1 MKNNLS
7 KVEKDLRSIA
17 RKYKTV
23 RYSIGLAVLFLM
35 LGINAFSEETV
46 TREIIQNSVGNLQ
59 AKIETLKV
67 ENEKA
72 LEGLRLELVQLMEQ
86 GNQVVKSPWSSWQ
99 FGLNYMYS
107 RWGGAYKGRG
117 DKKEKYPY
125 EGIFARSNDL
135 FLRSISP
142 DSDFYEK
149 YTAASKERLK
159 NSATTSD
166 RKRQG
171 LRGSNYGLENTLN
184 QQEPIVQ
191 IELGASVRP
200 REIVKSPVNVTAPR
214 ITVNP
219 VTPFSKPSA
228 PSEPTAPTIDIK
240 GFDPAAPDVEAPDL
254 PVAPTFNIQLGS
266 YRNYMT
272 QNFLGDPDGGRFSGD
287 GKSYDTSE
295 NKTVNEADL
304 GTTPTVIYAWATPS
318 NYVNGAKFDSALLK
332 AYFDYTRR
340 SGNGGGTLTVKGNL
354 TIDSINPL
362 DDKQKQD
369 EVNAGR
375 PHNAQPFLV
384 GGSRIATLDNARG
397 GATIRNKAT
406 VNMVGPLVVGY
417 EVQNDNNL
425 GSGKREVINEGTLT
439 DDKEKDLE
447 EIGGLKKGQV
457 GGGKD
462 TPSDTIELRRSQNL
476 GNDKI
481 TVTRTRD
488 ILNNDGTMKEKGGY
502 TGYKIGMILT
512 QELDTPNP
520 GNDYYRLI
528 NDGKIS
534 FIGRN
539 SIGIQVYAKP
549 NSTPNTII
557 DVINKENS
565 NGTGE
570 ITLGGIES
578 YGLKLSSRILR
589 EANGRKSVFENR
601 GKINIKGGDGS
612 ENSLSSGMA
621 VLEDTTMMGNNFAI
635 RAYKGMV
642 VNKGTINVS
651 GGKGNTGMILKVDA
665 EDDITNDTNGI
676 INVSGTANIGMR
688 VDKGAVP
695 TGASGTP
702 EAINNGTINV
712 SGSATKAKD
721 GNIGM
726 VAHKQAK
733 AINNKHI
740 TFASG
745 TKYGTGLLAKGA
757 GAKIENKGGNAKI
770 TGSGLERTIG
780 MSALQGTTGL
790 NSGTIDLSGNRVTGV
805 YNEGTFNMTGGL
817 LKASGNQSISLYSKS
832 SSSTTNITG
841 GTIAAGDKAVGLYAD
856 GSTIGISNP
865 TKLEAHNGGLMFYNY
880 ASNDPTNPSGRFNL
894 TGNVEGDIK
903 SGGTAFYFK
912 GAASNTASFLNQMFN
927 KGQASSTGKLKLKL
941 EDGATLFVLD
951 SPGGAPIKLSTVRT
965 LGTALGD
972 KVDISRTTSNK
983 YKAYTVYKGSLEIDE
998 AVNLDNET
1006 DNFYKMDF
1014 TASNVT
1020 INENISVTGSKAG
1033 KVIIAQANYNGATN
1047 SSTIKVTNKGKID
1060 YSGNKSTALATD
1072 FGQVTNETS
1081 GTIRMS
1087 GDNSI
1092 GLYGAA
1098 NSIVTNKGTIEMGK
1112 AGVGIWGANNLS
1124 NKYANR
1130 NINIVNS
1137 GTIRGISGKE
1147 GVFGIYAK
1155 NSHAGATSNI
1165 SHSGNIDLSQAKK
1178 STGIFMTKGTLNSSG
1193 NISVNEGS
1201 VGVNAEDSTV
1211 NVNGGT
1217 HTIGANSIG
1226 FNLKGNSSLLANSG
1240 NISITGIGSAAYLFD
1255 NVNLTSGT
1263 NFKDNLA
1270 LTATNGYT
1278 YINIS
1283 NNSILNYKNMRT
1295 INNDESIFVNAKN
1308 STINLL
1314 SGTTVTSTKK
1324 KITGVYSENS
1334 AISNA
1339 GTLTLT
1345 GDGSSALYGKAGSD
1359 LINSGKITIG
1369 KNGSGIYSINS
1380 TGKNNGEITI
1390 GEGSV
1395 GMRAENAI
1403 IENETTGKITSTGT
1417 SVLGMSQSGG
1427 TQNIINKGA
1436 ITLTGDK
1443 SIALHSEGINSPN
1456 HKVINT
1462 GNITVGDSSNIL
1474 SPSIGIYSANATNST
1489 VENSGKVVAG
1499 TKSTA
1504 IYAGNVDLTGTS
1516 ETTAGDGG
1524 IGVYSK
1530 EGTVKISENSKIT
1543 VGATLGSG
1551 QEGVGVYLAG
1561 NNQTLNSD
1569 TDKLS
1574 IKKGSFGYVMTGQGN
1589 TVRTGKVGTTGIVS
1603 LSNDS
1608 VFMYSGDRTGTIRNY
1623 NNLKSTGNENYGIYA
1638 LGAVSNYGNIDF
1650 SQGVGNV
1657 GAYSYVEGATATPN
1671 AIKNYGIIQV
1681 SKSDLLTNPDDKK
1694 YGIGMAAGFS
1704 EEVPVGSGTYVTRG
1718 LGNIEN
1724 HGTIK
1729 VTDPDSIGMY
1739 ATGSGSKIL
1748 NAGRIELSGPKRN
1761 IGIFAE
1767 NGAEVINTGT
1777 ITTVGSGNVGQIGI
1791 AIRKGAILDNR
1802 GTINIDASKGYG
1814 LLIAGGIVK
1823 NYGEANITVGSGAT
1837 KIKEVS
1843 AADTSK
1849 EIEDLRGNKVKI
1861 HSPAGAANGVI
1872 TENGVVRKPKIVHVQ
1887 AIPNRK
1893 PNDIP
1898 TSSVG
1903 MYMDT
1908 SGINYTRP
1916 INNIGALRGLTQS
1929 DIIIGVE
1936 ATKYTTVKTI
1946 QLGQDIIE
1954 PYNEM
1959 IRKSGI
1965 EKFNIYSGSLTW
1977 MASITQLP
1985 DYTIRNA
1992 YLRKIPYTVWA
2003 GKMATPIDKNDT
2015 YNFTDGLEQRYGVEG
2030 IGTRENQ
2037 VFQKLN
2043 SIGNNEEILLYQA
2056 FDEMMG
2062 HQYANV
2068 QQRVQTTGVIL
2079 DKELDYLRDEWR
2091 TASKDSN
2098 KIKVFG
2104 TNGEYKTDTAGV
2116 IDYKNHAYGVAY
2128 VHENE
2133 DIKLGRGI
2141 GWYTGIV
2148 HNTFKFKDIGKSKEH
2163 MLQAKVGLLKSVPFD
2178 DNNSLNWTISGDI
2191 FVGRNRMH
2199 RKYLVVDEIFNAKAR
2214 YYTYGIGVKNE
2225 IGKEFRLSESFTLRP
2240 YAALKLEYGR
2250 VSKIREK
2257 SGEVKLEVKQNQ
2269 YFSVKPEIG
2278 AELGFKHYFG
2288 MKALKTT
2295 LGVAYENELGR
2306 VANGKNKARVVD
2318 TTADWFNIRGEK
2330 EDRRGNVK
2338 FDLNVGIDNTRVG
2351 VTANVGYDT
2360 KGENLRGGLGLRVI
2374 F

>member
-17 RKYKTV
+17 RRFKTV

-59 AKIETLKV
+59 SKIETLKV

-171 LRGSNYGLENTLN
+171 LRDSSYGLENTLN

-214 ITVNP
+214 ITVSP

-240 GFDPAAPDVEAPDL
+240 GFDPAAPDVTAPDL
-254 PVAPTFNIQLGS
+254 PIAPTFNIQLGS
-266 YRNYMT
+266 YRNYME
-272 QNFLGDPDGGRFSGD
+272 QNVDPQDGGKHSGN
-287 GKSYDTSE
+287 GKSYDSSYDTNVDGS
-295 NKTVNEADL
+295 TLSV
-304 GTTPTVIYAWATPS
+304 TTIYAWKSPS
-318 NYVNGAKFDSALLK
+318 RYVGGPGFDSALLK
-332 AYFDYTRR
+332 AYFDYTNKS
-340 SGNGGGTLTVKGNL
+340 SGNGGGTATVTGNI
-354 TIDSINPL
+354 TIDSVRGNITDP
-362 DDKQKQD
+362 
-369 EVNAGR
+369 NATTR
-375 PHNAQPFLV
+375 WWNNQRFLV
-384 GGSRIATLDNARG
+384 GGSRVATLDNASG
-397 GATIRNKAT
+397 GGTIRNKAT
-406 VNMVGPLVVGY
+406 INMVGPLVVGY
-417 EVQNDNNL
+417 EIQNDNA
-425 GSGKREVINEGTLT
+425 GSGKREIVNEGILT
-439 DDKEKDLE
+439 DDKEKDLD
-447 EIGGLKKGQV
+447 EIGGLKKGV
-457 GGGKD
+457 PYKLKRSPHLGGD
-462 TPSDTIELRRSQNL
+462 EID
-476 GNDKI
+476 
-481 TVTRTRD
+481 VTRTKD
-488 ILNNDGTMKEKGGY
+488 KVVNGQVIKGGY

-512 QELDTPNP
+512 QEFDDPNP
-520 GNDYYRLI
+520 GNNYYRLI
-528 NDGKIS
+528 NDGTIS
-534 FIGRN
+534 FMGRN

-549 NSTPNTII
+549 NNKASTII
-557 DVINKENS
+557 DVINKENK
-565 NGTGE
+565 NGAGE

-621 VLEDTTMMGNNFAI
+621 VLEDTTMMGNFAI

-642 VNKGTINVS
+642 VNKGTIDVS
-651 GGKGNTGMILKVDA
+651 GGKGNTGMILKVNA
-665 EDDITNDTNGI
+665 GDDITNDTNGI

-688 VDKGAVP
+688 VDKGAVNTDEP
-695 TGASGTP
+695 GDP

-712 SGSATKAKD
+712 SGSATEAKN

-726 VAHKQAK
+726 VAHNQAK
-733 AINNKHI
+733 ATNNKHI

-757 GAKIENKGGNAKI
+757 GAKIENNGANAKI

-780 MSALQGTTGL
+780 MSALQGTTGS

-817 LKASGNQSISLYSKS
+817 LKAAGNQSISLYSKG

-841 GTIAAGDKAVGLYAD
+841 GTIVAGNKAVGLYAD
-856 GSTIGISNP
+856 GSTIGIKNP
-865 TKLEAHNGGLMFYNY
+865 TKLEAHNEGLMFYNY
-880 ASNDPTNPSGRFNL
+880 ASNNPTNPSGRFNL
-894 TGNVEGDIK
+894 TGDVEGDIK

-1020 INENISVTGSKAG
+1020 INENINVTGSKAG

-1098 NSIVTNKGTIEMGK
+1098 NSIVTNKGIIEMGK
-1112 AGVGIWGANNLS
+1112 AGVGIWGANKLS
-1124 NKYANR
+1124 DKYANR

-1147 GVFGIYAK
+1147 GIFGIYAK

-1226 FNLKGNSSLLANSG
+1226 FNLKGNSSKLLANSG
-1240 NISITGIGSAAYLFD
+1240 NISITGKGSVAYLFEG
-1255 NVNLTSGT
+1255 VNLTSGT
-1263 NFKDNLA
+1263 NFKDNLT

-1278 YINIS
+1278 YINLT
-1283 NNSILNYKNMRT
+1283 NSVLNYKNQKT
-1295 INNDESIFVNAKN
+1295 INNDDTIFIN
-1308 STINLL
+1308 SKDSTVNLL
-1314 SGTTVTSTKK
+1314 EGNDISSTKNK
-1324 KITGVYSENS
+1324 VVGVYSEGG

-1339 GTLTLT
+1339 GKITLM
-1345 GDGSSALYGKAGSD
+1345 GNGSSALYSKGSGT
-1359 LINSGKITIG
+1359 INGAPGKITIG
-1369 KNGSGIYSINS
+1369 ANGSGIYVVNAGS
-1380 TGKNNGEITI
+1380 TGSNYGEITI
-1390 GEGSV
+1390 GAGSV
-1395 GMRAENAI
+1395 GMRAENGRI
-1403 IENETTGKITSTGT
+1403 KNYSTGKISSTAEKAT
-1417 SVLGMSQSGG
+1417 GMSQSGNENLENEG
-1427 TQNIINKGA
+1427 TITLTGNQSVGMHSEGVTAAGHQIINKG
-1436 ITLTGDK
+1436 I
-1443 SIALHSEGINSPN
+1443 
-1456 HKVINT
+1456 V
-1462 GNITVGDSSNIL
+1462 TVGHSATAT
-1474 SPSIGIYSANATNST
+1474 SPSIGMYAANTDKTTIIN
-1489 VENSGKVVAG
+1489 NGKVIAG
-1499 TKSTA
+1499 NKSTG
-1504 IYAGNVDLTGTS
+1504 IYGGNVTLNNNSETSAGN
-1516 ETTAGDGG
+1516 GG

-1530 EGTVKISENSKIT
+1530 GGTVDIKENAKIS
-1543 VGATLGSG
+1543 VGDTLGDK

-1569 TDKLS
+1569 TDNLT
-1574 IKKGSFGYVMTGQGN
+1574 IGKGSFGYVMTGQGN
-1589 TVRTGKVGTTGIVS
+1589 TVRTGKAGTTRMITLTHNS
-1603 LSNDS
+1603 I
-1608 VFMYSGDRTGTIRNY
+1608 FMYSADRTGTAVNY
-1623 NNLKSTGNENYGIYA
+1623 NNLRSTGDLNYGIYA
-1638 LGAVSNYGNIDF
+1638 SGRVDNRGTIDF
-1650 SQGVGNV
+1650 SQGIGNI
-1657 GAYSYVEGATATPN
+1657 GAYSYTKGATTTPN
-1671 AIKNYGIIQV
+1671 SIRNYGIINV
-1681 SKSDLLTNPDDKK
+1681 SKSDLQTNPDDRK
-1694 YGIGMAAGFS
+1694 YGIGMAAGYS
-1704 EEVPVGSGTYVTRG
+1704 EESPAGSGRKVTRG
-1718 LGNIEN
+1718 IGSIEN
-1724 HGTIK
+1724 HGLIR
-1729 VTDPDSIGMY
+1729 VTTPDSIGMY
-1739 ATGSGSKIL
+1739 ATGKGSRIY
-1748 NAGRIELSGPKRN
+1748 NGPTGRIELSGRKRN

-1767 NGAEVINTGT
+1767 NGAEVVNEGT

-1791 AIRKGAILDNR
+1791 GITSGATLINR
-1802 GTINIDASKGYG
+1802 GNIHVNAARGYG
-1814 LLIAGGIVK
+1814 LFVAGGIVK
-1823 NYGEANITVGSGAT
+1823 NYGNITVAGGAQKT
-1837 KIKEVS
+1837 KEVS

-1849 EIEDLRGNKVKI
+1849 ALGDEGLDRVGIK
-1861 HSPAGAANGVI
+1861 SPAGASKGTITSNGKVKRPTI
-1872 TENGVVRKPKIVHVQ
+1872 VR

-1893 PNDIP
+1893 PSEIP
-1898 TSSVG
+1898 KSSIG
-1903 MYMDT
+1903 MYLDT
-1908 SGINYTRP
+1908 SGINYTKP
-1916 INNIGALRGLTQS
+1916 INNVGALAGLKQGDLIVGT
-1929 DIIIGVE
+1929 E
-1936 ATKYTTVKTI
+1936 AADYTNSKYI
-1946 QLGQDIIE
+1946 QLGQDIIK

-1965 EKFNIYSGSLTW
+1965 EKWSIYSASLTW

-1992 YLRKIPYTVWA
+1992 YLVKIPYTVFA
-2003 GKMATPIDKNDT
+2003 GDKKTTRDT

-2030 IGTRENQ
+2030 LNSREKEL
-2037 VFQKLN
+2037 FKKLN
-2043 SIGNNEEILLYQA
+2043 KIGNNERILLQQA

-2068 QQRVQTTGVIL
+2068 QQRIYATGQIL
-2079 DKELDYLRDEWR
+2079 DKEFDYLRDEWK

-2098 KIKVFG
+2098 KMKIFG
-2104 TNGEYKTDTAGV
+2104 TKGEYKTDTAGV
-2116 IDYKNHAYGVAY
+2116 IDYKNEAYGMAY

-2133 DIKLGRGI
+2133 DIKLGKGI

-2148 HNTFKFKDIGKSKEH
+2148 DNTFKFKDIGRSKEEQI
-2163 MLQAKVGLLKSVPFD
+2163 QAKVGLLKSIPFD

-2191 FVGRNRMH
+2191 FVGYNKMH
-2199 RKYLVVDEIFNAKAR
+2199 RKYLVVNEIFNARSK
-2214 YYTYGIGVKNE
+2214 YYTYGIGIKNK
-2225 IGKEFRLSESFTLRP
+2225 ISKDFRLSEDFSLVP
-2240 YAALKLEYGR
+2240 YGSLNLEYGR
-2250 VSKIREK
+2250 VNKIKEK
-2257 SGEVKLEVKQNQ
+2257 VGEIRLEVKEN
-2269 YFSVKPEIG
+2269 YYVSVNPEIG
-2278 AELGFKHYFG
+2278 AELTYKHLL
-2288 MKALKTT
+2288 ASRKTFRMG
-2295 LGVAYENELGR
+2295 LGIAYENELGK
-2306 VANGKNKARVVD
+2306 VANGKNKARVAY
-2318 TTADWFNIRGEK
+2318 TNADWFNIRGEK
-2330 EDRRGNVK
+2330 EDRKGNIK
-2338 FDLNVGIDNTRVG
+2338 FDLNIGLDNQRVG
-2351 VTANVGYDT
+2351 VTANAGYDT
-2360 KGENLRGGLGLRVI
+2360 KGHNVRGGLGLRVI

>member
-17 RKYKTV
+17 RRFKTV

-59 AKIETLKV
+59 SKIETLKV

-72 LEGLRLELVQLMEQ
+72 LKGLRLELVQLMEQ

-214 ITVNP
+214 ITVSP

-228 PSEPTAPTIDIK
+228 PSEPTAPTIGINE
-240 GFDPAAPDVEAPDL
+240 FDPAAPDVTAPDL

-266 YRNYMT
+266 YRNYME
-272 QNFLGDPDGGRFSGD
+272 QNVDPQDGGKHSGN
-287 GKSYDTSE
+287 GKSYDSSYDTNVDGS
-295 NKTVNEADL
+295 TLSV
-304 GTTPTVIYAWATPS
+304 TTIYAWKSPS
-318 NYVNGAKFDSALLK
+318 RYVGGPGFDSALLK
-332 AYFDYTRR
+332 AYFDYTNKS
-340 SGNGGGTLTVKGNL
+340 SGNGGGTATVTGNI
-354 TIDSINPL
+354 TIDSVRGSITDP
-362 DDKQKQD
+362 
-369 EVNAGR
+369 NATTR
-375 PHNAQPFLV
+375 WWNNQRFLV
-384 GGSRIATLDNARG
+384 GGSRVATLDNASG
-397 GATIRNKAT
+397 GGTIRNKAT
-406 VNMVGPLVVGY
+406 INMVGPLVVGY
-417 EVQNDNNL
+417 EIQNDNA
-425 GSGKREVINEGTLT
+425 GSGKREIVNEGILT
-439 DDKEKDLE
+439 DDKEKDLD
-447 EIGGLKKGQV
+447 EIGGLKKGV
-457 GGGKD
+457 PYKLKRSPHLGGD
-462 TPSDTIELRRSQNL
+462 EID
-476 GNDKI
+476 
-481 TVTRTRD
+481 VTRTKD
-488 ILNNDGTMKEKGGY
+488 KVVNGQVIKGGY

-512 QELDTPNP
+512 QEFDDPDP
-520 GNDYYRLI
+520 GNNYYRLI
-528 NDGKIS
+528 NDGTIS
-534 FIGRN
+534 FMGRN

-549 NSTPNTII
+549 NNKASTII
-557 DVINKENS
+557 DVINKENK
-565 NGTGE
+565 NGAGE

-621 VLEDTTMMGNNFAI
+621 VLEDTTMMGNFAI

-642 VNKGTINVS
+642 VNKGTIDVS
-651 GGKGNTGMILKVDA
+651 GGKGNTGMILKVNA
-665 EDDITNDTNGI
+665 GDDITNDTSGT

-688 VDKGAVP
+688 VDKGAVNTDEP
-695 TGASGTP
+695 GDP

-712 SGSATKAKD
+712 SGSATEAKN

-726 VAHKQAK
+726 VAHNQAK

-757 GAKIENKGGNAKI
+757 GAKIENNGANAKI

-780 MSALQGTTGL
+780 MSTLKDTTGS
-790 NSGTIDLSGNRVTGV
+790 NSGTIDLNGNRVTGV
-805 YNEGTFNMTGGL
+805 YNEGTFNMTGGF
-817 LKASGNQSISLYSKS
+817 LKASGEQSISLYSKGS
-832 SSSTTNITG
+832 SSITNITG
-841 GTIAAGDKAVGLYAD
+841 GTIVAGNKAVGLYAD
-856 GSTIGISNP
+856 GSTIGIKNP
-865 TKLEAHNGGLMFYNY
+865 TKLEAHNEGLMFYNY
-880 ASNDPTNPSGRFNL
+880 ASNNPTNPSGRFNL
-894 TGNVEGDIK
+894 TGDVEGDIK

-927 KGQASSTGKLKLKL
+927 KGQASSPGKLKLKL

-1006 DNFYKMDF
+1006 DNFYKMNF

-1020 INENISVTGSKAG
+1020 INENISVTGSKAD
-1033 KVIIAQANYNGATN
+1033 KVIMAQANYNGATS

-1112 AGVGIWGANNLS
+1112 AGVGIWGANDLS

-1165 SHSGNIDLSQAKK
+1165 SHSGSIDLSQAKK

-1226 FNLKGNSSLLANSG
+1226 FNLKGNSSKLLANSG
-1240 NISITGIGSAAYLFD
+1240 NISITGKGSVAYLFEG
-1255 NVNLTSGT
+1255 VNLASGT
-1263 NFKDNLA
+1263 NFKDNLT

-1278 YINIS
+1278 YINLT
-1283 NNSILNYKNMRT
+1283 NSTLNYKNQKT
-1295 INNDESIFVNAKN
+1295 INNDETIFVNSKN
-1308 STINLL
+1308 STVNLL
-1314 SGTTVTSTKK
+1314 EGNDISSTKNK
-1324 KITGVYSENS
+1324 VVGVYSEGGAS
-1334 AISNA
+1334 SNA
-1339 GTLTLT
+1339 GKITLM
-1345 GDGSSALYGKAGSD
+1345 GDRSSALYSKSGATVNGAP
-1359 LINSGKITIG
+1359 GKITIG
-1369 KNGSGIYSINS
+1369 TNGSGIYVVNAGS
-1380 TGKNNGEITI
+1380 TGSNYGEITI
-1390 GEGSV
+1390 GAGSV
-1395 GMRAENAI
+1395 GMRAENGRI
-1403 IENETTGKITSTGT
+1403 KNNSTGKISSTAEKAT
-1417 SVLGMSQSGG
+1417 GMSQSGNENLENEG
-1427 TQNIINKGA
+1427 T
-1436 ITLTGDK
+1436 ITLTGNQ
-1443 SIALHSEGINSPN
+1443 SVGMHSEGVTAAGHQMIN
-1456 HKVINT
+1456 KGIV
-1462 GNITVGDSSNIL
+1462 TVGHSATVT
-1474 SPSIGIYSANATNST
+1474 SPSIGM
-1489 VENSGKVVAG
+1489 
-1499 TKSTA
+1499 
-1504 IYAGNVDLTGTS
+1504 YAGNTDKTTIVNNGKVIAGNKSTGIYGGNVTLNNNS
-1516 ETTAGDGG
+1516 ETSAGNGG

-1530 EGTVKISENSKIT
+1530 GGTVDIKENAKIS
-1543 VGATLGSG
+1543 VGDTLGDK

-1569 TDKLS
+1569 TDNLT
-1574 IKKGSFGYVMTGQGN
+1574 IGKGSFGYVMTGQGN
-1589 TVRTGKVGTTGIVS
+1589 TVRTGKAGTTRKITLTHNS
-1603 LSNDS
+1603 I
-1608 VFMYSGDRTGTIRNY
+1608 FMYSADRTGTAVNY
-1623 NNLKSTGNENYGIYA
+1623 NNLKSTGDLNYGIYA
-1638 LGAVSNYGNIDF
+1638 SGRVDNRGTIDF
-1650 SQGVGNV
+1650 SQGIGNI
-1657 GAYSYVEGATATPN
+1657 GAYSYTKGATTTPN
-1671 AIKNYGIIQV
+1671 SIRNYGTINV
-1681 SKSDLLTNPDDKK
+1681 SKSDLQTNPDDRK
-1694 YGIGMAAGFS
+1694 YGIGMAAGYS
-1704 EEVPVGSGTYVTRG
+1704 EESPAGSGRKVTRG
-1718 LGNIEN
+1718 IGSIEN
-1724 HGTIK
+1724 HGLIR
-1729 VTDPDSIGMY
+1729 VTTPDSIGMY
-1739 ATGSGSKIL
+1739 ATGKGSRIY
-1748 NAGRIELSGPKRN
+1748 NGPTGRIELSGRKRN

-1767 NGAEVINTGT
+1767 NGAEVVNEGT

-1791 AIRKGAILDNR
+1791 GITSGATLINR
-1802 GTINIDASKGYG
+1802 GNIHVNAARGYG
-1814 LLIAGGIVK
+1814 LFVAGGIVK
-1823 NYGEANITVGSGAT
+1823 NYGNITVAGGAQKT
-1837 KIKEVS
+1837 KEVS

-1849 EIEDLRGNKVKI
+1849 ALGDEGLDRVGIK
-1861 HSPAGAANGVI
+1861 SPAGASKGTITSNGKVKRPTI
-1872 TENGVVRKPKIVHVQ
+1872 VR

-1893 PNDIP
+1893 PSEIP
-1898 TSSVG
+1898 KSSIG
-1903 MYMDT
+1903 MYLDT
-1908 SGINYTRP
+1908 SGINYTKP
-1916 INNIGALRGLTQS
+1916 INNVGALAGLKQGDLIVGT
-1929 DIIIGVE
+1929 E
-1936 ATKYTTVKTI
+1936 AADYTNSKYI
-1946 QLGQDIIE
+1946 QLGQDIIK

-1965 EKFNIYSGSLTW
+1965 EKWSIYSASLTW

-1992 YLRKIPYTVWA
+1992 YLVKIPYTVFA
-2003 GKMATPIDKNDT
+2003 GDKKTTRDT

-2030 IGTRENQ
+2030 LKSREKEL
-2037 VFQKLN
+2037 FKKLN
-2043 SIGNNEEILLYQA
+2043 KIGNNERILLQQA

-2068 QQRVQTTGVIL
+2068 QQRIYATGQIL
-2079 DKELDYLRDEWR
+2079 DKEFDYLRDEWK

-2098 KIKVFG
+2098 KMKIFG
-2104 TNGEYKTDTAGV
+2104 TKGEYKTDTAGV
-2116 IDYKNHAYGVAY
+2116 IDYKNEAYGMAY

-2133 DIKLGRGI
+2133 DIKLGKGI

-2148 HNTFKFKDIGKSKEH
+2148 DNTFKFKDIGRSKEEQI
-2163 MLQAKVGLLKSVPFD
+2163 QAKVGLLKSIPFD

-2191 FVGRNRMH
+2191 FVGYNKMH
-2199 RKYLVVDEIFNAKAR
+2199 RKYLVVNEIFNARSK
-2214 YYTYGIGVKNE
+2214 YYTYGIGIKNK
-2225 IGKEFRLSESFTLRP
+2225 ISKDFRLSEDFSLVP
-2240 YAALKLEYGR
+2240 YGSLNLEYGR
-2250 VSKIREK
+2250 VNKIKEK
-2257 SGEVKLEVKQNQ
+2257 VGEIRLEVKEN
-2269 YFSVKPEIG
+2269 YYVSVNPEIG
-2278 AELGFKHYFG
+2278 AELTYKHLL
-2288 MKALKTT
+2288 ASRKTFRMG
-2295 LGVAYENELGR
+2295 LGIAYENELGK
-2306 VANGKNKARVVD
+2306 VANGKNKARVAY
-2318 TTADWFNIRGEK
+2318 TNADWFNIRGEK
-2330 EDRRGNVK
+2330 EDRKGNIK
-2338 FDLNVGIDNTRVG
+2338 FDLNIGLDNQRVG
-2351 VTANVGYDT
+2351 VTANAGYDT
-2360 KGENLRGGLGLRVI
+2360 KGHNVRGGLGLRVI

>member
-17 RKYKTV
+17 RRFKTV

-59 AKIETLKV
+59 SKIETLKV

-107 RWGGAYKGRG
+107 HWGGAYKGRG

-171 LRGSNYGLENTLN
+171 LRDSSYGLENTLN

-214 ITVNP
+214 IPVNP
-219 VTPFSKPSA
+219 VIPFSKPSA

-240 GFDPAAPDVEAPDL
+240 GFDPAAPDVTAPDL
-254 PVAPTFNIQLGS
+254 PIAPTFNIQLGS
-266 YRNYMT
+266 YRNYME
-272 QNFLGDPDGGRFSGD
+272 QNVDPQDGGKHSGN
-287 GKSYDTSE
+287 GKSYDSSYDTNVDGS
-295 NKTVNEADL
+295 TLSV
-304 GTTPTVIYAWATPS
+304 TTIYAWKSPS
-318 NYVNGAKFDSALLK
+318 RYVGGPGFDSALLK
-332 AYFDYTRR
+332 AYFDYTNKS
-340 SGNGGGTLTVKGNL
+340 SGNGGGTATVTGNI
-354 TIDSINPL
+354 TIDSVRGNITDP
-362 DDKQKQD
+362 
-369 EVNAGR
+369 NATTR
-375 PHNAQPFLV
+375 WWNNQRFLV
-384 GGSRIATLDNARG
+384 GGSRVATLDNASG
-397 GATIRNKAT
+397 GGTIRNKAT
-406 VNMVGPLVVGY
+406 INMVGPLVVGY
-417 EVQNDNNL
+417 EIQNDNA
-425 GSGKREVINEGTLT
+425 GSSKREIVNEGILT
-439 DDKEKDLE
+439 DDKEKDLD
-447 EIGGLKKGQV
+447 EIGGLKKGV
-457 GGGKD
+457 PYKLKRSPHLGGD
-462 TPSDTIELRRSQNL
+462 EID
-476 GNDKI
+476 
-481 TVTRTRD
+481 VTRTKD
-488 ILNNDGTMKEKGGY
+488 KVVNGQLIKGGY

-512 QELDTPNP
+512 QEFDDPNP
-520 GNDYYRLI
+520 GSNYYRLI

-534 FIGRN
+534 FMGRN

-549 NSTPNTII
+549 NNKASTII
-557 DVINKENS
+557 DVINKENK
-565 NGTGE
+565 NGAGE

-621 VLEDTTMMGNNFAI
+621 VLEDTTMMGNFAI

-642 VNKGTINVS
+642 VNKGTIDVS
-651 GGKGNTGMILKVDA
+651 GGKGNTGMILKVNA
-665 EDDITNDTNGI
+665 GDDITNDTNGI

-688 VDKGAVP
+688 VDKGAVNTDEP
-695 TGASGTP
+695 GDP

-712 SGSATKAKD
+712 SGSATEAKN

-726 VAHKQAK
+726 VAHNQAK
-733 AINNKHI
+733 ATNNKHI
-740 TFASG
+740 TFANS

-757 GAKIENKGGNAKI
+757 GAKIENNGANAKI
-770 TGSGLERTIG
+770 IGSGLERTIG
-780 MSALQGTTGL
+780 MSALQGTTGS

-817 LKASGNQSISLYSKS
+817 LKAAGNQSISLYSKG

-841 GTIAAGDKAVGLYAD
+841 GTIVAGDKAVGLYAD
-856 GSTIGISNP
+856 GSTIGIKNP
-865 TKLEAHNGGLMFYNY
+865 TKLEAHNEGLMFYNY
-880 ASNDPTNPSGRFNL
+880 ASNNPTNPSGRFNL
-894 TGNVEGDIK
+894 TGDVEGDIK

-1020 INENISVTGSKAG
+1020 INENINVTGSKAG
-1033 KVIIAQANYNGATN
+1033 KVIIAQANYNGATS

-1155 NSHAGATSNI
+1155 NSHTGATSNI

-1217 HTIGANSIG
+1217 HTIGAKSIG
-1226 FNLKGNSSLLANSG
+1226 FNLKGSSSKLLANSG
-1240 NISITGIGSAAYLFD
+1240 NISITGKGSVAYLFEG
-1255 NVNLTSGT
+1255 VNLTSGT
-1263 NFKDNLA
+1263 NFKDNLT
-1270 LTATNGYT
+1270 LTATNGYI
-1278 YINIS
+1278 YINLT
-1283 NNSILNYKNMRT
+1283 NSTLNYKNQKT
-1295 INNDESIFVNAKN
+1295 INNDETIFVNSKN
-1308 STINLL
+1308 STVNLL
-1314 SGTTVTSTKK
+1314 EGNDISSTKNK
-1324 KITGVYSENS
+1324 VVGVYSEGGAS
-1334 AISNA
+1334 SNA
-1339 GTLTLT
+1339 GKITLI
-1345 GDGSSALYGKAGSD
+1345 GDKSSALYSKSGATVNGAP
-1359 LINSGKITIG
+1359 GKITIG
-1369 KNGSGIYSINS
+1369 TNGSGIYVVNAGS
-1380 TGKNNGEITI
+1380 TGSNYGEITI
-1390 GEGSV
+1390 GAGSV
-1395 GMRAENAI
+1395 GMRAENGRI
-1403 IENETTGKITSTGT
+1403 KNYSTGKISSTAEKAI
-1417 SVLGMSQSGG
+1417 GMSQSGNENLENEG
-1427 TQNIINKGA
+1427 T
-1436 ITLTGDK
+1436 ITLTGNQ
-1443 SIALHSEGINSPN
+1443 SVGMHSEGVTAAGHQMIN
-1456 HKVINT
+1456 KGIV
-1462 GNITVGDSSNIL
+1462 TVGHSATAT
-1474 SPSIGIYSANATNST
+1474 SPSIGMYAANTDKTTIIN
-1489 VENSGKVVAG
+1489 NGKVIAG
-1499 TKSTA
+1499 NKSTG
-1504 IYAGNVDLTGTS
+1504 IYGGNVTLNNNSETSAGN
-1516 ETTAGDGG
+1516 GG

-1530 EGTVKISENSKIT
+1530 GGTVDIKENAKIS
-1543 VGATLGSG
+1543 VGDTLGDK

-1569 TDKLS
+1569 TDNLT
-1574 IKKGSFGYVMTGQGN
+1574 IGKGSFGYVMTGQGN
-1589 TVRTGKVGTTGIVS
+1589 TVRTGKAGTTRKITLTHNS
-1603 LSNDS
+1603 I
-1608 VFMYSGDRTGTIRNY
+1608 FMYSADRTGTAVNY
-1623 NNLKSTGNENYGIYA
+1623 NNLRSTGDLNYGIYA
-1638 LGAVSNYGNIDF
+1638 SGRVDNRGTIDF
-1650 SQGVGNV
+1650 SQGIGNI
-1657 GAYSYVEGATATPN
+1657 GAYSYTKGATTTPN
-1671 AIKNYGIIQV
+1671 SIRNYGTINV
-1681 SKSDLLTNPDDKK
+1681 SKSDLQTNPDDRK
-1694 YGIGMAAGFS
+1694 YGIGMAAGYS
-1704 EEVPVGSGTYVTRG
+1704 EESPAGSGRKVTRG
-1718 LGNIEN
+1718 IGSIEN
-1724 HGTIK
+1724 HGLIR
-1729 VTDPDSIGMY
+1729 VTTPDSIGMY
-1739 ATGSGSKIL
+1739 ATGKGSRIY
-1748 NAGRIELSGPKRN
+1748 NGPTGRIELSGRKRN

-1767 NGAEVINTGT
+1767 NGAEVVNEGT

-1791 AIRKGAILDNR
+1791 GITSGATLINR
-1802 GTINIDASKGYG
+1802 GNIHVNAARGYG
-1814 LLIAGGIVK
+1814 LFVAGGIVK
-1823 NYGEANITVGSGAT
+1823 NYGNITVAGGAQKT
-1837 KIKEVS
+1837 KEVS

-1849 EIEDLRGNKVKI
+1849 ALGDEGLDRVGIK
-1861 HSPAGAANGVI
+1861 SPAGASKGTITSNGKVKRPTI
-1872 TENGVVRKPKIVHVQ
+1872 VR

-1893 PNDIP
+1893 PSEIP
-1898 TSSVG
+1898 KSSIG
-1903 MYMDT
+1903 MYLDT
-1908 SGINYTRP
+1908 SGINYTKP
-1916 INNIGALRGLTQS
+1916 INNVGALAGLKQGDLIVGT
-1929 DIIIGVE
+1929 E
-1936 ATKYTTVKTI
+1936 AADYTNSKYI
-1946 QLGQDIIE
+1946 QLGQDIIK

-1965 EKFNIYSGSLTW
+1965 EKWSIYSASLTW

-1992 YLRKIPYTVWA
+1992 YLVKIPYTVFA
-2003 GKMATPIDKNDT
+2003 GDKKTTRDT

-2030 IGTRENQ
+2030 LNSREKEL
-2037 VFQKLN
+2037 FKKLN
-2043 SIGNNEEILLYQA
+2043 KIGNNERILLQQA

-2068 QQRVQTTGVIL
+2068 QQRIYATGQIL
-2079 DKELDYLRDEWR
+2079 DKEFDYLRDEWK

-2098 KIKVFG
+2098 KMKIFG
-2104 TNGEYKTDTAGV
+2104 TKGEYKTDTAGV
-2116 IDYKNHAYGVAY
+2116 IDYKNEAYGMAY

-2133 DIKLGRGI
+2133 DIKLGKGI

-2148 HNTFKFKDIGKSKEH
+2148 DNTFKFKDIGRSKEEQI
-2163 MLQAKVGLLKSVPFD
+2163 QAKVGLLKSIPFD

-2191 FVGRNRMH
+2191 FVGYNKMH
-2199 RKYLVVDEIFNAKAR
+2199 RKYLVVNEIFNARSK
-2214 YYTYGIGVKNE
+2214 YYTYGIGIKNK
-2225 IGKEFRLSESFTLRP
+2225 ISKDFRLSEDFSLVP
-2240 YAALKLEYGR
+2240 YGSLNLEYGR
-2250 VSKIREK
+2250 VNKIKEK
-2257 SGEVKLEVKQNQ
+2257 VGEIRLEVKEN
-2269 YFSVKPEIG
+2269 YYVSVNPEIG
-2278 AELGFKHYFG
+2278 AELTYKHLL
-2288 MKALKTT
+2288 ASRKTFRMG
-2295 LGVAYENELGR
+2295 LGIAYENELGK
-2306 VANGKNKARVVD
+2306 VANGKNKARVAY
-2318 TTADWFNIRGEK
+2318 TNADWFNIRGEK
-2330 EDRRGNVK
+2330 EDRKGNIK
-2338 FDLNVGIDNTRVG
+2338 FDLNIGLDNQRVG
-2351 VTANVGYDT
+2351 VTANAGYDT
-2360 KGENLRGGLGLRVI
+2360 KGHNVRGGLGLRVI

>member
-17 RKYKTV
+17 RRFKTV

-59 AKIETLKV
+59 SKIETLKV

-214 ITVNP
+214 ITVSP

-240 GFDPAAPDVEAPDL
+240 GFDPAAPDVTAPDL
-254 PVAPTFNIQLGS
+254 PIAPTFNIQLGS

-272 QNFLGDPDGGRFSGD
+272 QKTLGQTSGGRFSGD
-287 GKSYDTSE
+287 GISYSTSE
-295 NKTVNEADL
+295 DKTVSEADL
-304 GTTPTVIYAWATPS
+304 GTKPTVIYAWA
-318 NYVNGAKFDSALLK
+318 NGSGIGNFDSALLK
-332 AYFDYTRR
+332 AYFDYTNYLGG
-340 SGNGGGTLTVKGNL
+340 SGGRTLTVNGNL

-362 DDKQKQD
+362 TDRQK
-369 EVNAGR
+369 ENETNAGR

-384 GGSRIATLDNARG
+384 GGARIATLDNARG
-397 GATIRNKAT
+397 GATIRNRAT

-417 EVQNDNNL
+417 EIQNDD
-425 GSGKREVINEGTLT
+425 GSGTGKREVINEGTLT

-447 EIGGLKKGQV
+447 DIGGLKKGKI

-462 TPSDTIELRRSQNL
+462 TPSDSLELRRSQNL

-488 ILNNDGTMKEKGGY
+488 ILNNDGTIKEKGGY

-512 QELDTPNP
+512 QEFDTPNP
-520 GNDYYRLI
+520 GNNYYRLI

-534 FIGRN
+534 FMGRN

-549 NSTPNTII
+549 DNTPSTII
-557 DVINKENS
+557 DVINKENG
-565 NGTGE
+565 NGAGE

-817 LKASGNQSISLYSKS
+817 LKASGNQSISLYSKG

-894 TGNVEGDIK
+894 TDNVEGDIK

-1020 INENISVTGSKAG
+1020 INENINVTGSKAG
-1033 KVIIAQANYNGATN
+1033 KVIIAQANYNGATS

-1112 AGVGIWGANNLS
+1112 AGVGIWGANKLS
-1124 NKYANR
+1124 DKYANR

-1147 GVFGIYAK
+1147 GIFGIYAK

-1226 FNLKGNSSLLANSG
+1226 FNLKGNSSKLLANSG
-1240 NISITGIGSAAYLFD
+1240 NISITGKGSVAYLFEG
-1255 NVNLTSGT
+1255 VNLTSGT
-1263 NFKDNLA
+1263 NFKDNLT

-1278 YINIS
+1278 YINLT
-1283 NNSILNYKNMRT
+1283 NSVLNYKNQKT
-1295 INNDESIFVNAKN
+1295 INNDDTIFIN
-1308 STINLL
+1308 SKDSTVNLL
-1314 SGTTVTSTKK
+1314 EGNDISSTKNK
-1324 KITGVYSENS
+1324 VVGVYSEGG

-1339 GTLTLT
+1339 GKITLM
-1345 GDGSSALYGKAGSD
+1345 GNGSSALYSKGSGT
-1359 LINSGKITIG
+1359 INGAPGKITIG
-1369 KNGSGIYSINS
+1369 ANGSGIYVVNAGS
-1380 TGKNNGEITI
+1380 TGSNYGEITI
-1390 GEGSV
+1390 GAGSV
-1395 GMRAENAI
+1395 GMRAENGRI
-1403 IENETTGKITSTGT
+1403 KNNSTGKISSTAEKAT
-1417 SVLGMSQSGG
+1417 GMSQSGNENLENEG
-1427 TQNIINKGA
+1427 T
-1436 ITLTGDK
+1436 ITLTGNQ
-1443 SIALHSEGINSPN
+1443 SVGMHSEGVTAAGHQMINRGI
-1456 HKVINT
+1456 V
-1462 GNITVGDSSNIL
+1462 TVGHSATAT
-1474 SPSIGIYSANATNST
+1474 SPSIGMYAANTDKTTIIN
-1489 VENSGKVVAG
+1489 NGKVIAG
-1499 TKSTA
+1499 NKSTG
-1504 IYAGNVDLTGTS
+1504 IYGGNVTLNNNSETSAGN
-1516 ETTAGDGG
+1516 GG

-1530 EGTVKISENSKIT
+1530 GGTVDIKENAKIS
-1543 VGATLGSG
+1543 VGDTLGDK

-1569 TDKLS
+1569 TDNLT
-1574 IKKGSFGYVMTGQGN
+1574 IGKGSFGYVMTGQGN
-1589 TVRTGKVGTTGIVS
+1589 TVRTGKAGTTRKITLTHNS
-1603 LSNDS
+1603 I
-1608 VFMYSGDRTGTIRNY
+1608 FMYSADRTGTAVNY
-1623 NNLKSTGNENYGIYA
+1623 NNLRSTGDLNYGIYA
-1638 LGAVSNYGNIDF
+1638 SGRVDNRGTIDF
-1650 SQGVGNV
+1650 SQGIGNI
-1657 GAYSYVEGATATPN
+1657 GAYSYTKGATTTPN
-1671 AIKNYGIIQV
+1671 SIRNYGTINV
-1681 SKSDLLTNPDDKK
+1681 SKSDLQTNPDDRK
-1694 YGIGMAAGFS
+1694 YGIGMVAGYS
-1704 EEVPVGSGTYVTRG
+1704 EESPAGSGRKVTRG
-1718 LGNIEN
+1718 IGSIEN
-1724 HGTIK
+1724 HGLIR
-1729 VTDPDSIGMY
+1729 VTTPDSIGMY
-1739 ATGSGSKIL
+1739 ATGKGSRIY
-1748 NAGRIELSGPKRN
+1748 NGPTGRIELSGRKRN

-1767 NGAEVINTGT
+1767 NGAEVVNEGT

-1791 AIRKGAILDNR
+1791 GITSGATLINR
-1802 GTINIDASKGYG
+1802 GNIHVNAARGYG
-1814 LLIAGGIVK
+1814 LFVAGGIVK
-1823 NYGEANITVGSGAT
+1823 NYGNITVAGGAQKT
-1837 KIKEVS
+1837 KEVS

-1849 EIEDLRGNKVKI
+1849 ALGDEGLDRVGIK
-1861 HSPAGAANGVI
+1861 SPAGASKGTITSNGKVKRPTI
-1872 TENGVVRKPKIVHVQ
+1872 VR

-1893 PNDIP
+1893 PSEIP
-1898 TSSVG
+1898 KSSIG
-1903 MYMDT
+1903 MYLDT
-1908 SGINYTRP
+1908 SGINYTKP
-1916 INNIGALRGLTQS
+1916 INNVGALAGLKQGDLIVGT
-1929 DIIIGVE
+1929 E
-1936 ATKYTTVKTI
+1936 AADYTNSKYI
-1946 QLGQDIIE
+1946 QLGQDIIK

-1965 EKFNIYSGSLTW
+1965 EKWSIYSASLTW

-1992 YLRKIPYTVWA
+1992 YLVKIPYTVFA
-2003 GKMATPIDKNDT
+2003 GDKKTTRDT

-2030 IGTRENQ
+2030 LNSREKEL
-2037 VFQKLN
+2037 FKKLN
-2043 SIGNNEEILLYQA
+2043 KIGNNERILLQQA

-2068 QQRVQTTGVIL
+2068 QQRIYATGQIL
-2079 DKELDYLRDEWR
+2079 DKEFDYLRDEWK

-2098 KIKVFG
+2098 KMKIFG
-2104 TNGEYKTDTAGV
+2104 TKGEYKTDTAGV
-2116 IDYKNHAYGVAY
+2116 IDYKNEAYGMAY

-2133 DIKLGRGI
+2133 DIKLGKGI

-2148 HNTFKFKDIGKSKEH
+2148 DNTFKFKDIGRSKEEQI
-2163 MLQAKVGLLKSVPFD
+2163 QAKVGLLKSIPFD

-2191 FVGRNRMH
+2191 FVGYNKMH
-2199 RKYLVVDEIFNAKAR
+2199 RKYLVVNEIFNARSK
-2214 YYTYGIGVKNE
+2214 YYTYGIGIKNK
-2225 IGKEFRLSESFTLRP
+2225 ISKDFRLSEDFSLVP
-2240 YAALKLEYGR
+2240 YGSLNLEYGR
-2250 VSKIREK
+2250 VNKIKEK
-2257 SGEVKLEVKQNQ
+2257 VGEIRLEVKEN
-2269 YFSVKPEIG
+2269 YYVSVNPEIG
-2278 AELGFKHYFG
+2278 AELTYKHLL
-2288 MKALKTT
+2288 ASRKTFRMG
-2295 LGVAYENELGR
+2295 LGIAYENELGK
-2306 VANGKNKARVVD
+2306 VANGKNKARVAY
-2318 TTADWFNIRGEK
+2318 TSADWFNIRGEK
-2330 EDRRGNVK
+2330 EDRKGNIK
-2338 FDLNVGIDNTRVG
+2338 FDLNIGLDNQRVG
-2351 VTANVGYDT
+2351 VTANAGYDT
-2360 KGENLRGGLGLRVI
+2360 KGHNVRGGLGLRVI

>member
-17 RKYKTV
+17 RRFKTV

-59 AKIETLKV
+59 SKIETLKV

-72 LEGLRLELVQLMEQ
+72 LKGLRLELVQLMEQ

-214 ITVNP
+214 ITVSP

-228 PSEPTAPTIDIK
+228 PSEPTAPTIGINE
-240 GFDPAAPDVEAPDL
+240 FDPAAPDVTAPDL

-266 YRNYMT
+266 YRNYME
-272 QNFLGDPDGGRFSGD
+272 QNVDPQDGGKHSGN
-287 GKSYDTSE
+287 GKSYDSSYDTNVDGS
-295 NKTVNEADL
+295 TLSV
-304 GTTPTVIYAWATPS
+304 TTIYAWKSPS
-318 NYVNGAKFDSALLK
+318 RYVGGPGFDSALLK
-332 AYFDYTRR
+332 AYFDYTNKS
-340 SGNGGGTLTVKGNL
+340 SGNGGGTATVTGNI
-354 TIDSINPL
+354 TIDSVRGSITDP
-362 DDKQKQD
+362 
-369 EVNAGR
+369 NATTR
-375 PHNAQPFLV
+375 WWNNQRFLV
-384 GGSRIATLDNARG
+384 GGSRVATLDNASG
-397 GATIRNKAT
+397 GGTIRNKAT
-406 VNMVGPLVVGY
+406 INMVGPLVVGY
-417 EVQNDNNL
+417 EIQNDNA
-425 GSGKREVINEGTLT
+425 GSGKREIVNEGILT
-439 DDKEKDLE
+439 DDKEKDLD
-447 EIGGLKKGQV
+447 EIGGLKKGV
-457 GGGKD
+457 PYKLKRSPHLGGD
-462 TPSDTIELRRSQNL
+462 EID
-476 GNDKI
+476 
-481 TVTRTRD
+481 VTRTKD
-488 ILNNDGTMKEKGGY
+488 KVVNGQVIKGGY

-512 QELDTPNP
+512 QEFDDPDP
-520 GNDYYRLI
+520 GNNYYRLI
-528 NDGKIS
+528 NDGTIS
-534 FIGRN
+534 FMGRN

-549 NSTPNTII
+549 NNKASTII
-557 DVINKENS
+557 DVINKENK
-565 NGTGE
+565 NGAGE

-621 VLEDTTMMGNNFAI
+621 VLEDTTMMGNFAI

-642 VNKGTINVS
+642 VNKGTIDVS
-651 GGKGNTGMILKVDA
+651 GGKGNTGMILKVNA
-665 EDDITNDTNGI
+665 GDDITNDTSGT

-688 VDKGAVP
+688 VDKGAVNTDEP
-695 TGASGTP
+695 GDP

-712 SGSATKAKD
+712 SGSATEAKN

-726 VAHKQAK
+726 VAHNQAK

-757 GAKIENKGGNAKI
+757 GAKIENNGANAKI

-780 MSALQGTTGL
+780 MSTLKDTTGS
-790 NSGTIDLSGNRVTGV
+790 NSGTIDLNGNRVTGV
-805 YNEGTFNMTGGL
+805 YNEGTFNMTGGF
-817 LKASGNQSISLYSKS
+817 LKASGEQSISLYSKGS
-832 SSSTTNITG
+832 SSITNITG
-841 GTIAAGDKAVGLYAD
+841 GTIVAGNKAVGLYAD
-856 GSTIGISNP
+856 GSTIGIKNP
-865 TKLEAHNGGLMFYNY
+865 TKLEAHNEGLMFYNY
-880 ASNDPTNPSGRFNL
+880 ASNNPTNPSGRFNL
-894 TGNVEGDIK
+894 TGDVEGDIK

-927 KGQASSTGKLKLKL
+927 KGQASSPGKLKLKL

-1006 DNFYKMDF
+1006 DNFYKMNF

-1020 INENISVTGSKAG
+1020 INENISVTGSKAD
-1033 KVIIAQANYNGATN
+1033 KVIMAQANYNGATS

-1112 AGVGIWGANNLS
+1112 AGVGIWGANDLS

-1155 NSHAGATSNI
+1155 NSHVGATSNI
-1165 SHSGNIDLSQAKK
+1165 SHSGSIDLSQAKK

-1226 FNLKGNSSLLANSG
+1226 FNLKGNSSKLLANSG
-1240 NISITGIGSAAYLFD
+1240 NISITGKGSVAYLFEG
-1255 NVNLTSGT
+1255 VNLASGT
-1263 NFKDNLA
+1263 NFKDNLT

-1278 YINIS
+1278 YINLT
-1283 NNSILNYKNMRT
+1283 NSTLNYKNQKT
-1295 INNDESIFVNAKN
+1295 INNDETIFVNSKN
-1308 STINLL
+1308 STVNLL
-1314 SGTTVTSTKK
+1314 EGNDISSTKNK
-1324 KITGVYSENS
+1324 VVGVYSEGGAS
-1334 AISNA
+1334 SNA
-1339 GTLTLT
+1339 GKITLM
-1345 GDGSSALYGKAGSD
+1345 GDRSSALYSKSGATVNGAP
-1359 LINSGKITIG
+1359 GKITIG
-1369 KNGSGIYSINS
+1369 TNGSGIYVVNAGS
-1380 TGKNNGEITI
+1380 TGSNYGEITI
-1390 GEGSV
+1390 GAGSV
-1395 GMRAENAI
+1395 GMRAENGRI
-1403 IENETTGKITSTGT
+1403 KNNSTGKISSTAEKAT
-1417 SVLGMSQSGG
+1417 GMSQSGNENLENEG
-1427 TQNIINKGA
+1427 T
-1436 ITLTGDK
+1436 ITLTGNQ
-1443 SIALHSEGINSPN
+1443 SVGMHSEGVTAAGHQMIN
-1456 HKVINT
+1456 KGIV
-1462 GNITVGDSSNIL
+1462 TVGHSATAT
-1474 SPSIGIYSANATNST
+1474 SPSIGM
-1489 VENSGKVVAG
+1489 
-1499 TKSTA
+1499 
-1504 IYAGNVDLTGTS
+1504 YAGNTDKTTIVNNGKVIAGNKSTGIYGGNVTLNNNS
-1516 ETTAGDGG
+1516 ETSAGNGG

-1530 EGTVKISENSKIT
+1530 GGTVDIKENAKIS
-1543 VGATLGSG
+1543 VGDTLGDK

-1569 TDKLS
+1569 TDNLT
-1574 IKKGSFGYVMTGQGN
+1574 IGKGSFGYVMTGQGN
-1589 TVRTGKVGTTGIVS
+1589 TVRTGKAGTTRKITLTHNS
-1603 LSNDS
+1603 I
-1608 VFMYSGDRTGTIRNY
+1608 FMYSADRTGTAVNY
-1623 NNLKSTGNENYGIYA
+1623 NNLKSTGDLNYGIYA
-1638 LGAVSNYGNIDF
+1638 SGRVDNRGTIDF
-1650 SQGVGNV
+1650 SQGIGNI
-1657 GAYSYVEGATATPN
+1657 GAYSYTKGATTTPN
-1671 AIKNYGIIQV
+1671 SIRNYGTINV
-1681 SKSDLLTNPDDKK
+1681 SKSDLQTNPDDRK
-1694 YGIGMAAGFS
+1694 YGIGMAAGYS
-1704 EEVPVGSGTYVTRG
+1704 EESPAGSGRKVTRG
-1718 LGNIEN
+1718 IGSIEN
-1724 HGTIK
+1724 HGLIR
-1729 VTDPDSIGMY
+1729 VTTPDSIGMY
-1739 ATGSGSKIL
+1739 ATGKGSRIY
-1748 NAGRIELSGPKRN
+1748 NGPTGRIELSGRKRN

-1767 NGAEVINTGT
+1767 NGAEVVNEGT

-1791 AIRKGAILDNR
+1791 GITSGATLINR
-1802 GTINIDASKGYG
+1802 GNIHVNAARGYG
-1814 LLIAGGIVK
+1814 LFVAGGIVK
-1823 NYGEANITVGSGAT
+1823 NYGNITVAGGAQKT
-1837 KIKEVS
+1837 KEVS

-1849 EIEDLRGNKVKI
+1849 ALGDEGLDRVGIK
-1861 HSPAGAANGVI
+1861 SPAGASKGTITSNGKVKRPTI
-1872 TENGVVRKPKIVHVQ
+1872 VR

-1893 PNDIP
+1893 PSEIP
-1898 TSSVG
+1898 KSSIG
-1903 MYMDT
+1903 MYLDT
-1908 SGINYTRP
+1908 SGINYTKP
-1916 INNIGALRGLTQS
+1916 INNVGALAGLKQGDLIVGT
-1929 DIIIGVE
+1929 E
-1936 ATKYTTVKTI
+1936 AADYTNSKYI
-1946 QLGQDIIE
+1946 QLGQDIIK

-1965 EKFNIYSGSLTW
+1965 EKWSIYSASLTW

-1992 YLRKIPYTVWA
+1992 YLVKIPYTVFA
-2003 GKMATPIDKNDT
+2003 GDKKTTRDT

-2030 IGTRENQ
+2030 LNSREKEL
-2037 VFQKLN
+2037 FKKLN
-2043 SIGNNEEILLYQA
+2043 KIGNNERILLQQA

-2068 QQRVQTTGVIL
+2068 QQRIYATGQIL
-2079 DKELDYLRDEWR
+2079 DKEFDYLRDEWK

-2098 KIKVFG
+2098 KMKIFG
-2104 TNGEYKTDTAGV
+2104 TKGEYKTDTAGV
-2116 IDYKNHAYGVAY
+2116 IDYKNEAYGMAY

-2133 DIKLGRGI
+2133 DIKLGKGI

-2148 HNTFKFKDIGKSKEH
+2148 DNTFKFKDIGRSKEE
-2163 MLQAKVGLLKSVPFD
+2163 QIEAKVGLLKSIPFD

-2191 FVGRNRMH
+2191 FVGYNKMH
-2199 RKYLVVDEIFNAKAR
+2199 RKYLVVNEIFNARSK
-2214 YYTYGIGVKNE
+2214 YYTYGIGIKNK
-2225 IGKEFRLSESFTLRP
+2225 ISKDFRLSEDFSLVP
-2240 YAALKLEYGR
+2240 YGSLNLEYGR
-2250 VSKIREK
+2250 VNKIKEK
-2257 SGEVKLEVKQNQ
+2257 VGEIRLEVKEN
-2269 YFSVKPEIG
+2269 YYVSVNPEIG
-2278 AELGFKHYFG
+2278 AELTYKHLL
-2288 MKALKTT
+2288 ASRKTFRMG
-2295 LGVAYENELGR
+2295 LGIAYENELGK
-2306 VANGKNKARVVD
+2306 VANGKNKARVAY
-2318 TTADWFNIRGEK
+2318 TNADWFNIRGEK
-2330 EDRRGNVK
+2330 EDRKGNIK
-2338 FDLNVGIDNTRVG
+2338 FDLNIGLDNQRVG
-2351 VTANVGYDT
+2351 VTANAGYDT
-2360 KGENLRGGLGLRVI
+2360 KGHNVRGGLGLRVI

>member
-17 RKYKTV
+17 RRFKTV

-59 AKIETLKV
+59 SKIEALKV

-99 FGLNYMYS
+99 FGLNYRYS

-214 ITVNP
+214 ITVSP

-228 PSEPTAPTIDIK
+228 PSEPTAPTIGINE
-240 GFDPAAPDVEAPDL
+240 FDPAAPDVTAPDL

-266 YRNYMT
+266 YRNYME
-272 QNFLGDPDGGRFSGD
+272 QNVDPQDGGKHSGN
-287 GKSYDTSE
+287 GKSYDSSYDTNVDGS
-295 NKTVNEADL
+295 TLSV
-304 GTTPTVIYAWATPS
+304 TTIYAWKSPS
-318 NYVNGAKFDSALLK
+318 RYVGGPGFDSALLK
-332 AYFDYTRR
+332 AYFDYTNKS
-340 SGNGGGTLTVKGNL
+340 SGNGGGTATVTGNI
-354 TIDSINPL
+354 TIDSVRGSITDP
-362 DDKQKQD
+362 
-369 EVNAGR
+369 NATTR
-375 PHNAQPFLV
+375 WWNNQRFLV
-384 GGSRIATLDNARG
+384 GGSRVATLDNASG
-397 GATIRNKAT
+397 GGTIRNKAT
-406 VNMVGPLVVGY
+406 INMVGPLVVGY
-417 EVQNDNNL
+417 EIQNDNA
-425 GSGKREVINEGTLT
+425 GSGKREIVNEGILT
-439 DDKEKDLE
+439 DDKEKDLD
-447 EIGGLKKGQV
+447 EIGGLKKGV
-457 GGGKD
+457 PYKLKRSPHLGGD
-462 TPSDTIELRRSQNL
+462 EID
-476 GNDKI
+476 
-481 TVTRTRD
+481 VTRTKD
-488 ILNNDGTMKEKGGY
+488 KVVNGQVIKGGY

-512 QELDTPNP
+512 QEFDDPDP
-520 GNDYYRLI
+520 GNNYYRLI
-528 NDGKIS
+528 NDGTIS
-534 FIGRN
+534 FMGRN

-549 NSTPNTII
+549 NNKASTII
-557 DVINKENS
+557 DVINKENK
-565 NGTGE
+565 NGAGE

-621 VLEDTTMMGNNFAI
+621 VLEDTTMMGNFAI

-642 VNKGTINVS
+642 VNKGTIDVS
-651 GGKGNTGMILKVDA
+651 GGKGNTGMILKVNA
-665 EDDITNDTNGI
+665 GDDITNDTSGT

-688 VDKGAVP
+688 VDKGAVNTDEP
-695 TGASGTP
+695 GDP

-712 SGSATKAKD
+712 SGSATEAKN

-726 VAHKQAK
+726 VAHNQAK

-757 GAKIENKGGNAKI
+757 GAKIENNGANAKI

-780 MSALQGTTGL
+780 MSTLKDTTGS
-790 NSGTIDLSGNRVTGV
+790 NSGTIDLNGNRVTGV
-805 YNEGTFNMTGGL
+805 YNEGTFNMTGGF
-817 LKASGNQSISLYSKS
+817 LKASGEQSISLYSKGS
-832 SSSTTNITG
+832 SSITNITG
-841 GTIAAGDKAVGLYAD
+841 GTIVAGNKAVGLYAD
-856 GSTIGISNP
+856 GSTIGIKNP
-865 TKLEAHNGGLMFYNY
+865 TKLEAHNEGLMFYNY
-880 ASNDPTNPSGRFNL
+880 ASNNPTNPSGRFNL
-894 TGNVEGDIK
+894 TGDVEGDIK

-927 KGQASSTGKLKLKL
+927 KGQASSPGKLKLKL

-1006 DNFYKMDF
+1006 DNFYKMNF

-1020 INENISVTGSKAG
+1020 INENISVTGSKAD
-1033 KVIIAQANYNGATN
+1033 KVIMAQANYNGATS

-1112 AGVGIWGANNLS
+1112 AGVGIWGANDLS

-1155 NSHAGATSNI
+1155 NSHVGATSNI
-1165 SHSGNIDLSQAKK
+1165 SHSGSIDLSQAKK

-1226 FNLKGNSSLLANSG
+1226 FNLKGNSSKLLANSG
-1240 NISITGIGSAAYLFD
+1240 NISITGKGSVAYLFEG
-1255 NVNLTSGT
+1255 VNLASGT
-1263 NFKDNLA
+1263 NFKDNLT

-1278 YINIS
+1278 YINLT
-1283 NNSILNYKNMRT
+1283 NSTLNYKNQKT
-1295 INNDESIFVNAKN
+1295 INNDETIFVNSKN
-1308 STINLL
+1308 STVNLL
-1314 SGTTVTSTKK
+1314 EGNDISSTKNK
-1324 KITGVYSENS
+1324 VVGVYSEGGAS
-1334 AISNA
+1334 SNA
-1339 GTLTLT
+1339 GKITLM
-1345 GDGSSALYGKAGSD
+1345 GDRSSALYSKSGATVNGAP
-1359 LINSGKITIG
+1359 GKITIG
-1369 KNGSGIYSINS
+1369 TNGSGIYVVNAGS
-1380 TGKNNGEITI
+1380 TGSNYGEITI
-1390 GEGSV
+1390 GAGSV
-1395 GMRAENAI
+1395 GMRAENGRI
-1403 IENETTGKITSTGT
+1403 KNNSTGKISSTAEKAT
-1417 SVLGMSQSGG
+1417 GMSQSGNENLENEG
-1427 TQNIINKGA
+1427 T
-1436 ITLTGDK
+1436 ITLTGNQ
-1443 SIALHSEGINSPN
+1443 SVGMHSEGVTAAGHQMIN
-1456 HKVINT
+1456 KGIV
-1462 GNITVGDSSNIL
+1462 TVGHSATAT
-1474 SPSIGIYSANATNST
+1474 SPSIGMYAANTDKTTIVN
-1489 VENSGKVVAG
+1489 NGKVIAG
-1499 TKSTA
+1499 NKSTG
-1504 IYAGNVDLTGTS
+1504 IYGGNVTLNNNSETSAGN
-1516 ETTAGDGG
+1516 GG

-1530 EGTVKISENSKIT
+1530 GGTVDIKENAKIS
-1543 VGATLGSG
+1543 VGDTLGDK

-1569 TDKLS
+1569 TDNLT
-1574 IKKGSFGYVMTGQGN
+1574 IGKGSFGYVMTGQGN
-1589 TVRTGKVGTTGIVS
+1589 TVRTGKAGTTRKITLTHNS
-1603 LSNDS
+1603 I
-1608 VFMYSGDRTGTIRNY
+1608 FMYSADRTGTAVNY
-1623 NNLKSTGNENYGIYA
+1623 NNLKSTGDLNYGIYA
-1638 LGAVSNYGNIDF
+1638 SGRVDNRGTIDF
-1650 SQGVGNV
+1650 SQGIGNI
-1657 GAYSYVEGATATPN
+1657 GAYSYTKGATTTPN
-1671 AIKNYGIIQV
+1671 SIRNYGTINV
-1681 SKSDLLTNPDDKK
+1681 SKSDLQTNPDDRK
-1694 YGIGMAAGFS
+1694 YGIGMAAGYS
-1704 EEVPVGSGTYVTRG
+1704 EESPAGSGRKVTRG
-1718 LGNIEN
+1718 IGSIEN
-1724 HGTIK
+1724 HGLIR
-1729 VTDPDSIGMY
+1729 VTTPDSIGMY
-1739 ATGSGSKIL
+1739 ATGKGSRIY
-1748 NAGRIELSGPKRN
+1748 NGPTGRIELSGRKRN

-1767 NGAEVINTGT
+1767 NGAEVVNEGT

-1791 AIRKGAILDNR
+1791 GITSGATLINR
-1802 GTINIDASKGYG
+1802 GNIHVNAARGYG
-1814 LLIAGGIVK
+1814 LFVAGGIVK
-1823 NYGEANITVGSGAT
+1823 NYGNITVAGGAQKT
-1837 KIKEVS
+1837 KEVS

-1849 EIEDLRGNKVKI
+1849 ALGDEGLDRVGIK
-1861 HSPAGAANGVI
+1861 SPAGASKGTITSNGKVKRPTI
-1872 TENGVVRKPKIVHVQ
+1872 VR

-1893 PNDIP
+1893 PSEIP
-1898 TSSVG
+1898 KSSIG
-1903 MYMDT
+1903 MYLDT
-1908 SGINYTRP
+1908 SGINYTKP
-1916 INNIGALRGLTQS
+1916 INNVGALAGLKQGDLIVGT
-1929 DIIIGVE
+1929 E
-1936 ATKYTTVKTI
+1936 AADYTNSKYI
-1946 QLGQDIIE
+1946 QLGQDIIK

-1965 EKFNIYSGSLTW
+1965 EKWSIYSASLTW

-1992 YLRKIPYTVWA
+1992 YLVKIPYTVFA
-2003 GKMATPIDKNDT
+2003 GDKKTTRDT

-2030 IGTRENQ
+2030 LNSREKEL
-2037 VFQKLN
+2037 FKKLN
-2043 SIGNNEEILLYQA
+2043 KIGNNERILLQQA

-2068 QQRVQTTGVIL
+2068 QQRIYATGQIL
-2079 DKELDYLRDEWR
+2079 DKEFDYLRDEWK

-2098 KIKVFG
+2098 KMKIFG
-2104 TNGEYKTDTAGV
+2104 TKGEYKTDTAGV
-2116 IDYKNHAYGVAY
+2116 IDYKNEAYGMAY

-2133 DIKLGRGI
+2133 DIKLGKGI

-2148 HNTFKFKDIGKSKEH
+2148 DNTFKFKDIGRSKEEQI
-2163 MLQAKVGLLKSVPFD
+2163 QAKVGLLKSIPFD

-2191 FVGRNRMH
+2191 FVGYNKMH
-2199 RKYLVVDEIFNAKAR
+2199 RKYLVVNEIFNARSK
-2214 YYTYGIGVKNE
+2214 YYTYGIGIKNK
-2225 IGKEFRLSESFTLRP
+2225 ISKDFRLSEDFSLVP
-2240 YAALKLEYGR
+2240 YGSLNLEYGR
-2250 VSKIREK
+2250 VNKIKEK
-2257 SGEVKLEVKQNQ
+2257 VGEIRLEVKEN
-2269 YFSVKPEIG
+2269 YYVSVNPEIG
-2278 AELGFKHYFG
+2278 AELTYKHLL
-2288 MKALKTT
+2288 ASRKTFRMG
-2295 LGVAYENELGR
+2295 LGIAYENELGK
-2306 VANGKNKARVVD
+2306 VANGKNKARVAY
-2318 TTADWFNIRGEK
+2318 TNADWFNIRGEK
-2330 EDRRGNVK
+2330 EDRKGNIK
-2338 FDLNVGIDNTRVG
+2338 FDLNIGLDNQRVG
-2351 VTANVGYDT
+2351 VTANAGYDT
-2360 KGENLRGGLGLRVI
+2360 KGHNVRGGLGLRVI

>member
-17 RKYKTV
+17 RRFKTV

-59 AKIETLKV
+59 SKIETLKV

-72 LEGLRLELVQLMEQ
+72 LKGLRLELVQLIEQ

-214 ITVNP
+214 ITVSP

-240 GFDPAAPDVEAPDL
+240 GFDPAAPDVTAPDL
-254 PVAPTFNIQLGS
+254 PIAPTFNIQLGS
-266 YRNYMT
+266 YRNYME
-272 QNFLGDPDGGRFSGD
+272 QNVDPQDGGKHSGN
-287 GKSYDTSE
+287 GKSYDSSYDTNVDGS
-295 NKTVNEADL
+295 TLSV
-304 GTTPTVIYAWATPS
+304 TTIYAWKSPS
-318 NYVNGAKFDSALLK
+318 RYVGGPGFDSALLK
-332 AYFDYTRR
+332 AYFDYTNKS
-340 SGNGGGTLTVKGNL
+340 SGNGGGTATVTGNI
-354 TIDSINPL
+354 TIDSVRGNITDP
-362 DDKQKQD
+362 
-369 EVNAGR
+369 NATTR
-375 PHNAQPFLV
+375 WWNNQRFLV
-384 GGSRIATLDNARG
+384 GGSRVATLDNASG
-397 GATIRNKAT
+397 GGTIRNKAT
-406 VNMVGPLVVGY
+406 INMVGPLVVGY
-417 EVQNDNNL
+417 EIQNDNA
-425 GSGKREVINEGTLT
+425 GSGKREIVNEGILT
-439 DDKEKDLE
+439 DDKEKDLD
-447 EIGGLKKGQV
+447 EIGGLKKGV
-457 GGGKD
+457 PYKLKRSPHLGGD
-462 TPSDTIELRRSQNL
+462 EID
-476 GNDKI
+476 
-481 TVTRTRD
+481 VTRTKD
-488 ILNNDGTMKEKGGY
+488 KVVNGQLIKGGY

-512 QELDTPNP
+512 QEFDDPNP
-520 GNDYYRLI
+520 GSNYYRLI

-534 FIGRN
+534 FMGRN

-549 NSTPNTII
+549 NNKASTII
-557 DVINKENS
+557 DVINKENK
-565 NGTGE
+565 NGAGE

-621 VLEDTTMMGNNFAI
+621 VLEDTTMMGNFAI

-642 VNKGTINVS
+642 VNKGTIDVS
-651 GGKGNTGMILKVDA
+651 GGKGNTGMILKVNA
-665 EDDITNDTNGI
+665 GDDITNDTSGI

-688 VDKGAVP
+688 VDKGAVNTDEP
-695 TGASGTP
+695 GDP

-712 SGSATKAKD
+712 SGSATEAKN

-757 GAKIENKGGNAKI
+757 GAKIENKGNNAKI
-770 TGSGLERTIG
+770 IGSGLERTIG

-817 LKASGNQSISLYSKS
+817 LKASGNQSISLYSKG

-1020 INENISVTGSKAG
+1020 INENINVTGSKAG
-1033 KVIIAQANYNGATN
+1033 KVIIAQANYNGATS

-1112 AGVGIWGANNLS
+1112 AGVGIWGANKLS
-1124 NKYANR
+1124 DKYANR

-1147 GVFGIYAK
+1147 GIFGIYAK

-1226 FNLKGNSSLLANSG
+1226 FNLKGNSSKLLANSG
-1240 NISITGIGSAAYLFD
+1240 NISITGKGSVAYLFEG
-1255 NVNLTSGT
+1255 VNLTSGT
-1263 NFKDNLA
+1263 NFKDNLT

-1278 YINIS
+1278 YINLT
-1283 NNSILNYKNMRT
+1283 NSVLNYKNQKT
-1295 INNDESIFVNAKN
+1295 INNDDTIFIN
-1308 STINLL
+1308 SKDSTVNLL
-1314 SGTTVTSTKK
+1314 EGNDISSTKNK
-1324 KITGVYSENS
+1324 VVGVYSEGG

-1339 GTLTLT
+1339 GKITLM
-1345 GDGSSALYGKAGSD
+1345 GNGSSALYSKGSGT
-1359 LINSGKITIG
+1359 INGAPGKITIG
-1369 KNGSGIYSINS
+1369 ANGSGIYVVNAGS
-1380 TGKNNGEITI
+1380 TGSNYGEITI
-1390 GEGSV
+1390 GAGSV
-1395 GMRAENAI
+1395 GMRAENGRI
-1403 IENETTGKITSTGT
+1403 KNYSTGKISSTAEKAT
-1417 SVLGMSQSGG
+1417 GMSQSGNENLENEG
-1427 TQNIINKGA
+1427 T
-1436 ITLTGDK
+1436 ITLTGNQ
-1443 SIALHSEGINSPN
+1443 SVGMHSEGVTAAGHQMIN
-1456 HKVINT
+1456 KGIV
-1462 GNITVGDSSNIL
+1462 TVGHSATAT
-1474 SPSIGIYSANATNST
+1474 SPSIGMYAANTDKTTIIN
-1489 VENSGKVVAG
+1489 NGKVIAG
-1499 TKSTA
+1499 NKSTG
-1504 IYAGNVDLTGTS
+1504 IYGGNVTLNNNSETSAGN
-1516 ETTAGDGG
+1516 GG

-1530 EGTVKISENSKIT
+1530 GGTVDIKENAKIS
-1543 VGATLGSG
+1543 VGDTLGDK

-1569 TDKLS
+1569 TDNLT
-1574 IKKGSFGYVMTGQGN
+1574 IGKGSFGYVMTGQGN
-1589 TVRTGKVGTTGIVS
+1589 TVRTGKAGTTRMITLTHNS
-1603 LSNDS
+1603 I
-1608 VFMYSGDRTGTIRNY
+1608 FMYSADRTGTAVNY
-1623 NNLKSTGNENYGIYA
+1623 NNLRSTGDLNYGIYA
-1638 LGAVSNYGNIDF
+1638 SGRVDNRGTIDF
-1650 SQGVGNV
+1650 SQGIGNI
-1657 GAYSYVEGATATPN
+1657 GAYSYTKGATTTPN
-1671 AIKNYGIIQV
+1671 SIRNYGTINV
-1681 SKSDLLTNPDDKK
+1681 SKSDLQTNPDDRK
-1694 YGIGMAAGFS
+1694 YGIGMAAGYS
-1704 EEVPVGSGTYVTRG
+1704 EESPAGSGRKVTRG
-1718 LGNIEN
+1718 IGSIEN
-1724 HGTIK
+1724 HGLIR
-1729 VTDPDSIGMY
+1729 VTTPDSIGMY
-1739 ATGSGSKIL
+1739 ATGKGSRIY
-1748 NAGRIELSGPKRN
+1748 NGPTGRIELSGRKRN

-1767 NGAEVINTGT
+1767 NGAEVVNEGT

-1791 AIRKGAILDNR
+1791 GITSGATLINR
-1802 GTINIDASKGYG
+1802 GNIHVNAARGYG
-1814 LLIAGGIVK
+1814 LFVAGGIVK
-1823 NYGEANITVGSGAT
+1823 NYGNITVAGGAQKT
-1837 KIKEVS
+1837 KEVS

-1849 EIEDLRGNKVKI
+1849 ALGDEGLDKVGIK
-1861 HSPAGAANGVI
+1861 SPAGASKGTITSNGKVKRPTI
-1872 TENGVVRKPKIVHVQ
+1872 VR

-1893 PNDIP
+1893 PSEIP
-1898 TSSVG
+1898 KSSIG
-1903 MYMDT
+1903 MYLDT
-1908 SGINYTRP
+1908 SGINYTKP
-1916 INNIGALRGLTQS
+1916 INNVGALAGLKQGDLIVGT
-1929 DIIIGVE
+1929 E
-1936 ATKYTTVKTI
+1936 AADYTNSKYI
-1946 QLGQDIIE
+1946 QLGQDIIK

-1965 EKFNIYSGSLTW
+1965 EKWSIYSASLTW

-1992 YLRKIPYTVWA
+1992 YLVKIPYTVFA
-2003 GKMATPIDKNDT
+2003 GDKKTTRDT

-2030 IGTRENQ
+2030 LNSREKEL
-2037 VFQKLN
+2037 FKKLN
-2043 SIGNNEEILLYQA
+2043 KIGNNERILLQQA

-2068 QQRVQTTGVIL
+2068 QQRIYATGQIL
-2079 DKELDYLRDEWR
+2079 DKEFDYLRDEWK

-2098 KIKVFG
+2098 KMKIFG
-2104 TNGEYKTDTAGV
+2104 TKGEYKTDTAGV
-2116 IDYKNHAYGVAY
+2116 IDYKNEAYGMAY

-2133 DIKLGRGI
+2133 DIKLGKGI

-2148 HNTFKFKDIGKSKEH
+2148 DNTFKFKDIGRSKEEQI
-2163 MLQAKVGLLKSVPFD
+2163 QAKVGLLKSIPFD

-2191 FVGRNRMH
+2191 FVGYNKMH
-2199 RKYLVVDEIFNAKAR
+2199 RKYLVVNEIFNARSK
-2214 YYTYGIGVKNE
+2214 YYTYGIGIKNK
-2225 IGKEFRLSESFTLRP
+2225 ISKDFRLSEDFSLVP
-2240 YAALKLEYGR
+2240 YGSLNLEYGR
-2250 VSKIREK
+2250 VNKIKEK
-2257 SGEVKLEVKQNQ
+2257 VGEIRLEVKEN
-2269 YFSVKPEIG
+2269 YYVSVNPEIG
-2278 AELGFKHYFG
+2278 AELTYKHLL
-2288 MKALKTT
+2288 ASRKTFRMG
-2295 LGVAYENELGR
+2295 LGIAYENELGK
-2306 VANGKNKARVVD
+2306 VANGKNKARVAY
-2318 TTADWFNIRGEK
+2318 TSADWFNIRGEK
-2330 EDRRGNVK
+2330 EDRKGNIK
-2338 FDLNVGIDNTRVG
+2338 FDLNIGLDNQRVG
-2351 VTANVGYDT
+2351 VTANAGYDT
-2360 KGENLRGGLGLRVI
+2360 KGHNVRGGLGLRVI

>member
-17 RKYKTV
+17 RRFKTV

-59 AKIETLKV
+59 SKIETLKV

-214 ITVNP
+214 ITVSP

-240 GFDPAAPDVEAPDL
+240 GFDPAAPDVTAPDL
-254 PVAPTFNIQLGS
+254 PIAPTFNIQLGS
-266 YRNYMT
+266 YRNYME
-272 QNFLGDPDGGRFSGD
+272 QNVDPQDGGKHSGN
-287 GKSYDTSE
+287 GKSYDSSYDTNVDGS
-295 NKTVNEADL
+295 TLSV
-304 GTTPTVIYAWATPS
+304 TTIYAWKSPS
-318 NYVNGAKFDSALLK
+318 RYVGGPGFDSALLK
-332 AYFDYTRR
+332 AYFDYTNKS
-340 SGNGGGTLTVKGNL
+340 SGNGGGTATVTGNI
-354 TIDSINPL
+354 TIDSVRGSITDP
-362 DDKQKQD
+362 
-369 EVNAGR
+369 NAATR
-375 PHNAQPFLV
+375 WWNDQRFLV
-384 GGSRIATLDNARG
+384 GGSRVATLDNASG
-397 GATIRNKAT
+397 GGTIRNKAT
-406 VNMVGPLVVGY
+406 INMVGPLVVGY
-417 EVQNDNNL
+417 EIQNDNA
-425 GSGKREVINEGTLT
+425 GSGKREIVNEGILT
-439 DDKEKDLE
+439 DDKEKDLD
-447 EIGGLKKGQV
+447 EIGGLKKGV
-457 GGGKD
+457 PYKLKRSPHLGGD
-462 TPSDTIELRRSQNL
+462 EID
-476 GNDKI
+476 
-481 TVTRTRD
+481 VTRTKD
-488 ILNNDGTMKEKGGY
+488 KVVNGQVIKGGY

-512 QELDTPNP
+512 QEFDDPDP
-520 GNDYYRLI
+520 GNNYYRLI
-528 NDGKIS
+528 NDGTIS
-534 FIGRN
+534 FMGRN

-549 NSTPNTII
+549 NNKASTII
-557 DVINKENS
+557 DVINKENK
-565 NGTGE
+565 NGAGE

-621 VLEDTTMMGNNFAI
+621 VLEDTTMMGNFAI

-642 VNKGTINVS
+642 VNKGTIDVS
-651 GGKGNTGMILKVDA
+651 GGKGNTGMILKVNA
-665 EDDITNDTNGI
+665 GDDITNDTNGI

-688 VDKGAVP
+688 VDKGAVNTDEP
-695 TGASGTP
+695 GDP

-712 SGSATKAKD
+712 SGSATEAKN

-726 VAHKQAK
+726 VAHNQAK

-757 GAKIENKGGNAKI
+757 GAKIENKGNNAKI
-770 TGSGLERTIG
+770 IGSGLERTIG
-780 MSALQGTTGL
+780 MSALQGTTGS
-790 NSGTIDLSGNRVTGV
+790 NSGTIDLNGNRVTGV

-817 LKASGNQSISLYSKS
+817 LKAAGNQSISLYSKG

-841 GTIAAGDKAVGLYAD
+841 GTIVAGNKAVGLYAD
-856 GSTIGISNP
+856 GSTIGIKNP
-865 TKLEAHNGGLMFYNY
+865 TKLEAHNEGLMFYNY
-880 ASNDPTNPSGRFNL
+880 ASNNPTNPSGRFNL
-894 TGNVEGDIK
+894 TGDVEGDIK

-927 KGQASSTGKLKLKL
+927 KGQASSPGKLKLKL

-1020 INENISVTGSKAG
+1020 INENINVTGSKEG

-1112 AGVGIWGANNLS
+1112 AGVGIWGANKLS
-1124 NKYANR
+1124 DKYANR

-1147 GVFGIYAK
+1147 GIFGIYAK

-1226 FNLKGNSSLLANSG
+1226 FNLKGNSSKLLANSG
-1240 NISITGIGSAAYLFD
+1240 NISITGKGSVAYLFEG
-1255 NVNLTSGT
+1255 VNLTSGT
-1263 NFKDNLA
+1263 NFKDNLT

-1278 YINIS
+1278 YINLT
-1283 NNSILNYKNMRT
+1283 NSVLNYKNQKT
-1295 INNDESIFVNAKN
+1295 INNDDTIFIN
-1308 STINLL
+1308 SKDSTVNLL
-1314 SGTTVTSTKK
+1314 EGNDISSTKNK
-1324 KITGVYSENS
+1324 VVGVYSEGG

-1339 GTLTLT
+1339 GKITLM
-1345 GDGSSALYGKAGSD
+1345 GNGSSALYSKGSGT
-1359 LINSGKITIG
+1359 INGAPGKITIG
-1369 KNGSGIYSINS
+1369 ANGSGIYVVNAGS
-1380 TGKNNGEITI
+1380 TGSNYGEITI
-1390 GEGSV
+1390 GAGSV
-1395 GMRAENAI
+1395 GMRAENGRI
-1403 IENETTGKITSTGT
+1403 KNNSTGKISSTAEKAT
-1417 SVLGMSQSGG
+1417 GMSQSGNENLENEG
-1427 TQNIINKGA
+1427 T
-1436 ITLTGDK
+1436 ITLTGNQ
-1443 SIALHSEGINSPN
+1443 SVGMHSEGVTAAGHQMINRGI
-1456 HKVINT
+1456 V
-1462 GNITVGDSSNIL
+1462 TVGHSATAT
-1474 SPSIGIYSANATNST
+1474 SPSIGMYAANTDKTTIIN
-1489 VENSGKVVAG
+1489 NGKVIAG
-1499 TKSTA
+1499 NKSTG
-1504 IYAGNVDLTGTS
+1504 IYGGNVTLNNNSETSAGN
-1516 ETTAGDGG
+1516 GG

-1530 EGTVKISENSKIT
+1530 GGTVDIKENAKIS
-1543 VGATLGSG
+1543 VGDTLGDK

-1569 TDKLS
+1569 TDNLT
-1574 IKKGSFGYVMTGQGN
+1574 IGKGSFGYVMTGQGN
-1589 TVRTGKVGTTGIVS
+1589 TVRTGKAGTTRKITLTHNS
-1603 LSNDS
+1603 I
-1608 VFMYSGDRTGTIRNY
+1608 FMYSADRTGTAVNY
-1623 NNLKSTGNENYGIYA
+1623 NNLRSTGDLNYGIYA
-1638 LGAVSNYGNIDF
+1638 SGRVDNRGTIDF
-1650 SQGVGNV
+1650 SQGIGNI
-1657 GAYSYVEGATATPN
+1657 GAYSYTKGATTTPN
-1671 AIKNYGIIQV
+1671 SIRNYGTINV
-1681 SKSDLLTNPDDKK
+1681 SKSDLQTNPDDRK
-1694 YGIGMAAGFS
+1694 YGIGMAAGYS
-1704 EEVPVGSGTYVTRG
+1704 EESPAGSGRKVTRG
-1718 LGNIEN
+1718 IGSIEN
-1724 HGTIK
+1724 HGLIR
-1729 VTDPDSIGMY
+1729 VTTPDSIGMY
-1739 ATGSGSKIL
+1739 ATGKGSRIY
-1748 NAGRIELSGPKRN
+1748 NGPTGRIELSGRKRN

-1767 NGAEVINTGT
+1767 NGAEVVNEGT

-1791 AIRKGAILDNR
+1791 GITSGATLINR
-1802 GTINIDASKGYG
+1802 GNIHVNAARGYG
-1814 LLIAGGIVK
+1814 LFVAGGIVK
-1823 NYGEANITVGSGAT
+1823 NYGNITVAGGAQKT
-1837 KIKEVS
+1837 KEVS

-1849 EIEDLRGNKVKI
+1849 ALGDEGLDRVGIK
-1861 HSPAGAANGVI
+1861 SPAGASKGTITSNGKVKRPTI
-1872 TENGVVRKPKIVHVQ
+1872 VR

-1893 PNDIP
+1893 PSEIP
-1898 TSSVG
+1898 KSSIG
-1903 MYMDT
+1903 MYLDT
-1908 SGINYTRP
+1908 SGINYTKP
-1916 INNIGALRGLTQS
+1916 INNVGALAGLKQGDLIVGT
-1929 DIIIGVE
+1929 E
-1936 ATKYTTVKTI
+1936 AADYTNSKYI
-1946 QLGQDIIE
+1946 QLGQDIIK

-1965 EKFNIYSGSLTW
+1965 EKWSIYSASLTW

-1992 YLRKIPYTVWA
+1992 YLVKIPYTVFA
-2003 GKMATPIDKNDT
+2003 GDKKTTRDT

-2030 IGTRENQ
+2030 LNSREKEL
-2037 VFQKLN
+2037 FKKLN
-2043 SIGNNEEILLYQA
+2043 KIGNNERILLQQA

-2068 QQRVQTTGVIL
+2068 QQRIYATGQIL
-2079 DKELDYLRDEWR
+2079 DKEFDYLRDEWK

-2098 KIKVFG
+2098 KMKIFG
-2104 TNGEYKTDTAGV
+2104 TKGEYKTDTAGV
-2116 IDYKNHAYGVAY
+2116 IDYKNEAYGMAY

-2133 DIKLGRGI
+2133 DIKLGKGI

-2148 HNTFKFKDIGKSKEH
+2148 DNTFKFKDIGRSKEEQI
-2163 MLQAKVGLLKSVPFD
+2163 QAKVGLLKSIPFD

-2191 FVGRNRMH
+2191 FVGYNKMH
-2199 RKYLVVDEIFNAKAR
+2199 RKYLVVNEIFNARSK
-2214 YYTYGIGVKNE
+2214 YYTYGIGIKNK
-2225 IGKEFRLSESFTLRP
+2225 ISKDFRLSEDFSLVP
-2240 YAALKLEYGR
+2240 YGSLNLEYGR
-2250 VSKIREK
+2250 VNKIKEK
-2257 SGEVKLEVKQNQ
+2257 VGEIRLEVKEN
-2269 YFSVKPEIG
+2269 YYVSVNPEIG
-2278 AELGFKHYFG
+2278 AELTYKHLL
-2288 MKALKTT
+2288 ASRKTFRVG
-2295 LGVAYENELGR
+2295 LGIAYENELGK
-2306 VANGKNKARVVD
+2306 VANGKNKARVAY
-2318 TTADWFNIRGEK
+2318 TNADWFNIRGEK
-2330 EDRRGNVK
+2330 EDRKGNIK
-2338 FDLNVGIDNTRVG
+2338 FDLNIGLDNQRVG
-2351 VTANVGYDT
+2351 VTANAGYDT
-2360 KGENLRGGLGLRVI
+2360 KGHNVRGGLGLRVI

>member
-1 MKNNLS
+1 MDAANGDKQN
-7 KVEKDLRSIA
+7 
-17 RKYKTV
+17 
-23 RYSIGLAVLFLM
+23 SIGLF
-35 LGINAFSEETV
+35 
-46 TREIIQNSVGNLQ
+46 
-59 AKIETLKV
+59 
-67 ENEKA
+67 
-72 LEGLRLELVQLMEQ
+72 
-86 GNQVVKSPWSSWQ
+86 
-99 FGLNYMYS
+99 
-107 RWGGAYKGRG
+107 
-117 DKKEKYPY
+117 
-125 EGIFARSNDL
+125 
-135 FLRSISP
+135 
-142 DSDFYEK
+142 
-149 YTAASKERLK
+149 
-159 NSATTSD
+159 
-166 RKRQG
+166 
-171 LRGSNYGLENTLN
+171 
-184 QQEPIVQ
+184 
-191 IELGASVRP
+191 GAS
-200 REIVKSPVNVTAPR
+200 S
-214 ITVNP
+214 
-219 VTPFSKPSA
+219 
-228 PSEPTAPTIDIK
+228 
-240 GFDPAAPDVEAPDL
+240 
-254 PVAPTFNIQLGS
+254 
-266 YRNYMT
+266 
-272 QNFLGDPDGGRFSGD
+272 
-287 GKSYDTSE
+287 
-295 NKTVNEADL
+295 
-304 GTTPTVIYAWATPS
+304 
-318 NYVNGAKFDSALLK
+318 
-332 AYFDYTRR
+332 
-340 SGNGGGTLTVKGNL
+340 
-354 TIDSINPL
+354 SIL
-362 DDKQKQD
+362 
-369 EVNAGR
+369 
-375 PHNAQPFLV
+375 
-384 GGSRIATLDNARG
+384 
-397 GATIRNKAT
+397 
-406 VNMVGPLVVGY
+406 
-417 EVQNDNNL
+417 
-425 GSGKREVINEGTLT
+425 
-439 DDKEKDLE
+439 
-447 EIGGLKKGQV
+447 
-457 GGGKD
+457 
-462 TPSDTIELRRSQNL
+462 
-476 GNDKI
+476 
-481 TVTRTRD
+481 
-488 ILNNDGTMKEKGGY
+488 
-502 TGYKIGMILT
+502 
-512 QELDTPNP
+512 
-520 GNDYYRLI
+520 
-528 NDGKIS
+528 
-534 FIGRN
+534 
-539 SIGIQVYAKP
+539 
-549 NSTPNTII
+549 
-557 DVINKENS
+557 
-565 NGTGE
+565 
-570 ITLGGIES
+570 
-578 YGLKLSSRILR
+578 
-589 EANGRKSVFENR
+589 
-601 GKINIKGGDGS
+601 
-612 ENSLSSGMA
+612 
-621 VLEDTTMMGNNFAI
+621 
-635 RAYKGMV
+635 
-642 VNKGTINVS
+642 
-651 GGKGNTGMILKVDA
+651 
-665 EDDITNDTNGI
+665 
-676 INVSGTANIGMR
+676 
-688 VDKGAVP
+688 
-695 TGASGTP
+695 
-702 EAINNGTINV
+702 
-712 SGSATKAKD
+712 
-721 GNIGM
+721 
-726 VAHKQAK
+726 
-733 AINNKHI
+733 
-740 TFASG
+740 
-745 TKYGTGLLAKGA
+745 
-757 GAKIENKGGNAKI
+757 
-770 TGSGLERTIG
+770 
-780 MSALQGTTGL
+780 
-790 NSGTIDLSGNRVTGV
+790 
-805 YNEGTFNMTGGL
+805 
-817 LKASGNQSISLYSKS
+817 
-832 SSSTTNITG
+832 
-841 GTIAAGDKAVGLYAD
+841 
-856 GSTIGISNP
+856 
-865 TKLEAHNGGLMFYNY
+865 
-880 ASNDPTNPSGRFNL
+880 
-894 TGNVEGDIK
+894 
-903 SGGTAFYFK
+903 
-912 GAASNTASFLNQMFN
+912 
-927 KGQASSTGKLKLKL
+927 
-941 EDGATLFVLD
+941 
-951 SPGGAPIKLSTVRT
+951 
-965 LGTALGD
+965 
-972 KVDISRTTSNK
+972 
-983 YKAYTVYKGSLEIDE
+983 
-998 AVNLDNET
+998 
-1006 DNFYKMDF
+1006 
-1014 TASNVT
+1014 
-1020 INENISVTGSKAG
+1020 
-1033 KVIIAQANYNGATN
+1033 TN
-1047 SSTIKVTNKGKID
+1047 SSTGEIQ
-1060 YSGNKSTALATD
+1060 L
-1072 FGQVTNETS
+1072 
-1081 GTIRMS
+1081 GT
-1087 GDNSI
+1087 
-1092 GLYGAA
+1092 
-1098 NSIVTNKGTIEMGK
+1098 K
-1112 AGVGIWGANNLS
+1112 GVGIWGANKIDSSLAS
-1124 NKYANR
+1124 WSK
-1130 NINIVNS
+1130 NINIVNA
-1137 GTIRGISGKE
+1137 GKITGLAGKE
-1147 GVFGIYAK
+1147 GIFGIYAN
-1155 NSHAGATSNI
+1155 NSEAGAI
-1165 SHSGNIDLSQAKK
+1165 STITHSGTIDLSQVAK
-1178 STGIFMTKGTLNSSG
+1178 SIGILMTKGALTSSG
-1193 NISVNEGS
+1193 NVSVQDGS
-1201 VGVNAEDSTV
+1201 VGISAKDS
-1211 NVNGGT
+1211 NVTINGGT
-1217 HTIGANSIG
+1217 HTIGKKSAG
-1226 FNLKGNSSLLANSG
+1226 LKLTGNTSRLMANSG

-1283 NNSILNYKNMRT
+1283 NNSILNYKNTRT

-1443 SIALHSEGINSPN
+1443 SIALHSEGINFPN

-1530 EGTVKISENSKIT
+1530 EGTVKISENSKIN
-1543 VGATLGSG
+1543 VGATLGKG

-1638 LGAVSNYGNIDF
+1638 LGSVENRGNIDF

-1657 GAYSYVEGATATPN
+1657 GAYSYVEGATTTPN
-1671 AIKNYGIIQV
+1671 AIKNYGTIKV
-1681 SKSDLLTNPDDKK
+1681 SKSDINDPDNRK
-1694 YGIGMAAGFS
+1694 YGIGMAAGYS
-1704 EEVPVGSGTYVTRG
+1704 EETPKGSGNFVTRG
-1718 LGNIEN
+1718 LGHIEN

-1985 DYTIRNA
+1985 DYTIKNA

-2098 KIKVFG
+2098 KVKVFG

-2257 SGEVKLEVKQNQ
+2257 SGEIKLEVKQNQ

-2318 TTADWFNIRGEK
+2318 TTADWFNVRGEK

-2338 FDLNVGIDNTRVG
+2338 FDLNLGLDNQKYG

>member
-17 RKYKTV
+17 RRFKTV

-59 AKIETLKV
+59 SKIETLKV

-107 RWGGAYKGRG
+107 HWGGAYKGRG

-125 EGIFARSNDL
+125 EGIFARSNDI

-142 DSDFYEK
+142 DSDFYAK

-214 ITVNP
+214 ITVSP

-266 YRNYMT
+266 YRNYME
-272 QNFLGDPDGGRFSGD
+272 QNYEGDSDGGRHSGR
-287 GKSYDTSE
+287 GKSYNSSE
-295 NKTVNEADL
+295 SPTIDGGSL
-304 GTTPTVIYAWATPS
+304 TPTVIYAWATPS
-318 NYVNGAKFDSALLK
+318 GYVNGAKFDSALLK
-332 AYFDYTRR
+332 AYFDYTNR
-340 SGNGGGTLTVKGNL
+340 SFGSGGGTATVTGNI
-354 TIDSINPL
+354 TIDSVRGSITDP
-362 DDKQKQD
+362 
-369 EVNAGR
+369 NAATR
-375 PHNAQPFLV
+375 WWNNQRFLI
-384 GGSRIATLDNARG
+384 GGSRVATLDNASG
-397 GATIRNKAT
+397 GGRILNKAT

-417 EVQNDNNL
+417 EIQNDDNA
-425 GSGKREVINEGTLT
+425 GSGKREVVNEGILT

-447 EIGGLKKGQV
+447 EIGGLKKG
-457 GGGKD
+457 D
-462 TPSDTIELRRSQNL
+462 TYKLKRSPNL
-476 GNDKI
+476 GGDEINVARTKDKVVNGQLI
-481 TVTRTRD
+481 
-488 ILNNDGTMKEKGGY
+488 KGGY

-512 QELDTPNP
+512 HEWDTPDPEHN
-520 GNDYYRLI
+520 YYSLI
-528 NDGKIS
+528 NNGIIS
-534 FIGRN
+534 FMGRN
-539 SIGIQVYAKP
+539 SIGIQVYAP
-549 NSTPNTII
+549 PQGNPNTII
-557 DVINKENS
+557 HVINKEN
-565 NGTGE
+565 GK

-589 EANGRKSVFENR
+589 NAGSNNSEFENR
-601 GKINIKGGDGS
+601 GEININGGDGS
-612 ENSLSSGMA
+612 GNSLSSGMA
-621 VLEDTTMMGNNFAI
+621 VLEDANMNGNKAI

-642 VNKGTINVS
+642 VNKGKINVS
-651 GGKGNTGMILKVDA
+651 GGKGNTGMVLKVNAADN
-665 EDDITNDTNGI
+665 ITNDTNGI

-688 VDKGAVP
+688 VDKGAVNTDEP
-695 TGASGTP
+695 GDP

-712 SGSATKAKD
+712 SGSATEAKN

-726 VAHKQAK
+726 VAHNQAK

-740 TFASG
+740 TFANE
-745 TKYGTGLLAKGA
+745 TKYGTGLLAKGT
-757 GAKIENKGGNAKI
+757 GAKVENRGNNAKI
-770 TGSGLERTIG
+770 TGSKLERTIG

-790 NSGTIDLSGNRVTGV
+790 NSGTIDLSGKRVTGV
-805 YNEGTFNMTGGL
+805 YNEGTFNMTDGL
-817 LKASGNQSISLYSKS
+817 LKAAGEQSISLYSKGS
-832 SSSTTNITG
+832 SSITNITG
-841 GTIAAGDKAVGLYAD
+841 GKIVAGKKAVGLYAD
-856 GSTIGISNP
+856 SSTIGIQNP
-865 TKLEAHNGGLMFYNY
+865 TKLEAHDGGLMFYNY
-880 ASNDPTNPSGRFNL
+880 ASNAPTNPSGRFNL

-927 KGQASSTGKLKLKL
+927 NGQTSSPGKLKLKL

-965 LGTALGD
+965 LGTALGN

-1020 INENISVTGSKAG
+1020 INENISITGSKAG
-1033 KVIIAQANYNGATN
+1033 KVIIAQANYNGAPN
-1047 SSTIKVTNKGKID
+1047 SSTIKVTNKGKIN

-1137 GTIRGISGKE
+1137 GTIRGISEKE
-1147 GVFGIYAK
+1147 GIFGIYAK

-1165 SHSGNIDLSQAKK
+1165 SHSGNIDLSRAKK

-1201 VGVNAEDSTV
+1201 VGINAEDSTV

-1226 FNLKGNSSLLANSG
+1226 FNLKGNSSKLLANSG
-1240 NISITGIGSAAYLFD
+1240 NISITGKGSVAYLFEG
-1255 NVNLTSGT
+1255 VNLTSGV
-1263 NFKDNLA
+1263 NFKDNLT

-1278 YINIS
+1278 YINLT
-1283 NNSILNYKNMRT
+1283 NSILNYKNQKT
-1295 INNDESIFVNAKN
+1295 INNDDTIFIN
-1308 STINLL
+1308 SKDSTVNLL
-1314 SGTTVTSTKK
+1314 EGNDISSTKNK
-1324 KITGVYSENS
+1324 VVGVYSEGG

-1339 GTLTLT
+1339 GKITLM
-1345 GDGSSALYGKAGSD
+1345 GNGSSALYSKGSGT
-1359 LINSGKITIG
+1359 INGAPGKITIG
-1369 KNGSGIYSINS
+1369 ANGSGIYVVNAGS
-1380 TGKNNGEITI
+1380 TGSNYGEITI
-1390 GEGSV
+1390 GSGSV
-1395 GMRAENAI
+1395 GMRAENGRI
-1403 IENETTGKITSTGT
+1403 KNNSTGKISSTAEKAT
-1417 SVLGMSQSGG
+1417 GMSQSGNENLENEG
-1427 TQNIINKGA
+1427 T
-1436 ITLTGDK
+1436 ITLTGNQ
-1443 SIALHSEGINSPN
+1443 SVGMHSEGVTAAGHQMIN
-1456 HKVINT
+1456 KGIV
-1462 GNITVGDSSNIL
+1462 TVGHSATAT
-1474 SPSIGIYSANATNST
+1474 SPSIGMYAANTDKTTIIN
-1489 VENSGKVVAG
+1489 NGKVIAG
-1499 TKSTA
+1499 NKSTG
-1504 IYAGNVDLTGTS
+1504 IYGGNVTLNNNSETSAGN
-1516 ETTAGDGG
+1516 GG

-1530 EGTVKISENSKIT
+1530 GGTVDIKENAKIS
-1543 VGATLGSG
+1543 VGDTLGDK

-1569 TDKLS
+1569 TDNLT
-1574 IKKGSFGYVMTGQGN
+1574 IGKGSFGYVMTGQGN
-1589 TVRTGKVGTTGIVS
+1589 TVRTGKAGTTRKITLTHNS
-1603 LSNDS
+1603 I
-1608 VFMYSGDRTGTIRNY
+1608 FMYSADRTGTAVNY
-1623 NNLKSTGNENYGIYA
+1623 NNLRSTGDLNYGIYA
-1638 LGAVSNYGNIDF
+1638 SGRVDNRGTIDF
-1650 SQGVGNV
+1650 SQGIGNI
-1657 GAYSYVEGATATPN
+1657 GAYSYTKGATTTPN
-1671 AIKNYGIIQV
+1671 SIRNYGTINV
-1681 SKSDLLTNPDDKK
+1681 SKSDLQTNPDDRK
-1694 YGIGMAAGFS
+1694 YGIGMAAGYS
-1704 EEVPVGSGTYVTRG
+1704 EESPAGSGRKVTRG
-1718 LGNIEN
+1718 IGSIEN
-1724 HGTIK
+1724 HGLIR
-1729 VTDPDSIGMY
+1729 VTTPDSIGMY
-1739 ATGSGSKIL
+1739 ATGKGSRIY
-1748 NAGRIELSGPKRN
+1748 NGPTGRIELSGRKRN

-1767 NGAEVINTGT
+1767 NGAEVVNEGT

-1791 AIRKGAILDNR
+1791 GITSGATLINR
-1802 GTINIDASKGYG
+1802 GNIHVNAARGYG
-1814 LLIAGGIVK
+1814 LFVAGGIVK
-1823 NYGEANITVGSGAT
+1823 NYGNITVAGGAQKT
-1837 KIKEVS
+1837 KEVS

-1849 EIEDLRGNKVKI
+1849 ALGDEGLDRVGIK
-1861 HSPAGAANGVI
+1861 SPAGASKGTITSNGKVKRPTI
-1872 TENGVVRKPKIVHVQ
+1872 VR

-1893 PNDIP
+1893 PSEIP
-1898 TSSVG
+1898 KSSIG
-1903 MYMDT
+1903 MYLDT
-1908 SGINYTRP
+1908 SGINYTKP
-1916 INNIGALRGLTQS
+1916 INNVGALAGLKQGDLIVGT
-1929 DIIIGVE
+1929 E
-1936 ATKYTTVKTI
+1936 AADYTNSKYI
-1946 QLGQDIIE
+1946 QLGQDIIK

-1965 EKFNIYSGSLTW
+1965 EKWSIYSASLTW

-1992 YLRKIPYTVWA
+1992 YLVKIPYTVFA
-2003 GKMATPIDKNDT
+2003 GDKKTTRDT

-2030 IGTRENQ
+2030 LNSREKEL
-2037 VFQKLN
+2037 FKKLN
-2043 SIGNNEEILLYQA
+2043 KIGNNERILLQQA

-2068 QQRVQTTGVIL
+2068 QQRIYATGQIL
-2079 DKELDYLRDEWR
+2079 DKEFDYLRDEWK

-2098 KIKVFG
+2098 KMKIFG
-2104 TNGEYKTDTAGV
+2104 TKGEYKTDTAGV
-2116 IDYKNHAYGVAY
+2116 IDYKNEAYGMAY

-2133 DIKLGRGI
+2133 DIKLGKGI

-2148 HNTFKFKDIGKSKEH
+2148 DNTFKFKDIGRSKEEQI
-2163 MLQAKVGLLKSVPFD
+2163 QAKVGLLKSIPFD

-2191 FVGRNRMH
+2191 FVGYNKMH
-2199 RKYLVVDEIFNAKAR
+2199 RKYLVVNEIFNARSK
-2214 YYTYGIGVKNE
+2214 YYTYGIGIKNK
-2225 IGKEFRLSESFTLRP
+2225 ISKDFRLSEDFSLVP
-2240 YAALKLEYGR
+2240 YGSLNLEYGR
-2250 VSKIREK
+2250 VNKIKEK
-2257 SGEVKLEVKQNQ
+2257 VGEIRLEVKEN
-2269 YFSVKPEIG
+2269 YYVSVNPEIG
-2278 AELGFKHYFG
+2278 AELTYKHLL
-2288 MKALKTT
+2288 ASRKTFRMG
-2295 LGVAYENELGR
+2295 LGIAYENELGK
-2306 VANGKNKARVVD
+2306 VANGKNKARVAY
-2318 TTADWFNIRGEK
+2318 TNADWFNIRGEK
-2330 EDRRGNVK
+2330 EDRKGNIK
-2338 FDLNVGIDNTRVG
+2338 FDLNIGLDNQRVG
-2351 VTANVGYDT
+2351 VTANAGYDT
-2360 KGENLRGGLGLRVI
+2360 KGHNVRGGLGLRVI

>member
-17 RKYKTV
+17 RRFKTV

-59 AKIETLKV
+59 SKIETLKV

-214 ITVNP
+214 ITVSP

-240 GFDPAAPDVEAPDL
+240 GFDPAAPDVTAPDL
-254 PVAPTFNIQLGS
+254 PIAPTFNIQLGS
-266 YRNYMT
+266 YRNYME
-272 QNFLGDPDGGRFSGD
+272 QDINPQDGGKHSGS
-287 GKSYDTSE
+287 GKSYNTSD
-295 NKTVNEADL
+295 NPLIDGKTL
-304 GTTPTVIYAWATPS
+304 TPTVIYAWASPS
-318 NYVNGAKFDSALLK
+318 SAIDGPGFDSALLK

-340 SGNGGGTLTVKGNL
+340 SGGGGGTATVTGDI
-354 TIDSINPL
+354 TIDSVRGSITDP
-362 DDKQKQD
+362 
-369 EVNAGR
+369 NAVTR
-375 PHNAQPFLV
+375 WWNNQRFLV
-384 GGSRIATLDNARG
+384 GGSRVATLDNASG
-397 GATIRNKAT
+397 GGTIRNKAT
-406 VNMVGPLVVGY
+406 INMVGPLVVGY
-417 EVQNDNNL
+417 EIQNDNA
-425 GSGKREVINEGTLT
+425 GSGKREIVNEGILT
-439 DDKEKDLE
+439 DDKEKDLD
-447 EIGGLKKGQV
+447 EIGGLKKGATYKLKRSPHL
-457 GGGKD
+457 GGD
-462 TPSDTIELRRSQNL
+462 EID
-476 GNDKI
+476 
-481 TVTRTRD
+481 VTRTKD
-488 ILNNDGTMKEKGGY
+488 KVVNGQVIKGGY

-512 QELDTPNP
+512 QEFDDPDP
-520 GNDYYRLI
+520 GNNYYRLI
-528 NDGKIS
+528 NDGTIS
-534 FIGRN
+534 FMGRN

-549 NSTPNTII
+549 NNKASTII
-557 DVINKENS
+557 DVINKENK
-565 NGTGE
+565 NGAGE

-621 VLEDTTMMGNNFAI
+621 VLEDTTMMGNFAI

-642 VNKGTINVS
+642 VNKGTIDVS
-651 GGKGNTGMILKVDA
+651 GGKGNTGMILKVNA
-665 EDDITNDTNGI
+665 GDDITNDTNGI

-688 VDKGAVP
+688 VDKGAVNTDEP
-695 TGASGTP
+695 GDP

-712 SGSATKAKD
+712 SGSATEAKN

-726 VAHKQAK
+726 VAHNQAK

-757 GAKIENKGGNAKI
+757 GAKIENKGNNAKI
-770 TGSGLERTIG
+770 IGSGLERTIG
-780 MSALQGTTGL
+780 MSALQGTTGS
-790 NSGTIDLSGNRVTGV
+790 NSGTIDLNGNRVTGV

-817 LKASGNQSISLYSKS
+817 LKAAGNQSISLYSKG

-841 GTIAAGDKAVGLYAD
+841 GTIVAGNKAVGLYAD
-856 GSTIGISNP
+856 GSTIGIKNP
-865 TKLEAHNGGLMFYNY
+865 TKLEAHNEGLMFYNY
-880 ASNDPTNPSGRFNL
+880 ASNNPTNPSGRFNL
-894 TGNVEGDIK
+894 TGDVEGDIK

-927 KGQASSTGKLKLKL
+927 KGQASSPGKLKLKL

-1020 INENISVTGSKAG
+1020 INENINVTGSKEG

-1112 AGVGIWGANNLS
+1112 AGVGIWGANKLS
-1124 NKYANR
+1124 DKYANR

-1147 GVFGIYAK
+1147 GIFGIYAK

-1226 FNLKGNSSLLANSG
+1226 FNLKGNSSKLLANSG
-1240 NISITGIGSAAYLFD
+1240 NISITGKGSVAYLFEG
-1255 NVNLTSGT
+1255 VNLTSGT
-1263 NFKDNLA
+1263 NFKDNLT

-1278 YINIS
+1278 YINLT
-1283 NNSILNYKNMRT
+1283 NSVLNYKNQKT
-1295 INNDESIFVNAKN
+1295 INNDDTIFIN
-1308 STINLL
+1308 SKDSTVNLL
-1314 SGTTVTSTKK
+1314 EGNDISSTKNK
-1324 KITGVYSENS
+1324 VVGVYSEGG

-1339 GTLTLT
+1339 GKITLM
-1345 GDGSSALYGKAGSD
+1345 GNGSSALYSKGSGT
-1359 LINSGKITIG
+1359 INGAPGKITIG
-1369 KNGSGIYSINS
+1369 ANGSGIYVVNAGS
-1380 TGKNNGEITI
+1380 TGSNYGEITI
-1390 GEGSV
+1390 GAGSV
-1395 GMRAENAI
+1395 GMRAENGRI
-1403 IENETTGKITSTGT
+1403 KNNSTGKISSTAEKAT
-1417 SVLGMSQSGG
+1417 GMSQSGNENLENEG
-1427 TQNIINKGA
+1427 T
-1436 ITLTGDK
+1436 ITLTGNQ
-1443 SIALHSEGINSPN
+1443 SVGMHSEGVTAAGHQMINRGI
-1456 HKVINT
+1456 V
-1462 GNITVGDSSNIL
+1462 TVGHSATAT
-1474 SPSIGIYSANATNST
+1474 SPSIGMYAANTDKTTIIN
-1489 VENSGKVVAG
+1489 NGKVIAG
-1499 TKSTA
+1499 NKSTG
-1504 IYAGNVDLTGTS
+1504 IYGGNVTLNNNSETSAGN
-1516 ETTAGDGG
+1516 GG

-1530 EGTVKISENSKIT
+1530 GGTVDIKENAKIS
-1543 VGATLGSG
+1543 VGDTLGDK

-1569 TDKLS
+1569 TDNLT
-1574 IKKGSFGYVMTGQGN
+1574 IGKGSFGYVMTGQGN
-1589 TVRTGKVGTTGIVS
+1589 TVRTGKAGTTRKITLTHNS
-1603 LSNDS
+1603 I
-1608 VFMYSGDRTGTIRNY
+1608 FMYSADRTGTAVNY
-1623 NNLKSTGNENYGIYA
+1623 NNLRSTGDLNYGIYA
-1638 LGAVSNYGNIDF
+1638 SGRVDNRGTIDF
-1650 SQGVGNV
+1650 SQGIGNI
-1657 GAYSYVEGATATPN
+1657 GAYSYTKGATTTPN
-1671 AIKNYGIIQV
+1671 SIRNYGTINV
-1681 SKSDLLTNPDDKK
+1681 SKSDLQTNPDDRK
-1694 YGIGMAAGFS
+1694 YGIGMAAGYS
-1704 EEVPVGSGTYVTRG
+1704 EESPAGSGRKVTRG
-1718 LGNIEN
+1718 LGSIEN
-1724 HGTIK
+1724 HGLIR
-1729 VTDPDSIGMY
+1729 VTTPDSIGMY
-1739 ATGSGSKIL
+1739 ATGKGSRIY
-1748 NAGRIELSGPKRN
+1748 NGPTGRIELSGRKRN

-1767 NGAEVINTGT
+1767 NGAEVVNEGT

-1791 AIRKGAILDNR
+1791 GITSGATLINR
-1802 GTINIDASKGYG
+1802 GNIHVNAARGYG
-1814 LLIAGGIVK
+1814 LFVAGGIVK
-1823 NYGEANITVGSGAT
+1823 NYGNITVAGGAQKT
-1837 KIKEVS
+1837 KEVS

-1849 EIEDLRGNKVKI
+1849 ALGDEGLDRVGIK
-1861 HSPAGAANGVI
+1861 SPAGASKGTITSNGKVKRPTI
-1872 TENGVVRKPKIVHVQ
+1872 VR

-1893 PNDIP
+1893 PSEIP
-1898 TSSVG
+1898 KSSIG
-1903 MYMDT
+1903 MYLDT
-1908 SGINYTRP
+1908 SGINYTKP
-1916 INNIGALRGLTQS
+1916 INNVGALAGLKQGDLIVGT
-1929 DIIIGVE
+1929 E
-1936 ATKYTTVKTI
+1936 AADYTNSKYI
-1946 QLGQDIIE
+1946 QLGQDIIK

-1965 EKFNIYSGSLTW
+1965 EKWSIYSASLTW

-1992 YLRKIPYTVWA
+1992 YLVKIPYTVFA
-2003 GKMATPIDKNDT
+2003 GDKKTTRDT

-2030 IGTRENQ
+2030 LNSREKEL
-2037 VFQKLN
+2037 FKKLN
-2043 SIGNNEEILLYQA
+2043 KIGNNERILLQQA

-2068 QQRVQTTGVIL
+2068 QQRIYATGQIL
-2079 DKELDYLRDEWR
+2079 DKEFDYLRDEWK

-2098 KIKVFG
+2098 KMKIFG
-2104 TNGEYKTDTAGV
+2104 TKGEYKTDTAGV
-2116 IDYKNHAYGVAY
+2116 IDYKNEAYGMAY

-2133 DIKLGRGI
+2133 DIKLGKGI

-2148 HNTFKFKDIGKSKEH
+2148 DNTFKFKDIGRSKEEQI
-2163 MLQAKVGLLKSVPFD
+2163 QAKVGLLKSIPFD

-2191 FVGRNRMH
+2191 FVGYNKMH
-2199 RKYLVVDEIFNAKAR
+2199 RKYLVVNEIFNARSK
-2214 YYTYGIGVKNE
+2214 YYTYGIGIKNK
-2225 IGKEFRLSESFTLRP
+2225 ISKDFRLSEDFSLVP
-2240 YAALKLEYGR
+2240 YGSLNLEYGR
-2250 VSKIREK
+2250 VNKIKEK
-2257 SGEVKLEVKQNQ
+2257 VGEIRLEVKEN
-2269 YFSVKPEIG
+2269 YYVSVNPEIG
-2278 AELGFKHYFG
+2278 AELTYKHLL
-2288 MKALKTT
+2288 ASRKTFRMG
-2295 LGVAYENELGR
+2295 LGIAYENELGK
-2306 VANGKNKARVVD
+2306 VANGKNKARVAY
-2318 TTADWFNIRGEK
+2318 TNADWFNIRGEK
-2330 EDRRGNVK
+2330 EDRKGNIK
-2338 FDLNVGIDNTRVG
+2338 FDLNIGLDNQRVG
-2351 VTANVGYDT
+2351 VTANAGYDT
-2360 KGENLRGGLGLRVI
+2360 KGHNVRGGLGLRVI

>member
-17 RKYKTV
+17 RRFKTV

-59 AKIETLKV
+59 SKIETLKV

-72 LEGLRLELVQLMEQ
+72 LKGLRLELVQLMEQ

-214 ITVNP
+214 ITVSP

-228 PSEPTAPTIDIK
+228 PSEPTAPTIGINE
-240 GFDPAAPDVEAPDL
+240 FDPAAPDVTAPDL

-266 YRNYMT
+266 YRNYME
-272 QNFLGDPDGGRFSGD
+272 QNVDPQDGGKHSGN
-287 GKSYDTSE
+287 GKSYDSSYDTNVDGS
-295 NKTVNEADL
+295 TLSV
-304 GTTPTVIYAWATPS
+304 TTIYAWKSPS
-318 NYVNGAKFDSALLK
+318 RYVGGPGFDSALLK
-332 AYFDYTRR
+332 AYFDYTNKS
-340 SGNGGGTLTVKGNL
+340 SGNGGGTATVTGNI
-354 TIDSINPL
+354 TIDSVRGSITDP
-362 DDKQKQD
+362 
-369 EVNAGR
+369 NATTR
-375 PHNAQPFLV
+375 WWNNQRFLV
-384 GGSRIATLDNARG
+384 GGSRVATLDNASG
-397 GATIRNKAT
+397 GGTIRNKAT
-406 VNMVGPLVVGY
+406 INMVGPLVVGY
-417 EVQNDNNL
+417 EIQNDNA
-425 GSGKREVINEGTLT
+425 GSGKREIVNEGILT
-439 DDKEKDLE
+439 DDKEKDLD
-447 EIGGLKKGQV
+447 EIGGLKKGV
-457 GGGKD
+457 PYKLKRSPHLGGD
-462 TPSDTIELRRSQNL
+462 EID
-476 GNDKI
+476 
-481 TVTRTRD
+481 VTRTKD
-488 ILNNDGTMKEKGGY
+488 KVVNGQVIKGGY

-512 QELDTPNP
+512 QEFDDPDP
-520 GNDYYRLI
+520 GNNYYRLI
-528 NDGKIS
+528 NDGTIS
-534 FIGRN
+534 FMGRN

-549 NSTPNTII
+549 NNKASTII
-557 DVINKENS
+557 DVINKENK
-565 NGTGE
+565 NGAGE

-621 VLEDTTMMGNNFAI
+621 VLEDTTMMGNFAI

-642 VNKGTINVS
+642 VNKGTIDVS
-651 GGKGNTGMILKVDA
+651 GGKGNTGMILKVNA
-665 EDDITNDTNGI
+665 GDDITNDTSGT

-688 VDKGAVP
+688 VDKGAVNTDEP
-695 TGASGTP
+695 GDP

-712 SGSATKAKD
+712 SGSATEAKN

-726 VAHKQAK
+726 VAHNQAK

-757 GAKIENKGGNAKI
+757 GAKIENNGANAKI

-780 MSALQGTTGL
+780 MSTLKDTTGS
-790 NSGTIDLSGNRVTGV
+790 NSGTIDLNGNRVTGV
-805 YNEGTFNMTGGL
+805 YNEGTFNMTGGF
-817 LKASGNQSISLYSKS
+817 LKASGEQSISLYSKGS
-832 SSSTTNITG
+832 SSITNITG
-841 GTIAAGDKAVGLYAD
+841 GTIVAGNKAVGLYAD
-856 GSTIGISNP
+856 GSTIGIKNP
-865 TKLEAHNGGLMFYNY
+865 TKLEAHNEGLMFYNY
-880 ASNDPTNPSGRFNL
+880 ASNNPTNPSGRFNL
-894 TGNVEGDIK
+894 TGDVEGDIK

-927 KGQASSTGKLKLKL
+927 KGQASSPGKLKLKL

-1006 DNFYKMDF
+1006 DNFYKMNF

-1020 INENISVTGSKAG
+1020 INENISVTGSKAD
-1033 KVIIAQANYNGATN
+1033 KVIMAQANYNGATS

-1112 AGVGIWGANNLS
+1112 AGVGIWGANDLS

-1155 NSHAGATSNI
+1155 NSHVGATSNI
-1165 SHSGNIDLSQAKK
+1165 SHSGSIDLSQAKK

-1226 FNLKGNSSLLANSG
+1226 FNLKGNSSKLLANSG
-1240 NISITGIGSAAYLFD
+1240 NISITGKGSVAYLFEG
-1255 NVNLTSGT
+1255 VNLASGT
-1263 NFKDNLA
+1263 NFKDNLT

-1278 YINIS
+1278 YINLT
-1283 NNSILNYKNMRT
+1283 NSTLNYKNQKT
-1295 INNDESIFVNAKN
+1295 INNDETIFVNSKN
-1308 STINLL
+1308 STVNLL
-1314 SGTTVTSTKK
+1314 EGNDISSTKNK
-1324 KITGVYSENS
+1324 VVGVYSEGGAS
-1334 AISNA
+1334 SNA
-1339 GTLTLT
+1339 GKITLM
-1345 GDGSSALYGKAGSD
+1345 GDRSSALYSKSGATVNGAP
-1359 LINSGKITIG
+1359 GKITIG
-1369 KNGSGIYSINS
+1369 TNGSGIYVVNAGS
-1380 TGKNNGEITI
+1380 TGSNYGEITI
-1390 GEGSV
+1390 GAGSV
-1395 GMRAENAI
+1395 GMRAENGRI
-1403 IENETTGKITSTGT
+1403 KNNSTGKISSTAEKAT
-1417 SVLGMSQSGG
+1417 GMSQSGNENLENEG
-1427 TQNIINKGA
+1427 T
-1436 ITLTGDK
+1436 ITLTGNQ
-1443 SIALHSEGINSPN
+1443 SVGMHSEGVTAAGHQMIN
-1456 HKVINT
+1456 KGIV
-1462 GNITVGDSSNIL
+1462 TVGHSATVT
-1474 SPSIGIYSANATNST
+1474 SPSIGM
-1489 VENSGKVVAG
+1489 
-1499 TKSTA
+1499 
-1504 IYAGNVDLTGTS
+1504 YAGNTDKTTIVNNGKVIAGNKSTGIYGGNVTLNNNS
-1516 ETTAGDGG
+1516 ETSAGNGG

-1530 EGTVKISENSKIT
+1530 GGTVDIKENAKIS
-1543 VGATLGSG
+1543 VGDTLGDK

-1569 TDKLS
+1569 TDNLT
-1574 IKKGSFGYVMTGQGN
+1574 IGKGSFGYVMTGQGN
-1589 TVRTGKVGTTGIVS
+1589 TVRTGKAGTTRKITLTHNS
-1603 LSNDS
+1603 I
-1608 VFMYSGDRTGTIRNY
+1608 FMYSADRTGTAVNY
-1623 NNLKSTGNENYGIYA
+1623 NNLKSTGDLNYGIYA
-1638 LGAVSNYGNIDF
+1638 SGRVDNRGTIDF
-1650 SQGVGNV
+1650 SQGIGNI
-1657 GAYSYVEGATATPN
+1657 GAYSYTKGATTTPN
-1671 AIKNYGIIQV
+1671 SIRNYGTINV
-1681 SKSDLLTNPDDKK
+1681 SKSDLQTNPDDRK
-1694 YGIGMAAGFS
+1694 YGIGMAAGYS
-1704 EEVPVGSGTYVTRG
+1704 EESPAGSGRKVTRG
-1718 LGNIEN
+1718 IGSIEN
-1724 HGTIK
+1724 HGLIR
-1729 VTDPDSIGMY
+1729 VTTPDSIGMY
-1739 ATGSGSKIL
+1739 ATGKGSRIY
-1748 NAGRIELSGPKRN
+1748 NGPTGRIELSGRKRN

-1767 NGAEVINTGT
+1767 NGAEVVNEGT

-1791 AIRKGAILDNR
+1791 GITSGATLINR
-1802 GTINIDASKGYG
+1802 GNIHVNAARGYG
-1814 LLIAGGIVK
+1814 LFVAGGIVK
-1823 NYGEANITVGSGAT
+1823 NYGNITVAGGAQKT
-1837 KIKEVS
+1837 KEVS

-1849 EIEDLRGNKVKI
+1849 ALGDEGLDRVGIK
-1861 HSPAGAANGVI
+1861 SPAGASKGTITSNGKVKRPTI
-1872 TENGVVRKPKIVHVQ
+1872 VR

-1893 PNDIP
+1893 PSEIP
-1898 TSSVG
+1898 KSSIG
-1903 MYMDT
+1903 MYLDT
-1908 SGINYTRP
+1908 SGINYTKP
-1916 INNIGALRGLTQS
+1916 INNVGALAGLKQGDLIVGT
-1929 DIIIGVE
+1929 E
-1936 ATKYTTVKTI
+1936 AADYTNSKYI
-1946 QLGQDIIE
+1946 QLGQDIIK

-1965 EKFNIYSGSLTW
+1965 EKWSIYSASLTW

-1992 YLRKIPYTVWA
+1992 YLVKIPYTVFA
-2003 GKMATPIDKNDT
+2003 GDKKTTRDT

-2030 IGTRENQ
+2030 LNSREKEL
-2037 VFQKLN
+2037 FKKLN
-2043 SIGNNEEILLYQA
+2043 KIGNNERILLQQA

-2068 QQRVQTTGVIL
+2068 QQRIYATGQIL
-2079 DKELDYLRDEWR
+2079 DKEFDYLRDEWK

-2098 KIKVFG
+2098 KMKIFG
-2104 TNGEYKTDTAGV
+2104 TKGEYKTDTAGV
-2116 IDYKNHAYGVAY
+2116 IDYKNEAYGMAY

-2133 DIKLGRGI
+2133 DIKLGKGI

-2148 HNTFKFKDIGKSKEH
+2148 DNTFKFKDIGRSKEEQI
-2163 MLQAKVGLLKSVPFD
+2163 QAKVGLLKSIPFD

-2191 FVGRNRMH
+2191 FVGYNKMH
-2199 RKYLVVDEIFNAKAR
+2199 RKYLVVNEIFNARSK
-2214 YYTYGIGVKNE
+2214 YYTYGIGIKNK
-2225 IGKEFRLSESFTLRP
+2225 ISKDFRLSEDFSLVP
-2240 YAALKLEYGR
+2240 YGSLNLEYGR
-2250 VSKIREK
+2250 VNKIKEK
-2257 SGEVKLEVKQNQ
+2257 VGEIRLEVKEN
-2269 YFSVKPEIG
+2269 YYVSVNPEIG
-2278 AELGFKHYFG
+2278 AELTYKHLL
-2288 MKALKTT
+2288 ASRKTFRMG
-2295 LGVAYENELGR
+2295 LGIAYENELGK
-2306 VANGKNKARVVD
+2306 VANGKNKARVAY
-2318 TTADWFNIRGEK
+2318 TNADWFNIRGEK
-2330 EDRRGNVK
+2330 EDRKGNIK
-2338 FDLNVGIDNTRVG
+2338 FDLNIGLDNQRVG
-2351 VTANVGYDT
+2351 VTANAGYDT
-2360 KGENLRGGLGLRVI
+2360 KGHNVRGGLGLRVI

>member
-17 RKYKTV
+17 KRYKSI

-59 AKIETLKV
+59 SKIETLKV

-72 LEGLRLELVQLMEQ
+72 LEGLRLELVQLIEQ

-107 RWGGAYKGRG
+107 HWGGAYKGKG

-125 EGIFARSNDL
+125 EGIFARSNDI

-142 DSDFYEK
+142 DSDFYAK

-171 LRGSNYGLENTLN
+171 LRDSDYGLESTLN

-214 ITVNP
+214 ITVSP

-266 YRNYMT
+266 YRNYME
-272 QNFLGDPDGGRFSGD
+272 QDVDPQDGGRHSGS
-287 GKSYDTSE
+287 GKSYDSSYDTNVDGS
-295 NKTVNEADL
+295 TLSV
-304 GTTPTVIYAWATPS
+304 TTIYAWKSPS
-318 NYVNGAKFDSALLK
+318 SHVEGPGFDSALLK
-332 AYFDYTRR
+332 AYFDYTNKS
-340 SGNGGGTLTVKGNL
+340 SGSGGGTATVTGNI
-354 TIDSINPL
+354 TIDSIRGGITDP
-362 DDKQKQD
+362 
-369 EVNAGR
+369 NAAAR
-375 PHNAQPFLV
+375 WWNNQRFLV
-384 GGSRIATLDNARG
+384 GGSRVATLDNASG
-397 GATIRNKAT
+397 GGTIRNKAT
-406 VNMVGPLVVGY
+406 INMVGPLVVGY
-417 EVQNDNNL
+417 EIQNDNA
-425 GSGKREVINEGTLT
+425 GSGKREVVNEGILT
-439 DDKEKDLE
+439 DDKEKDLD
-447 EIGGLKKGQV
+447 EIGGLKKGDTYKLKRSPHL
-457 GGGKD
+457 GGDEIDVIRTKD
-462 TPSDTIELRRSQNL
+462 KVVNGQLI
-476 GNDKI
+476 
-481 TVTRTRD
+481 
-488 ILNNDGTMKEKGGY
+488 KGGY

-512 QELDTPNP
+512 QEFDDPSP
-520 GNDYYRLI
+520 GNNYYRLI
-528 NDGKIS
+528 NDGTIS
-534 FIGRN
+534 FMGRN

-549 NSTPNTII
+549 NNNASTII
-557 DVINKENS
+557 DVINKENK
-565 NGTGE
+565 NGAGE

-612 ENSLSSGMA
+612 GNSLSSGMA
-621 VLEDTTMMGNNFAI
+621 VLEDTTMMGNFAI

-651 GGKGNTGMILKVDA
+651 GGKGNTGMILKVNA
-665 EDDITNDTNGI
+665 GDDITNDTNGI

-688 VDKGAVP
+688 VDKGAVNTNEP
-695 TGASGTP
+695 GDP

-712 SGSATKAKD
+712 SGSATEAKN

-726 VAHKQAK
+726 VAHNQAK

-740 TFASG
+740 TFANE
-745 TKYGTGLLAKGA
+745 TKYGTGLLAKGT
-757 GAKIENKGGNAKI
+757 GAKVENRGNNAKI
-770 TGSGLERTIG
+770 TGSKLERTIG

-790 NSGTIDLSGNRVTGV
+790 NSGTIDLSGKRVTGV

-817 LKASGNQSISLYSKS
+817 LKAAGEQSISLYSKGS
-832 SSSTTNITG
+832 SSITDITG
-841 GTIAAGDKAVGLYAD
+841 GTIVAGNKAVGLYAD
-856 GSTIGISNP
+856 SSTIGIKNP
-865 TKLEAHNGGLMFYNY
+865 TKLEAHDGGLMFYNY
-880 ASNDPTNPSGRFNL
+880 ASNAPTNPSGRFNL
-894 TGNVEGDIK
+894 TGDVEGDIK

-927 KGQASSTGKLKLKL
+927 NGQASSTGKLKLKL

-965 LGTALGD
+965 LGTALGN

-1020 INENISVTGSKAG
+1020 INENISITGSKAG
-1033 KVIIAQANYNGATN
+1033 KVIIAQANYNGAPN

-1072 FGQVTNETS
+1072 FGQITNETS

-1098 NSIVTNKGTIEMGK
+1098 NSIVTNKGTVEMGK

-1124 NKYANR
+1124 SKYTNR

-1147 GVFGIYAK
+1147 GIFGIYAK

-1240 NISITGIGSAAYLFD
+1240 NISITGKGSVAYLFEG
-1255 NVNLTSGT
+1255 VNLTSGT
-1263 NFKDNLA
+1263 NFKDNLT

-1278 YINIS
+1278 YINLT
-1283 NNSILNYKNMRT
+1283 NSTLNYKNQKT
-1295 INNDESIFVNAKN
+1295 INNDDTIFVNSKN
-1308 STINLL
+1308 STVNLL
-1314 SGTTVTSTKK
+1314 EGNNISSTKNK
-1324 KITGVYSENS
+1324 VVGVYSEGGT
-1334 AISNA
+1334 ASNA
-1339 GTLTLT
+1339 GKITLM
-1345 GDGSSALYGKAGSD
+1345 GDGSSALYSKGAAT
-1359 LINSGKITIG
+1359 INRASGKITIG
-1369 KNGSGIYSINS
+1369 TNGSGIYVVNAGN
-1380 TGKNNGEITI
+1380 TGSNYGEITI
-1390 GEGSV
+1390 GAGSV
-1395 GMRAENAI
+1395 GMRAENGKI
-1403 IENETTGKITSTGT
+1403 KNYSTGKISSTAEKAT
-1417 SVLGMSQSGG
+1417 GMSQSGNENLENEG
-1427 TQNIINKGA
+1427 T
-1436 ITLTGDK
+1436 ITLTGNQ
-1443 SIALHSEGINSPN
+1443 SVGMHSEGVTAAGHQMIN
-1456 HKVINT
+1456 KGIV
-1462 GNITVGDSSNIL
+1462 TVGHSATATR
-1474 SPSIGIYSANATNST
+1474 PSIGMYAANTDKTTIVN
-1489 VENSGKVVAG
+1489 NGKVIAG
-1499 TKSTA
+1499 NKSTG
-1504 IYAGNVDLTGTS
+1504 IYGGNVTLNNNSETSAGN
-1516 ETTAGDGG
+1516 GG

-1530 EGTVKISENSKIT
+1530 GGTVDIKENAKIS
-1543 VGATLGSG
+1543 VGDTLGDK

-1569 TDKLS
+1569 TDNLT
-1574 IKKGSFGYVMTGQGN
+1574 IGKGSFGYVMTGQGN
-1589 TVRTGKVGTTGIVS
+1589 TVRTGKAGTTRKITLTHNS
-1603 LSNDS
+1603 I
-1608 VFMYSGDRTGTIRNY
+1608 FMYSADRTGTAVNY
-1623 NNLKSTGNENYGIYA
+1623 NNLRSTGDLNYGIYA
-1638 LGAVSNYGNIDF
+1638 SGRVDNRGTIDF
-1650 SQGVGNV
+1650 SQGIGNI
-1657 GAYSYVEGATATPN
+1657 GAYSYTKGATTTPN
-1671 AIKNYGIIQV
+1671 SIRNYGIINV
-1681 SKSDLLTNPDDKK
+1681 SKSDLQTNPDDRK
-1694 YGIGMAAGFS
+1694 YGIGMAAGYS
-1704 EEVPVGSGTYVTRG
+1704 EESPAGSGRKVTRG
-1718 LGNIEN
+1718 LGSIEN
-1724 HGTIK
+1724 HGLIR
-1729 VTDPDSIGMY
+1729 VTTPDSIGMY
-1739 ATGSGSKIL
+1739 ATGKGSRIY
-1748 NAGRIELSGPKRN
+1748 NGPTGRIELSGRKRN

-1767 NGAEVINTGT
+1767 NGAEVVNEGT

-1791 AIRKGAILDNR
+1791 GITSGATLVNR
-1802 GTINIDASKGYG
+1802 GNIHINAARGYG
-1814 LLIAGGIVK
+1814 LFVAGGIVK
-1823 NYGEANITVGSGAT
+1823 NYGNITVAGGAQKT
-1837 KIKEVS
+1837 KEVS

-1849 EIEDLRGNKVKI
+1849 ALGDEGLDKVGIK
-1861 HSPAGAANGVI
+1861 SPAGASKGTITSNGKVK
-1872 TENGVVRKPKIVHVQ
+1872 KPTIVK

-1893 PNDIP
+1893 PSEIP
-1898 TSSVG
+1898 KSSIG
-1903 MYMDT
+1903 MYLDT
-1908 SGINYTRP
+1908 SGINYTKP
-1916 INNIGALRGLTQS
+1916 INNIGALAGLKQGDLIVGT
-1929 DIIIGVE
+1929 E
-1936 ATKYTTVKTI
+1936 AADYTNSKYI
-1946 QLGQDIIE
+1946 QLGQDIIK

-1965 EKFNIYSGSLTW
+1965 EKWSIYSASLTW

-1992 YLRKIPYTVWA
+1992 YLVKIPYTVFA
-2003 GKMATPIDKNDT
+2003 GDKKTTRNT

-2030 IGTRENQ
+2030 LNSREKEL
-2037 VFQKLN
+2037 FKKLN
-2043 SIGNNEEILLYQA
+2043 KIGNNERILLQQA

-2068 QQRVQTTGVIL
+2068 QQRIYATGQIL
-2079 DKELDYLRDEWR
+2079 DKEFDYLRDEWK

-2098 KIKVFG
+2098 KMKIFG
-2104 TNGEYKTDTAGV
+2104 TKGEYKTDTAGV
-2116 IDYKNHAYGVAY
+2116 IDYKNEAYGMAY

-2133 DIKLGRGI
+2133 DIKLGKGI

-2148 HNTFKFKDIGKSKEH
+2148 DNTFKFKDIGRSKEEQI
-2163 MLQAKVGLLKSVPFD
+2163 QAKVGLLKSVPFD

-2191 FVGRNRMH
+2191 FVGYNKMH
-2199 RKYLVVDEIFNAKAR
+2199 RKYLVVNEIFNAKSK
-2214 YYTYGIGVKNE
+2214 YYTYGIGIKN
-2225 IGKEFRLSESFTLRP
+2225 KVSKDFRLSEDFSLAP
-2240 YAALKLEYGR
+2240 YGSLNLEYGR
-2250 VSKIREK
+2250 VNKIKEK
-2257 SGEVKLEVKQNQ
+2257 VGEIRLEVKEN
-2269 YFSVKPEIG
+2269 YYVSVNPEIG
-2278 AELGFKHYFG
+2278 AELTYKHLL
-2288 MKALKTT
+2288 ASRKTFRIG
-2295 LGVAYENELGR
+2295 LGIAYENELGK
-2306 VANGKNKARVVD
+2306 VANGKNKARVAY
-2318 TTADWFNIRGEK
+2318 TNADWFNIRGEK
-2330 EDRRGNVK
+2330 EDRKGNIK
-2338 FDLNVGIDNTRVG
+2338 FDLNIGLDNQRVG
-2351 VTANVGYDT
+2351 VTANAGYDT
-2360 KGENLRGGLGLRVI
+2360 KGHNVRGGLGLRVI

>member
-17 RKYKTV
+17 RRFKTV

-59 AKIETLKV
+59 SKIETLKV

-200 REIVKSPVNVTAPR
+200 REIVKSPVNVIAPR
-214 ITVNP
+214 ITVSP

-240 GFDPAAPDVEAPDL
+240 GFDPAAPDVTAPDL
-254 PVAPTFNIQLGS
+254 PIAPTFNIQLGS
-266 YRNYMT
+266 YRNYME
-272 QNFLGDPDGGRFSGD
+272 QNVDPQDGGKHSGN
-287 GKSYDTSE
+287 GKSYDSSYDTNVDGS
-295 NKTVNEADL
+295 TLSV
-304 GTTPTVIYAWATPS
+304 TTIYAWKSPS
-318 NYVNGAKFDSALLK
+318 RYVGGPGFDSALLK
-332 AYFDYTRR
+332 AYFDYTNKS
-340 SGNGGGTLTVKGNL
+340 SGNGGGTATVTGNI
-354 TIDSINPL
+354 TIDSVRGSITDP
-362 DDKQKQD
+362 
-369 EVNAGR
+369 NATTR
-375 PHNAQPFLV
+375 WWNNQRFLV
-384 GGSRIATLDNARG
+384 GGSRVATLDNASG
-397 GATIRNKAT
+397 GGTIRNKAT
-406 VNMVGPLVVGY
+406 INMVGPLVVGY
-417 EVQNDNNL
+417 EIQNDNA
-425 GSGKREVINEGTLT
+425 GSGKREIVNEGILT
-439 DDKEKDLE
+439 DDKEKDLD
-447 EIGGLKKGQV
+447 EIGGLKKGV
-457 GGGKD
+457 PYKLKRSPHLGGD
-462 TPSDTIELRRSQNL
+462 EID
-476 GNDKI
+476 
-481 TVTRTRD
+481 VTRTKD
-488 ILNNDGTMKEKGGY
+488 KVVNGQVIKGGY

-512 QELDTPNP
+512 QEFDDPNP
-520 GNDYYRLI
+520 GNNYYRLI
-528 NDGKIS
+528 NDGTIS
-534 FIGRN
+534 FMGRN

-549 NSTPNTII
+549 NNKASTII
-557 DVINKENS
+557 DVINKENK
-565 NGTGE
+565 NGAGE

-621 VLEDTTMMGNNFAI
+621 VLEDTTMMGNFAI

-642 VNKGTINVS
+642 VNKGTIDVS
-651 GGKGNTGMILKVDA
+651 GGKGNTGMILKVNA
-665 EDDITNDTNGI
+665 GDDITNDTNGI

-688 VDKGAVP
+688 VDKGAVNTDEP
-695 TGASGTP
+695 GDP

-726 VAHKQAK
+726 VAHNQAK
-733 AINNKHI
+733 ATNNKHI

-757 GAKIENKGGNAKI
+757 GAKIENNGANAKI

-780 MSALQGTTGL
+780 MSTLKDTTGS
-790 NSGTIDLSGNRVTGV
+790 NSGTIDLNGNRVTGV

-817 LKASGNQSISLYSKS
+817 LKAAGNQSISLYSKGS
-832 SSSTTNITG
+832 SSITNIMG
-841 GTIAAGDKAVGLYAD
+841 GKIVAGDKAVGLYAD
-856 GSTIGISNP
+856 GSTIGIKNP

-880 ASNDPTNPSGRFNL
+880 ASNNPTDPSGRFNL
-894 TGNVEGDIK
+894 TGDVEGDIK

-1020 INENISVTGSKAG
+1020 INENISVTGSKEG

-1098 NSIVTNKGTIEMGK
+1098 NSIVTNKGIIEMGK
-1112 AGVGIWGANNLS
+1112 AGVGIWGANKLS
-1124 NKYANR
+1124 DKYANR

-1147 GVFGIYAK
+1147 GIFGIYAK

-1226 FNLKGNSSLLANSG
+1226 FNLKGNSSKLLANSG
-1240 NISITGIGSAAYLFD
+1240 NISITGKGSVAYLFEG
-1255 NVNLTSGT
+1255 VNLTSGT
-1263 NFKDNLA
+1263 NFKDNLT

-1278 YINIS
+1278 YINLT
-1283 NNSILNYKNMRT
+1283 NSVLNYKNQKT
-1295 INNDESIFVNAKN
+1295 INNDDTIFIN
-1308 STINLL
+1308 SKDSTVNLL
-1314 SGTTVTSTKK
+1314 EGNDISSTKNK
-1324 KITGVYSENS
+1324 VVGVYSEGG

-1339 GTLTLT
+1339 GKITLM
-1345 GDGSSALYGKAGSD
+1345 GNGSSALYSKGSGT
-1359 LINSGKITIG
+1359 INGAPGKITIG
-1369 KNGSGIYSINS
+1369 ANGSGIYVVNAGS
-1380 TGKNNGEITI
+1380 TGSNYGEITI
-1390 GEGSV
+1390 GAGSV
-1395 GMRAENAI
+1395 GMRAENGRI
-1403 IENETTGKITSTGT
+1403 KNYSTGKISSTAEKAT
-1417 SVLGMSQSGG
+1417 GMSQSGNENLENEG
-1427 TQNIINKGA
+1427 T
-1436 ITLTGDK
+1436 ITLTGNQ
-1443 SIALHSEGINSPN
+1443 SVGMHSEGVTAAGHQMIN
-1456 HKVINT
+1456 KGIV
-1462 GNITVGDSSNIL
+1462 TVGHSATAT
-1474 SPSIGIYSANATNST
+1474 SPSIGMYAANTDKTTIIN
-1489 VENSGKVVAG
+1489 NGKVIAG
-1499 TKSTA
+1499 NKSTG
-1504 IYAGNVDLTGTS
+1504 IYGGNVTLNNNSETSAGN
-1516 ETTAGDGG
+1516 GG

-1530 EGTVKISENSKIT
+1530 GGTVDIKENAKIS
-1543 VGATLGSG
+1543 VGDTLGDK

-1569 TDKLS
+1569 TDNLT
-1574 IKKGSFGYVMTGQGN
+1574 IGKGSFGYVMTGQGN
-1589 TVRTGKVGTTGIVS
+1589 TVRTGKAGTTRMITLTHNS
-1603 LSNDS
+1603 I
-1608 VFMYSGDRTGTIRNY
+1608 FMYSADRTGTAVNY
-1623 NNLKSTGNENYGIYA
+1623 NNLRSTGDLNYGIYA
-1638 LGAVSNYGNIDF
+1638 SGRVDNRGTIDF
-1650 SQGVGNV
+1650 SQGIGNI
-1657 GAYSYVEGATATPN
+1657 GAYSYTKGATTTPN
-1671 AIKNYGIIQV
+1671 SIRNYGTINV
-1681 SKSDLLTNPDDKK
+1681 SKSDLQTNPDDRK
-1694 YGIGMAAGFS
+1694 YGIGMAAGYS
-1704 EEVPVGSGTYVTRG
+1704 EESPAGSGRKVTRG
-1718 LGNIEN
+1718 IGSIEN
-1724 HGTIK
+1724 HGLIR
-1729 VTDPDSIGMY
+1729 VTTPDSIGMY
-1739 ATGSGSKIL
+1739 ATGKGSRIY
-1748 NAGRIELSGPKRN
+1748 NGPTGRIELSGRKRN

-1767 NGAEVINTGT
+1767 NGAEVVNEGT

-1791 AIRKGAILDNR
+1791 GITSGATLINR
-1802 GTINIDASKGYG
+1802 GNIHVNAARGYG
-1814 LLIAGGIVK
+1814 LFVAGGIVK
-1823 NYGEANITVGSGAT
+1823 NYGNITVAGGAQKT
-1837 KIKEVS
+1837 KEVS

-1849 EIEDLRGNKVKI
+1849 ALGDEGLDRVGIK
-1861 HSPAGAANGVI
+1861 SPAGASKGTITSNGKVKRPTI
-1872 TENGVVRKPKIVHVQ
+1872 VR

-1893 PNDIP
+1893 PSEIP
-1898 TSSVG
+1898 KSSIG
-1903 MYMDT
+1903 MYLDT
-1908 SGINYTRP
+1908 SGINYTKP
-1916 INNIGALRGLTQS
+1916 INNVGALAGLKQGDLIVGT
-1929 DIIIGVE
+1929 E
-1936 ATKYTTVKTI
+1936 AADYTNSKYI
-1946 QLGQDIIE
+1946 QLGQDIIK

-1965 EKFNIYSGSLTW
+1965 EKWSIYSASLTW

-1992 YLRKIPYTVWA
+1992 YLVKIPYTVFA
-2003 GKMATPIDKNDT
+2003 GDKKTTRDT

-2030 IGTRENQ
+2030 LNSREKEL
-2037 VFQKLN
+2037 FKKLN
-2043 SIGNNEEILLYQA
+2043 KIGNNERILLQQA

-2068 QQRVQTTGVIL
+2068 QQRIYATGQIL
-2079 DKELDYLRDEWR
+2079 DKEFDYLRDEWK

-2098 KIKVFG
+2098 KMKIFG
-2104 TNGEYKTDTAGV
+2104 TKGEYKTDTAGV
-2116 IDYKNHAYGVAY
+2116 IDYKNEAYGMAY

-2133 DIKLGRGI
+2133 DIKLGKGI

-2148 HNTFKFKDIGKSKEH
+2148 DNTFKFKDIGRSKEEQI
-2163 MLQAKVGLLKSVPFD
+2163 QAKVGLLKSIPFD

-2191 FVGRNRMH
+2191 FVGYNKMH
-2199 RKYLVVDEIFNAKAR
+2199 RKYLVVNEIFNARSK
-2214 YYTYGIGVKNE
+2214 YYTYGIGIKNK
-2225 IGKEFRLSESFTLRP
+2225 ISKDFRLSEDFSLVP
-2240 YAALKLEYGR
+2240 YGSLNLEYGR
-2250 VSKIREK
+2250 VNKIKEK
-2257 SGEVKLEVKQNQ
+2257 VGEIRLEVKEN
-2269 YFSVKPEIG
+2269 YYVSVNPEIG
-2278 AELGFKHYFG
+2278 AELTYKHLL
-2288 MKALKTT
+2288 ASRKTFRMG
-2295 LGVAYENELGR
+2295 LGIAYENELGK
-2306 VANGKNKARVVD
+2306 VANGKNKARVAY
-2318 TTADWFNIRGEK
+2318 TNADWFNIRGEK
-2330 EDRRGNVK
+2330 EDRKGNIK
-2338 FDLNVGIDNTRVG
+2338 FDLNIGLDNQRVG
-2351 VTANVGYDT
+2351 VTANAGYDT
-2360 KGENLRGGLGLRVI
+2360 KGHNVRGGLGLRVI

>member
-17 RKYKTV
+17 RRFKTV

-59 AKIETLKV
+59 SKIETLKV

-72 LEGLRLELVQLMEQ
+72 LKGLRLELVQLMEQ

-214 ITVNP
+214 ITVSP

-228 PSEPTAPTIDIK
+228 PSEPTAPTIGINE
-240 GFDPAAPDVEAPDL
+240 FDPAAPDVTAPDL

-266 YRNYMT
+266 YRNYME
-272 QNFLGDPDGGRFSGD
+272 QNVDPQDGGKHSGN
-287 GKSYDTSE
+287 GKSYDSSYDTNVDGS
-295 NKTVNEADL
+295 TLSV
-304 GTTPTVIYAWATPS
+304 TTIYAWKSPS
-318 NYVNGAKFDSALLK
+318 RYVGGPGFDSALLK
-332 AYFDYTRR
+332 AYFDYTNKS
-340 SGNGGGTLTVKGNL
+340 SGNGGGTATVTGNI
-354 TIDSINPL
+354 TIDSVRGSITDP
-362 DDKQKQD
+362 
-369 EVNAGR
+369 NATTR
-375 PHNAQPFLV
+375 WWNNQRFLV
-384 GGSRIATLDNARG
+384 GGSRVATLDNASG
-397 GATIRNKAT
+397 GGTIRNKAT
-406 VNMVGPLVVGY
+406 INMVGPLVVGY
-417 EVQNDNNL
+417 EIQNDNA
-425 GSGKREVINEGTLT
+425 GSGKREIVNEGILT
-439 DDKEKDLE
+439 DDKEKDLD
-447 EIGGLKKGQV
+447 EIGGLKKGV
-457 GGGKD
+457 PYKLKRSPHLGGD
-462 TPSDTIELRRSQNL
+462 EID
-476 GNDKI
+476 
-481 TVTRTRD
+481 VTRTKD
-488 ILNNDGTMKEKGGY
+488 KVVNGQVIKGGY

-512 QELDTPNP
+512 QEFDDPDP
-520 GNDYYRLI
+520 GNNYYRLI
-528 NDGKIS
+528 NDGTIS
-534 FIGRN
+534 FMGRN

-549 NSTPNTII
+549 NNKASTII
-557 DVINKENS
+557 DVINKENK
-565 NGTGE
+565 NGAGE

-621 VLEDTTMMGNNFAI
+621 VLEDTTMMGNFAI

-642 VNKGTINVS
+642 VNKGTIDVS
-651 GGKGNTGMILKVDA
+651 GGKGNTGMILKVNA
-665 EDDITNDTNGI
+665 GDDITNDTSGT

-688 VDKGAVP
+688 VDKGAVNTDEP
-695 TGASGTP
+695 GDP

-712 SGSATKAKD
+712 SGSATEAKN

-726 VAHKQAK
+726 VAHNQAK

-757 GAKIENKGGNAKI
+757 GAKIENNGANAKI

-780 MSALQGTTGL
+780 MSTLKDTTGS
-790 NSGTIDLSGNRVTGV
+790 NSGTIDLNGNRVTGV
-805 YNEGTFNMTGGL
+805 YNEGTFNMTGGF
-817 LKASGNQSISLYSKS
+817 LKASGEQSISLYSKGS
-832 SSSTTNITG
+832 SSITNITG
-841 GTIAAGDKAVGLYAD
+841 GTIVAGNKAVGLYAD
-856 GSTIGISNP
+856 GSTIGIKNP
-865 TKLEAHNGGLMFYNY
+865 TKLEAHNEGLMFYNY
-880 ASNDPTNPSGRFNL
+880 ASNNPTNPSGRFNL
-894 TGNVEGDIK
+894 TGDVEGDIK

-927 KGQASSTGKLKLKL
+927 KGQASSPGKLKLKL

-1006 DNFYKMDF
+1006 DNFYKMNF

-1020 INENISVTGSKAG
+1020 INENISVTGSKAD
-1033 KVIIAQANYNGATN
+1033 KVIMAQANYNGATS

-1112 AGVGIWGANNLS
+1112 AGVGIWGANDLS

-1155 NSHAGATSNI
+1155 NSHVGATSNI
-1165 SHSGNIDLSQAKK
+1165 SHSGSIDLSQAKK

-1226 FNLKGNSSLLANSG
+1226 FNLKGNSSKLLANSG
-1240 NISITGIGSAAYLFD
+1240 NISITGKGSVAYLFEG
-1255 NVNLTSGT
+1255 VNLASGT
-1263 NFKDNLA
+1263 NFKDNLT

-1278 YINIS
+1278 YINLT
-1283 NNSILNYKNMRT
+1283 NSTLNYKNQKT
-1295 INNDESIFVNAKN
+1295 INNDETIFVNSKN
-1308 STINLL
+1308 STVNLL
-1314 SGTTVTSTKK
+1314 EGNDISSTKNK
-1324 KITGVYSENS
+1324 VVGVYSEGGAS
-1334 AISNA
+1334 SNA
-1339 GTLTLT
+1339 GKITLM
-1345 GDGSSALYGKAGSD
+1345 GDRSSALYSKSGATVNGAP
-1359 LINSGKITIG
+1359 GKITIG
-1369 KNGSGIYSINS
+1369 TNGSGIYVVNAGS
-1380 TGKNNGEITI
+1380 TGSNYGEITI
-1390 GEGSV
+1390 GAGSV
-1395 GMRAENAI
+1395 GMRAENGRI
-1403 IENETTGKITSTGT
+1403 KNNSTGKISSTAEKAT
-1417 SVLGMSQSGG
+1417 GMSQSGNENLENEG
-1427 TQNIINKGA
+1427 T
-1436 ITLTGDK
+1436 ITLTGNQ
-1443 SIALHSEGINSPN
+1443 SVGMHSEGVTAAGHQMIN
-1456 HKVINT
+1456 KGIV
-1462 GNITVGDSSNIL
+1462 TVGHSATAT
-1474 SPSIGIYSANATNST
+1474 SPSIGM
-1489 VENSGKVVAG
+1489 
-1499 TKSTA
+1499 
-1504 IYAGNVDLTGTS
+1504 YAGNTDKTTIVNNGKVIAGNKSTGIYGGNVTLNNNS
-1516 ETTAGDGG
+1516 ETSAGNGG

-1530 EGTVKISENSKIT
+1530 GGTVDIKENAKIS
-1543 VGATLGSG
+1543 VGDTLGDK

-1569 TDKLS
+1569 TDNLT
-1574 IKKGSFGYVMTGQGN
+1574 IGKGSFGYVMTGQGN
-1589 TVRTGKVGTTGIVS
+1589 TVRTGKAGTTRKITLTHNS
-1603 LSNDS
+1603 I
-1608 VFMYSGDRTGTIRNY
+1608 FMYSADRTGTAVNY
-1623 NNLKSTGNENYGIYA
+1623 NNLKSTGDLNYGIYA
-1638 LGAVSNYGNIDF
+1638 SGRVDNRGTIDF
-1650 SQGVGNV
+1650 SQGIGNI
-1657 GAYSYVEGATATPN
+1657 GAYSYTKGATTTPN
-1671 AIKNYGIIQV
+1671 SIRNYGTINV
-1681 SKSDLLTNPDDKK
+1681 SKSDLQTNPDDRK
-1694 YGIGMAAGFS
+1694 YGIGMAAGYS
-1704 EEVPVGSGTYVTRG
+1704 EESPAGSGRKVTRG
-1718 LGNIEN
+1718 IGSIEN
-1724 HGTIK
+1724 HGLIR
-1729 VTDPDSIGMY
+1729 VTTPDSIGMY
-1739 ATGSGSKIL
+1739 ATGKGSRIY
-1748 NAGRIELSGPKRN
+1748 NGPTGRIELSGRKRN

-1767 NGAEVINTGT
+1767 NGAEVVNEGT

-1791 AIRKGAILDNR
+1791 GITSGATLINR
-1802 GTINIDASKGYG
+1802 GNIHVNAARGYG
-1814 LLIAGGIVK
+1814 LFVAGGIVK
-1823 NYGEANITVGSGAT
+1823 NYGNITVAGGAQKT
-1837 KIKEVS
+1837 KEVS

-1849 EIEDLRGNKVKI
+1849 ALGDEGLDRVGIK
-1861 HSPAGAANGVI
+1861 SPAGASKGTITSNGKVKRPTI
-1872 TENGVVRKPKIVHVQ
+1872 VR

-1893 PNDIP
+1893 PSEIP
-1898 TSSVG
+1898 KSSIG
-1903 MYMDT
+1903 MYLDT
-1908 SGINYTRP
+1908 SGINYTKP
-1916 INNIGALRGLTQS
+1916 INNVGALAGLKQGDLIVGT
-1929 DIIIGVE
+1929 E
-1936 ATKYTTVKTI
+1936 AADYTNSKYI
-1946 QLGQDIIE
+1946 QLGQDIIK

-1965 EKFNIYSGSLTW
+1965 EKWSIYSASLTW

-1992 YLRKIPYTVWA
+1992 YLVKIPYTVFA
-2003 GKMATPIDKNDT
+2003 GDKKTTRDT

-2030 IGTRENQ
+2030 LNSREKEL
-2037 VFQKLN
+2037 FKKLN
-2043 SIGNNEEILLYQA
+2043 KIGNNERILLQQA

-2068 QQRVQTTGVIL
+2068 QQRIYATGQIL
-2079 DKELDYLRDEWR
+2079 DKEFDYLRDEWK

-2098 KIKVFG
+2098 KMKIFG
-2104 TNGEYKTDTAGV
+2104 TKGEYKTDTAGV
-2116 IDYKNHAYGVAY
+2116 IDYKNEAYGMAY

-2133 DIKLGRGI
+2133 DIKLGKGI

-2148 HNTFKFKDIGKSKEH
+2148 DNTFKFKDIGRSKEEQI
-2163 MLQAKVGLLKSVPFD
+2163 QAKVGLLKSIPFD

-2191 FVGRNRMH
+2191 FVGYNKMH
-2199 RKYLVVDEIFNAKAR
+2199 RKYLVVNEIFNARSK
-2214 YYTYGIGVKNE
+2214 YYTYGIGIKNK
-2225 IGKEFRLSESFTLRP
+2225 ISKDFRLSEDFSLVP
-2240 YAALKLEYGR
+2240 YGSLNLEYGR
-2250 VSKIREK
+2250 VNKIKEK
-2257 SGEVKLEVKQNQ
+2257 VGEIRLEVKEN
-2269 YFSVKPEIG
+2269 YYVSVNPEIG
-2278 AELGFKHYFG
+2278 AELTYKHLL
-2288 MKALKTT
+2288 ASRKTFRMG
-2295 LGVAYENELGR
+2295 LGIAYENELGK
-2306 VANGKNKARVVD
+2306 VANGKNKARVAY
-2318 TTADWFNIRGEK
+2318 TNADWFNIRGEK
-2330 EDRRGNVK
+2330 EDRKGNIK
-2338 FDLNVGIDNTRVG
+2338 FDLNIGLDNQRVG
-2351 VTANVGYDT
+2351 VTANAGYDT
-2360 KGENLRGGLGLRVI
+2360 KGHNVRGGLGLRVI

>member
-17 RKYKTV
+17 RRFKTV

-59 AKIETLKV
+59 SKIETLKV

-214 ITVNP
+214 ITVSP

-240 GFDPAAPDVEAPDL
+240 GFDPAAPDVTAPDL
-254 PVAPTFNIQLGS
+254 PIAPTFNIQLGS
-266 YRNYMT
+266 YRNYME
-272 QNFLGDPDGGRFSGD
+272 QNVDPQDGGKHSGN
-287 GKSYDTSE
+287 GKSYDSSYDTNVDGS
-295 NKTVNEADL
+295 TLSV
-304 GTTPTVIYAWATPS
+304 TTIYAWKSPS
-318 NYVNGAKFDSALLK
+318 RYVGGPGFDSALLK
-332 AYFDYTRR
+332 AYFDYTNKS
-340 SGNGGGTLTVKGNL
+340 SGNGGGTATVTGNI
-354 TIDSINPL
+354 TIDSVRGSITDP
-362 DDKQKQD
+362 
-369 EVNAGR
+369 NAATR
-375 PHNAQPFLV
+375 WWNDQRFLV
-384 GGSRIATLDNARG
+384 GGSRVATLDNASG
-397 GATIRNKAT
+397 GGTIRNKAT
-406 VNMVGPLVVGY
+406 INMVGPLVVGY
-417 EVQNDNNL
+417 EIQNDNA
-425 GSGKREVINEGTLT
+425 GSGKREIVNEGILT
-439 DDKEKDLE
+439 DDKEKDLD
-447 EIGGLKKGQV
+447 EIGGLKKGV
-457 GGGKD
+457 PYKLKRSPHLGGD
-462 TPSDTIELRRSQNL
+462 EID
-476 GNDKI
+476 
-481 TVTRTRD
+481 VTRTKD
-488 ILNNDGTMKEKGGY
+488 KVVNGQVIKGGY

-512 QELDTPNP
+512 QEFDDPDP
-520 GNDYYRLI
+520 GNNYYRLI
-528 NDGKIS
+528 NDGTIS
-534 FIGRN
+534 FMGRN

-549 NSTPNTII
+549 NNKASTII
-557 DVINKENS
+557 DVINKENK
-565 NGTGE
+565 NGAGE

-621 VLEDTTMMGNNFAI
+621 VLEDTTMMGNFAI

-642 VNKGTINVS
+642 VNKGTIDVS
-651 GGKGNTGMILKVDA
+651 GGKGNTGMILKVNA
-665 EDDITNDTNGI
+665 GDDITNDTNGI

-688 VDKGAVP
+688 VDKGAVNTDEP
-695 TGASGTP
+695 GDP

-712 SGSATKAKD
+712 SGSATEAKN

-726 VAHKQAK
+726 VAHNQAK

-757 GAKIENKGGNAKI
+757 GAKIENKGNNAKI
-770 TGSGLERTIG
+770 IGSGLERTIG
-780 MSALQGTTGL
+780 MSALQGTTGS
-790 NSGTIDLSGNRVTGV
+790 NSGTIDLNGNRVTGV

-817 LKASGNQSISLYSKS
+817 LKAAGNQSISLYSKG

-841 GTIAAGDKAVGLYAD
+841 GTIVAGNKAVGLYAD
-856 GSTIGISNP
+856 GSTIGIKNP
-865 TKLEAHNGGLMFYNY
+865 TKLEAHNEGLMFYNY
-880 ASNDPTNPSGRFNL
+880 ASNNPTNPSGRFNL
-894 TGNVEGDIK
+894 TGDVEGDIK

-927 KGQASSTGKLKLKL
+927 KGQASSPGKLKLKL

-1020 INENISVTGSKAG
+1020 INENINVTGSKEG

-1112 AGVGIWGANNLS
+1112 AGVGIWGANKLS
-1124 NKYANR
+1124 DKYANR

-1147 GVFGIYAK
+1147 GIFGIYAK

-1226 FNLKGNSSLLANSG
+1226 FNLKGNSSKLLANSG
-1240 NISITGIGSAAYLFD
+1240 NISITGKGSVAYLFEG
-1255 NVNLTSGT
+1255 VNLTSGT
-1263 NFKDNLA
+1263 NFKDNLT

-1278 YINIS
+1278 YINLT
-1283 NNSILNYKNMRT
+1283 NSVLNYKNQKT
-1295 INNDESIFVNAKN
+1295 INNDDTIFIN
-1308 STINLL
+1308 SKDSTVNLL
-1314 SGTTVTSTKK
+1314 EGNDISSTKNK
-1324 KITGVYSENS
+1324 VVGVYSEGG

-1339 GTLTLT
+1339 GKITLM
-1345 GDGSSALYGKAGSD
+1345 GNGSSALYSKGSGT
-1359 LINSGKITIG
+1359 INGAPGKITIG
-1369 KNGSGIYSINS
+1369 ANGSGIYVVNAGS
-1380 TGKNNGEITI
+1380 TGSNYGEITI
-1390 GEGSV
+1390 GAGSV
-1395 GMRAENAI
+1395 GMRAENGRI
-1403 IENETTGKITSTGT
+1403 KNNSTGKISSTAEKAT
-1417 SVLGMSQSGG
+1417 GMSQSGNENLENEG
-1427 TQNIINKGA
+1427 T
-1436 ITLTGDK
+1436 ITLTGNQ
-1443 SIALHSEGINSPN
+1443 SVGMHSEGVTAAGHQMINRGI
-1456 HKVINT
+1456 V
-1462 GNITVGDSSNIL
+1462 TVGHSATAT
-1474 SPSIGIYSANATNST
+1474 SPSIGMYAANTDKTTIIN
-1489 VENSGKVVAG
+1489 NGKVIAG
-1499 TKSTA
+1499 NKSTG
-1504 IYAGNVDLTGTS
+1504 IYGGNVTLNNNSETSAGN
-1516 ETTAGDGG
+1516 GG

-1530 EGTVKISENSKIT
+1530 GGTVDIKENAKIS
-1543 VGATLGSG
+1543 VGDTLGDK

-1569 TDKLS
+1569 TDNLT
-1574 IKKGSFGYVMTGQGN
+1574 IGKGSFGYVMTGQGN
-1589 TVRTGKVGTTGIVS
+1589 TVRTGKAGTTRKITLTHNS
-1603 LSNDS
+1603 I
-1608 VFMYSGDRTGTIRNY
+1608 FMYSADRTGTAVNY
-1623 NNLKSTGNENYGIYA
+1623 NNLRSTGDLNYGIYA
-1638 LGAVSNYGNIDF
+1638 SGRVDNRGTIDF
-1650 SQGVGNV
+1650 SQGIGNI
-1657 GAYSYVEGATATPN
+1657 GAYSYTKGATTTPN
-1671 AIKNYGIIQV
+1671 SIRNYGTINV
-1681 SKSDLLTNPDDKK
+1681 SKSDLQTNPDDRK
-1694 YGIGMAAGFS
+1694 YGIGMAAGYS
-1704 EEVPVGSGTYVTRG
+1704 EESPAGSGRKVTRG
-1718 LGNIEN
+1718 IGSIEN
-1724 HGTIK
+1724 HGLIR
-1729 VTDPDSIGMY
+1729 VTTPDSIGMY
-1739 ATGSGSKIL
+1739 ATGKGSRIY
-1748 NAGRIELSGPKRN
+1748 NGPTGRIELSGRKRN

-1767 NGAEVINTGT
+1767 NGAEVVNEGT

-1791 AIRKGAILDNR
+1791 GITSGATLINR
-1802 GTINIDASKGYG
+1802 GNIHVNAARGYG
-1814 LLIAGGIVK
+1814 LFVAGGIVK
-1823 NYGEANITVGSGAT
+1823 NYGNITVAGGAQKT
-1837 KIKEVS
+1837 KEVS

-1849 EIEDLRGNKVKI
+1849 ALGDEGLDRVGIK
-1861 HSPAGAANGVI
+1861 SPAGASKGTITSNGKVKRPTI
-1872 TENGVVRKPKIVHVQ
+1872 VR

-1893 PNDIP
+1893 PSEIP
-1898 TSSVG
+1898 KSSIG
-1903 MYMDT
+1903 MYLDT
-1908 SGINYTRP
+1908 SGINYTKP
-1916 INNIGALRGLTQS
+1916 INNVGALAGLKQGDLIVGT
-1929 DIIIGVE
+1929 E
-1936 ATKYTTVKTI
+1936 AADYTNSKYI
-1946 QLGQDIIE
+1946 QLGQDIIK

-1965 EKFNIYSGSLTW
+1965 EKWSIYSASLTW

-1992 YLRKIPYTVWA
+1992 YLVKIPYTVFA
-2003 GKMATPIDKNDT
+2003 GDKKTTRDT

-2030 IGTRENQ
+2030 LNSREKEL
-2037 VFQKLN
+2037 FKKLN
-2043 SIGNNEEILLYQA
+2043 KIGNNERILLQQA

-2068 QQRVQTTGVIL
+2068 QQRIYATGQIL
-2079 DKELDYLRDEWR
+2079 DKEFDYLRDEWK
-2091 TASKDSN
+2091 TVSKDSN
-2098 KIKVFG
+2098 KMKIFG
-2104 TNGEYKTDTAGV
+2104 TKGEYKTDTAGV
-2116 IDYKNHAYGVAY
+2116 VDYKNEAYGMAY

-2133 DIKLGRGI
+2133 DIKLGKGI

-2148 HNTFKFKDIGKSKEH
+2148 DNTFKFKDIGRSKEEQI
-2163 MLQAKVGLLKSVPFD
+2163 QAKVGLLKSIPFD

-2191 FVGRNRMH
+2191 FVGYNKMH
-2199 RKYLVVDEIFNAKAR
+2199 RKYLVVNEIFNARSK
-2214 YYTYGIGVKNE
+2214 YYTYGIGIKNK
-2225 IGKEFRLSESFTLRP
+2225 ISKDFRLSEDFSLVP
-2240 YAALKLEYGR
+2240 YGSLNLEYGR
-2250 VSKIREK
+2250 VNKIKEK
-2257 SGEVKLEVKQNQ
+2257 VGEIRLEVKEN
-2269 YFSVKPEIG
+2269 YYVSVNPEIG
-2278 AELGFKHYFG
+2278 AELTYKHLLASRKIFRMG
-2288 MKALKTT
+2288 
-2295 LGVAYENELGR
+2295 LGIAYENELGK
-2306 VANGKNKARVVD
+2306 VANGKNKARVAY
-2318 TTADWFNIRGEK
+2318 TSADWFNIRGEK
-2330 EDRRGNVK
+2330 EDRKGNIK
-2338 FDLNVGIDNTRVG
+2338 FDLNIGLDNQRVG
-2351 VTANVGYDT
+2351 VTANAGYDT
-2360 KGENLRGGLGLRVI
+2360 KGHNVRGGLGLRVI

>member
-17 RKYKTV
+17 RRFKTV

-59 AKIETLKV
+59 SKIETLKV

-214 ITVNP
+214 ITVSP

-240 GFDPAAPDVEAPDL
+240 GFDPAAPDVTAPDL
-254 PVAPTFNIQLGS
+254 PIAPTFNIQLGS
-266 YRNYMT
+266 YRNYME
-272 QNFLGDPDGGRFSGD
+272 QNYKGDSDGGRHSGS
-287 GKSYDTSE
+287 GKSYNSSE
-295 NKTVNEADL
+295 SPTIDGGSL
-304 GTTPTVIYAWATPS
+304 TPTVIYAWATPS

-332 AYFDYTRR
+332 AYFDYTNK
-340 SGNGGGTLTVKGNL
+340 SYGNGGGTATVTGDI
-354 TIDSINPL
+354 TIDSIRGNITDP
-362 DDKQKQD
+362 
-369 EVNAGR
+369 NATTR
-375 PHNAQPFLV
+375 WWNNQRFLV
-384 GGSRIATLDNARG
+384 GGSRVATLDNASG
-397 GATIRNKAT
+397 GGRILNKAT

-417 EVQNDNNL
+417 EIQNDNNA
-425 GSGKREVINEGTLT
+425 GSGKREVVNEGILT

-447 EIGGLKKGQV
+447 EIAGQKKGATY
-457 GGGKD
+457 K
-462 TPSDTIELRRSQNL
+462 LKRSPNL
-476 GNDKI
+476 GGDEI
-481 TVTRTRD
+481 DVTRTKD
-488 ILNNDGTMKEKGGY
+488 KIVNGKVIKGGY

-512 QELDTPNP
+512 HEWDTPNP
-520 GNDYYRLI
+520 EQNYYSLI
-528 NDGKIS
+528 NNGKIS
-534 FIGRN
+534 FMGRN
-539 SIGIQVYAKP
+539 SIGIQVYAP
-549 NSTPNTII
+549 PQGNPNTII
-557 DVINKENS
+557 HVVNKEN
-565 NGTGE
+565 GK

-589 EANGRKSVFENR
+589 GIGSNNSEFENR
-601 GKINIKGGDGS
+601 GEINISGGDGS

-621 VLEDTTMMGNNFAI
+621 VLEDTNMSGNKAI
-635 RAYKGMV
+635 RAYKGMA

-651 GGKGNTGMILKVDA
+651 GGKGNTGMVLKVNAADN
-665 EDDITNDTNGI
+665 ITNDTSGT

-688 VDKGAVP
+688 VDKGAVNTDEP
-695 TGASGTP
+695 GDP

-712 SGSATKAKD
+712 SGSATEAKN

-726 VAHKQAK
+726 VAHNQAK

-757 GAKIENKGGNAKI
+757 GAKIENKGNNAKI
-770 TGSGLERTIG
+770 IGSGLERTIG
-780 MSALQGTTGL
+780 MSTLKDTTGS
-790 NSGTIDLSGNRVTGV
+790 NSGTIDLNGNRVTGV

-817 LKASGNQSISLYSKS
+817 LKASGNQSISLYSKGS
-832 SSSTTNITG
+832 SSITNITG
-841 GTIAAGDKAVGLYAD
+841 GKIVAGDKAVGLYAD
-856 GSTIGISNP
+856 SSTIGIKNP

-880 ASNDPTNPSGRFNL
+880 ASNAPTNPSGRFNL
-894 TGNVEGDIK
+894 TGDVEGDIK

-927 KGQASSTGKLKLKL
+927 KGQASSPGKLKLKL

-1020 INENISVTGSKAG
+1020 INENISVTGSKEG

-1130 NINIVNS
+1130 DINIVNS

-1226 FNLKGNSSLLANSG
+1226 FNLKGNSSKLLANSG
-1240 NISITGIGSAAYLFD
+1240 NISITGKGSVAYLFEG
-1255 NVNLTSGT
+1255 VNLTSGT
-1263 NFKDNLA
+1263 NFKDNLT

-1278 YINIS
+1278 YINLT
-1283 NNSILNYKNMRT
+1283 NSVLNYKNQKT
-1295 INNDESIFVNAKN
+1295 INNDETIFVNSKN
-1308 STINLL
+1308 STVNLL
-1314 SGTTVTSTKK
+1314 EGNDISSTKNK
-1324 KITGVYSENS
+1324 VVGVYSEGGHV
-1334 AISNA
+1334 SNA
-1339 GTLTLT
+1339 GKMTLM
-1345 GDGSSALYGKAGSD
+1345 GDGSSALYSKGAATVNGA
-1359 LINSGKITIG
+1359 SGKITIG
-1369 KNGSGIYSINS
+1369 TNGSGIYVVNAGS
-1380 TGKNNGEITI
+1380 TGSNYGEITI
-1390 GEGSV
+1390 GAGSV
-1395 GMRAENAI
+1395 GMRAENGRI
-1403 IENETTGKITSTGT
+1403 KNYSTGKISSTAEKAT
-1417 SVLGMSQSGG
+1417 GMSQSGNENLENEG
-1427 TQNIINKGA
+1427 T
-1436 ITLTGDK
+1436 ITLTGNQ
-1443 SIALHSEGINSPN
+1443 SVGMHSEGVTAAGHQMIN
-1456 HKVINT
+1456 KGIV
-1462 GNITVGDSSNIL
+1462 TVGHSATAT
-1474 SPSIGIYSANATNST
+1474 SPSIGMYAANTDKTTIVN
-1489 VENSGKVVAG
+1489 NGKVIAG
-1499 TKSTA
+1499 NKSTG
-1504 IYAGNVDLTGTS
+1504 IYGGNVTLNNNSETSAGN
-1516 ETTAGDGG
+1516 GG

-1530 EGTVKISENSKIT
+1530 GGTVDIKENAKIS
-1543 VGATLGSG
+1543 VGDTLGDK

-1569 TDKLS
+1569 TDNLT
-1574 IKKGSFGYVMTGQGN
+1574 IGKGSFGYVMTGQGN
-1589 TVRTGKVGTTGIVS
+1589 TVRTGKAGTTRMINLTYS
-1603 LSNDS
+1603 SI
-1608 VFMYSGDRTGTIRNY
+1608 FMYSADRTGTAVNY
-1623 NNLKSTGNENYGIYA
+1623 NNLRSTGDLNYGIYA
-1638 LGAVSNYGNIDF
+1638 SGRVDNYGTIDF
-1650 SQGVGNV
+1650 SRGIGNI
-1657 GAYSYVEGATATPN
+1657 GAYSYTKGATTTPN
-1671 AIKNYGIIQV
+1671 SIRNYGTINV
-1681 SKSDLLTNPDDKK
+1681 SKSDLQTNPDDRK
-1694 YGIGMAAGFS
+1694 YGIGMAAGYS
-1704 EEVPVGSGTYVTRG
+1704 EESPAGSGRKVTRG
-1718 LGNIEN
+1718 IGSIEN
-1724 HGTIK
+1724 HGLIR
-1729 VTDPDSIGMY
+1729 VTTPDSIGMY
-1739 ATGSGSKIL
+1739 ATGKGSRIY
-1748 NAGRIELSGPKRN
+1748 NGPTGRIELSGRKRN

-1767 NGAEVINTGT
+1767 NGAEVVNEGT

-1791 AIRKGAILDNR
+1791 GITSGATLINR
-1802 GTINIDASKGYG
+1802 GNIHVNAARGYG
-1814 LLIAGGIVK
+1814 LFVAGGIVK
-1823 NYGEANITVGSGAT
+1823 NYGNITVAGGAQKT
-1837 KIKEVS
+1837 KEVS

-1849 EIEDLRGNKVKI
+1849 ALGDEGLDRVGIK
-1861 HSPAGAANGVI
+1861 SPAGASKGTITSNGKVK
-1872 TENGVVRKPKIVHVQ
+1872 KPTIVQ

-1893 PNDIP
+1893 PSEIP
-1898 TSSVG
+1898 KSSIG
-1903 MYMDT
+1903 MYLDT
-1908 SGINYTRP
+1908 SGINYTKP
-1916 INNIGALRGLTQS
+1916 INNVGALAGLKQGDLIVGT
-1929 DIIIGVE
+1929 E
-1936 ATKYTTVKTI
+1936 AADYTNSKYI
-1946 QLGQDIIE
+1946 QLGQDIIK

-1965 EKFNIYSGSLTW
+1965 EKWSIYSASLTW

-1992 YLRKIPYTVWA
+1992 YLVKIPYTVFA
-2003 GKMATPIDKNDT
+2003 GDKKTTRDT

-2030 IGTRENQ
+2030 LNSREKEL
-2037 VFQKLN
+2037 FKKLN
-2043 SIGNNEEILLYQA
+2043 KIGNNERILLQQA

-2068 QQRVQTTGVIL
+2068 QQRIYATGQIL
-2079 DKELDYLRDEWR
+2079 DKEFDYLRDEWK

-2098 KIKVFG
+2098 KMKIFG
-2104 TNGEYKTDTAGV
+2104 TKGEYKTDTAGV
-2116 IDYKNHAYGVAY
+2116 IDYKNEAYGMAY

-2133 DIKLGRGI
+2133 DIKLGKGI

-2148 HNTFKFKDIGKSKEH
+2148 DNTFKFKDIGRSKEEQI
-2163 MLQAKVGLLKSVPFD
+2163 QAKVGLLKSIPFD

-2191 FVGRNRMH
+2191 FVGYNKMH
-2199 RKYLVVDEIFNAKAR
+2199 RKYLVVNEIFNARSK
-2214 YYTYGIGVKNE
+2214 YYTYGIGIKNK
-2225 IGKEFRLSESFTLRP
+2225 ISKDFRLSEDFSLVP
-2240 YAALKLEYGR
+2240 YGALNLEYGR
-2250 VSKIREK
+2250 VNKIKEK
-2257 SGEVKLEVKQNQ
+2257 VGEIRLEVKEN
-2269 YFSVKPEIG
+2269 YYVSVNPEIG
-2278 AELGFKHYFG
+2278 AELTYKHLL
-2288 MKALKTT
+2288 ASRKTFRMG
-2295 LGVAYENELGR
+2295 LGIAYENELGK
-2306 VANGKNKARVVD
+2306 VANGKNKARVAY
-2318 TTADWFNIRGEK
+2318 TNADWFNIRGEK
-2330 EDRRGNVK
+2330 EDRKGNIK
-2338 FDLNVGIDNTRVG
+2338 FDLNIGLDNQRVG
-2351 VTANVGYDT
+2351 VTANAGYDT
-2360 KGENLRGGLGLRVI
+2360 KGHNVRGGLGLRVI

>member
-17 RKYKTV
+17 RRFKTV

-59 AKIETLKV
+59 SKIETLKV

-72 LEGLRLELVQLMEQ
+72 LKGLRLELVQLMEQ

-214 ITVNP
+214 ITVSP

-228 PSEPTAPTIDIK
+228 PSEPTAPTIGINE
-240 GFDPAAPDVEAPDL
+240 FDPAAPDVTAPDL

-266 YRNYMT
+266 YRNYME
-272 QNFLGDPDGGRFSGD
+272 QNVDPQDGGKHSGN
-287 GKSYDTSE
+287 GKSYDSSYDTNVDGS
-295 NKTVNEADL
+295 TLSV
-304 GTTPTVIYAWATPS
+304 TTIYAWKSPS
-318 NYVNGAKFDSALLK
+318 RYVGGPGFDSALLK
-332 AYFDYTRR
+332 AYFDYTNKS
-340 SGNGGGTLTVKGNL
+340 SGNGGGTATVTGNI
-354 TIDSINPL
+354 TIDSVRGSITDP
-362 DDKQKQD
+362 
-369 EVNAGR
+369 NATTR
-375 PHNAQPFLV
+375 WWNNQRFLV
-384 GGSRIATLDNARG
+384 GGSRVATLDNASG
-397 GATIRNKAT
+397 GGTIRNKAT
-406 VNMVGPLVVGY
+406 INMVGPLVVGY
-417 EVQNDNNL
+417 EIQNDNA
-425 GSGKREVINEGTLT
+425 GSGKREIVNEGILT
-439 DDKEKDLE
+439 DDKEKDLD
-447 EIGGLKKGQV
+447 EIGGLKKGV
-457 GGGKD
+457 PYKLKRSPHLGGD
-462 TPSDTIELRRSQNL
+462 EID
-476 GNDKI
+476 
-481 TVTRTRD
+481 VTRTKD
-488 ILNNDGTMKEKGGY
+488 KVVNGQVIKGGY

-512 QELDTPNP
+512 QEFDDPDP
-520 GNDYYRLI
+520 GNNYYRLI
-528 NDGKIS
+528 NDGTIS
-534 FIGRN
+534 FMGRN

-549 NSTPNTII
+549 NNKASTII
-557 DVINKENS
+557 DVINKENK
-565 NGTGE
+565 NGAGE

-621 VLEDTTMMGNNFAI
+621 VLEDTTMMGNFAI

-642 VNKGTINVS
+642 VNKGTIDVS
-651 GGKGNTGMILKVDA
+651 GGKGNTGMILKVNA
-665 EDDITNDTNGI
+665 GDDITNDTSGT

-688 VDKGAVP
+688 VDKGAVNTDEP
-695 TGASGTP
+695 GDP

-712 SGSATKAKD
+712 SGSATEAKN

-726 VAHKQAK
+726 VAHNQAK

-757 GAKIENKGGNAKI
+757 GAKIENNGANAKI

-780 MSALQGTTGL
+780 MSTLKDTTGS
-790 NSGTIDLSGNRVTGV
+790 NSGTIDLNGNRVTGV
-805 YNEGTFNMTGGL
+805 YNEGTFNMTGGF
-817 LKASGNQSISLYSKS
+817 LKASGEQSISLYSKGS
-832 SSSTTNITG
+832 SSITNITG
-841 GTIAAGDKAVGLYAD
+841 GTIVAGNKAVGLYAD
-856 GSTIGISNP
+856 GSTIGIKNP
-865 TKLEAHNGGLMFYNY
+865 TKLEAHNEGLMFYNY
-880 ASNDPTNPSGRFNL
+880 ASNNPTNPSGRFNL
-894 TGNVEGDIK
+894 TGDVEGDIK

-927 KGQASSTGKLKLKL
+927 KGQASSPGKLKLKL

-1006 DNFYKMDF
+1006 DNFYKMNF

-1020 INENISVTGSKAG
+1020 INENISVTGSKAD
-1033 KVIIAQANYNGATN
+1033 KVIMAQANYNGATS
-1047 SSTIKVTNKGKID
+1047 SSTIKETNKGKID

-1112 AGVGIWGANNLS
+1112 AGVGIWGANDLS

-1155 NSHAGATSNI
+1155 NSHVGATSNI
-1165 SHSGNIDLSQAKK
+1165 SHSGSIDLSQAKK

-1226 FNLKGNSSLLANSG
+1226 FNLKGNSSKLLANSG
-1240 NISITGIGSAAYLFD
+1240 NISITGKGSVAYLFEG
-1255 NVNLTSGT
+1255 VNLASGT
-1263 NFKDNLA
+1263 NFKDNLT

-1278 YINIS
+1278 YINLT
-1283 NNSILNYKNMRT
+1283 NSTLNYKNQKT
-1295 INNDESIFVNAKN
+1295 INNDETIFVNSKN
-1308 STINLL
+1308 STVNLL
-1314 SGTTVTSTKK
+1314 EGNDISSTKNK
-1324 KITGVYSENS
+1324 VVGVYSEGGAS
-1334 AISNA
+1334 SNA
-1339 GTLTLT
+1339 GKITLM
-1345 GDGSSALYGKAGSD
+1345 GDRSSALYSKSGATVNGAP
-1359 LINSGKITIG
+1359 GKITIG
-1369 KNGSGIYSINS
+1369 TNGSGIYVVNAGS
-1380 TGKNNGEITI
+1380 TGSNYGEITI
-1390 GEGSV
+1390 GAGSV
-1395 GMRAENAI
+1395 GMRAENGRI
-1403 IENETTGKITSTGT
+1403 KNNSTGKISSTAEKAT
-1417 SVLGMSQSGG
+1417 GMSQSGNENLENEG
-1427 TQNIINKGA
+1427 T
-1436 ITLTGDK
+1436 ITLTGNQ
-1443 SIALHSEGINSPN
+1443 SVGMHSEGVTAAGHQMIN
-1456 HKVINT
+1456 KGIV
-1462 GNITVGDSSNIL
+1462 TVGHSATAT
-1474 SPSIGIYSANATNST
+1474 SPSIGM
-1489 VENSGKVVAG
+1489 
-1499 TKSTA
+1499 
-1504 IYAGNVDLTGTS
+1504 YAGNTDKTTIVNNGKVIAGNKSTGIYGGNVTLNNNS
-1516 ETTAGDGG
+1516 ETSAGNGG

-1530 EGTVKISENSKIT
+1530 GGTVDIKENAKIS
-1543 VGATLGSG
+1543 VGDTLGDK

-1569 TDKLS
+1569 TDNLT
-1574 IKKGSFGYVMTGQGN
+1574 IGKGSFGYVMTGQGN
-1589 TVRTGKVGTTGIVS
+1589 TVRTGKAGTTRKITLTHNS
-1603 LSNDS
+1603 I
-1608 VFMYSGDRTGTIRNY
+1608 FMYSADRTGTAVNY
-1623 NNLKSTGNENYGIYA
+1623 NNLKSTGDLNYGIYA
-1638 LGAVSNYGNIDF
+1638 SGRVDNRGTIDF
-1650 SQGVGNV
+1650 SQGIGNI
-1657 GAYSYVEGATATPN
+1657 GAYSYTKGATTTPN
-1671 AIKNYGIIQV
+1671 SIRNYGTINV
-1681 SKSDLLTNPDDKK
+1681 SKSDLQTNPDDRK
-1694 YGIGMAAGFS
+1694 YGIGMAAGYS
-1704 EEVPVGSGTYVTRG
+1704 EESPAGSGRKVTRG
-1718 LGNIEN
+1718 IGSIEN
-1724 HGTIK
+1724 HGLIR
-1729 VTDPDSIGMY
+1729 VTTPDSIGMY
-1739 ATGSGSKIL
+1739 ATGKGARIY
-1748 NAGRIELSGPKRN
+1748 NGPTGRIELSGRKRN

-1767 NGAEVINTGT
+1767 NGAEVVNEGT

-1791 AIRKGAILDNR
+1791 GITSGATLINR
-1802 GTINIDASKGYG
+1802 GNIHVNAARGYG
-1814 LLIAGGIVK
+1814 LFVAGGIVK
-1823 NYGEANITVGSGAT
+1823 NYGNITVAGGAQKT
-1837 KIKEVS
+1837 KEVS

-1849 EIEDLRGNKVKI
+1849 ALGDEGLDRVGIK
-1861 HSPAGAANGVI
+1861 SPAGASKGTITSNGKVKRPTI
-1872 TENGVVRKPKIVHVQ
+1872 VR

-1893 PNDIP
+1893 PSEIP
-1898 TSSVG
+1898 KSSIG
-1903 MYMDT
+1903 MYLDT
-1908 SGINYTRP
+1908 SGINYTKP
-1916 INNIGALRGLTQS
+1916 INNVGALAGLKQGDLIVGT
-1929 DIIIGVE
+1929 E
-1936 ATKYTTVKTI
+1936 AADYTNSKYI
-1946 QLGQDIIE
+1946 QLGQDIIK

-1965 EKFNIYSGSLTW
+1965 EKWSIYSASLTW

-1992 YLRKIPYTVWA
+1992 YLVKIPYTVFA
-2003 GKMATPIDKNDT
+2003 GDKKTTRDT

-2030 IGTRENQ
+2030 LNSREKEL
-2037 VFQKLN
+2037 FKKLN
-2043 SIGNNEEILLYQA
+2043 KIGNNERILLQQA

-2068 QQRVQTTGVIL
+2068 QQRIYATGQIL
-2079 DKELDYLRDEWR
+2079 DKEFDYLRDEWK

-2098 KIKVFG
+2098 KMKIFG
-2104 TNGEYKTDTAGV
+2104 TKGEYKTDTAGV
-2116 IDYKNHAYGVAY
+2116 IDYKNEAYGMAY

-2133 DIKLGRGI
+2133 DIKLGKGI

-2148 HNTFKFKDIGKSKEH
+2148 DNTFKFKDIGRSKEEQI
-2163 MLQAKVGLLKSVPFD
+2163 QAKVGLLKSIPFD

-2191 FVGRNRMH
+2191 FVGYNKMH
-2199 RKYLVVDEIFNAKAR
+2199 RKYLVVNEIFNARSK
-2214 YYTYGIGVKNE
+2214 YYTYGIGIKNK
-2225 IGKEFRLSESFTLRP
+2225 ISKDFRLSEDFSLVP
-2240 YAALKLEYGR
+2240 YGSLNLEYGR
-2250 VSKIREK
+2250 VNKIKEK
-2257 SGEVKLEVKQNQ
+2257 VGEIRLEVKEN
-2269 YFSVKPEIG
+2269 YYVSVNPEIG
-2278 AELGFKHYFG
+2278 AELTYKHLL
-2288 MKALKTT
+2288 ASRKTFRMG
-2295 LGVAYENELGR
+2295 LGIAYENELGK
-2306 VANGKNKARVVD
+2306 VANGKNKARVAY
-2318 TTADWFNIRGEK
+2318 TNADWFNIRGEK
-2330 EDRRGNVK
+2330 EDRKGNIK
-2338 FDLNVGIDNTRVG
+2338 FDLNIGLDNQRVG
-2351 VTANVGYDT
+2351 VTANAGYDT
-2360 KGENLRGGLGLRVI
+2360 KGHNVRGGLGLRVI

>member
-17 RKYKTV
+17 RRFKTV

-59 AKIETLKV
+59 SKIETLKV

-214 ITVNP
+214 ITVSP

-240 GFDPAAPDVEAPDL
+240 GFDPAAPDVTAPDL
-254 PVAPTFNIQLGS
+254 PIAPTFNIQLGS
-266 YRNYMT
+266 YRNYME
-272 QNFLGDPDGGRFSGD
+272 QNVDPQDGGKHSGN
-287 GKSYDTSE
+287 GKSYDSSYDTNVDGS
-295 NKTVNEADL
+295 TLSV
-304 GTTPTVIYAWATPS
+304 TTIYAWKSPS
-318 NYVNGAKFDSALLK
+318 RYVGGPGFDSALLK
-332 AYFDYTRR
+332 AYFDYTNKS
-340 SGNGGGTLTVKGNL
+340 SGNGGGTATVTGNI
-354 TIDSINPL
+354 TIDSVRGSITDP
-362 DDKQKQD
+362 
-369 EVNAGR
+369 NAATR
-375 PHNAQPFLV
+375 WWNDQRFLV
-384 GGSRIATLDNARG
+384 GGSRVATLDNASG
-397 GATIRNKAT
+397 GGTIRNKAT
-406 VNMVGPLVVGY
+406 INMVGPLVVGY
-417 EVQNDNNL
+417 EIQNDNA
-425 GSGKREVINEGTLT
+425 GSGKREIVNEGILT
-439 DDKEKDLE
+439 DDKEKDLD
-447 EIGGLKKGQV
+447 EIGGLKKGV
-457 GGGKD
+457 PYKLKRSPHLGGD
-462 TPSDTIELRRSQNL
+462 EID
-476 GNDKI
+476 
-481 TVTRTRD
+481 VTRTKD
-488 ILNNDGTMKEKGGY
+488 KVVNGQVIKGGY

-512 QELDTPNP
+512 QEFDDPDP
-520 GNDYYRLI
+520 GNNYYRLI
-528 NDGKIS
+528 NDGTIS
-534 FIGRN
+534 FMGRN

-549 NSTPNTII
+549 NNKASTII
-557 DVINKENS
+557 DVINKENK
-565 NGTGE
+565 NGAGE

-621 VLEDTTMMGNNFAI
+621 VLEDTTMMGNFAI

-642 VNKGTINVS
+642 VNKGTIDVS
-651 GGKGNTGMILKVDA
+651 GGKGNTGMILKVNA
-665 EDDITNDTNGI
+665 GDDITNDTNGI

-688 VDKGAVP
+688 VDKGAVNTDEP
-695 TGASGTP
+695 GDP

-726 VAHKQAK
+726 VAHNQAK

-757 GAKIENKGGNAKI
+757 GAKIENNGANAKI

-780 MSALQGTTGL
+780 MSTLKDTTGS
-790 NSGTIDLSGNRVTGV
+790 NSGTIDLNGNRVTGV

-817 LKASGNQSISLYSKS
+817 LKAAGNQSISLYSKGS
-832 SSSTTNITG
+832 SSITNIMG
-841 GTIAAGDKAVGLYAD
+841 GKIVAGDKAVGLYAD
-856 GSTIGISNP
+856 GSTIGIKNP

-880 ASNDPTNPSGRFNL
+880 ASNNPTDPSGRFNL
-894 TGNVEGDIK
+894 TGDVEGDIK

-1020 INENISVTGSKAG
+1020 INENINVTGSKAG
-1033 KVIIAQANYNGATN
+1033 KVIIAQANYNGATS

-1130 NINIVNS
+1130 DINIVNS

-1147 GVFGIYAK
+1147 GIFGIYAK

-1226 FNLKGNSSLLANSG
+1226 FNLKGNSSKLLANSG
-1240 NISITGIGSAAYLFD
+1240 NISITGKGSVAYLFEG
-1255 NVNLTSGT
+1255 VNLTSGT
-1263 NFKDNLA
+1263 NFKDNLT

-1278 YINIS
+1278 YINLT
-1283 NNSILNYKNMRT
+1283 NSVLNYKNQKT
-1295 INNDESIFVNAKN
+1295 INNDDTIFIN
-1308 STINLL
+1308 SKDSTVNLL
-1314 SGTTVTSTKK
+1314 EGNDISSTKNK
-1324 KITGVYSENS
+1324 VVGVYSEGG

-1339 GTLTLT
+1339 GKITLM
-1345 GDGSSALYGKAGSD
+1345 GNGSSALYGKGSGT
-1359 LINSGKITIG
+1359 INGAPGKITIG
-1369 KNGSGIYSINS
+1369 ANGSGIYVVNAGS
-1380 TGKNNGEITI
+1380 TGSNYGEITI
-1390 GEGSV
+1390 GAGSV
-1395 GMRAENAI
+1395 GMRAENGRI
-1403 IENETTGKITSTGT
+1403 KNYSTGKISSTAEKAT
-1417 SVLGMSQSGG
+1417 GMSQSGNENLENEG
-1427 TQNIINKGA
+1427 T
-1436 ITLTGDK
+1436 ITLTGNQ
-1443 SIALHSEGINSPN
+1443 SVGMHSEGVTAAGHQMIN
-1456 HKVINT
+1456 KGIV
-1462 GNITVGDSSNIL
+1462 TVGHSATAT
-1474 SPSIGIYSANATNST
+1474 SPSIGMYAANTDKTTIIN
-1489 VENSGKVVAG
+1489 NGKVIAG
-1499 TKSTA
+1499 NKSTG
-1504 IYAGNVDLTGTS
+1504 IYGGNVTLNNNS
-1516 ETTAGDGG
+1516 ETSAGKGG

-1530 EGTVKISENSKIT
+1530 GGTVDIKENAKIS
-1543 VGATLGSG
+1543 VGDTLGDK

-1569 TDKLS
+1569 TDNLT
-1574 IKKGSFGYVMTGQGN
+1574 IGKGSFGYVMTGQGN
-1589 TVRTGKVGTTGIVS
+1589 TVRTGKAGTTRMITLTHNS
-1603 LSNDS
+1603 I
-1608 VFMYSGDRTGTIRNY
+1608 FMYSADRTGTAVNY
-1623 NNLKSTGNENYGIYA
+1623 NNLKSTGDLNYGIYA
-1638 LGAVSNYGNIDF
+1638 SGRVDNRGTIDF
-1650 SQGVGNV
+1650 SQGVGNI
-1657 GAYSYVEGATATPN
+1657 GAYSYTKGATTTPN
-1671 AIKNYGIIQV
+1671 SIRNYGTINV
-1681 SKSDLLTNPDDKK
+1681 SKSDLQTNPDDRK
-1694 YGIGMAAGFS
+1694 YGIGMAAGYS
-1704 EEVPVGSGTYVTRG
+1704 EESPAGSGRKVTRG
-1718 LGNIEN
+1718 IGSIEN
-1724 HGTIK
+1724 HGLIR
-1729 VTDPDSIGMY
+1729 VTTPDSIGMY
-1739 ATGSGSKIL
+1739 ATGKGSRIY
-1748 NAGRIELSGPKRN
+1748 NGPTGRIELSGRKRN

-1767 NGAEVINTGT
+1767 NGAEVVNEGT

-1791 AIRKGAILDNR
+1791 GITSGATLINR
-1802 GTINIDASKGYG
+1802 GNIHVNAARGYG
-1814 LLIAGGIVK
+1814 LFVAGGIVK
-1823 NYGEANITVGSGAT
+1823 NYGNITVAGGAQKT
-1837 KIKEVS
+1837 KEVS

-1849 EIEDLRGNKVKI
+1849 ALGDEGLDRVGIK
-1861 HSPAGAANGVI
+1861 SPAGASKGTITSNGKVKRPTI
-1872 TENGVVRKPKIVHVQ
+1872 VR

-1893 PNDIP
+1893 PSEIP
-1898 TSSVG
+1898 KSSIG
-1903 MYMDT
+1903 MYLDT
-1908 SGINYTRP
+1908 SGINYTKP
-1916 INNIGALRGLTQS
+1916 INNVGALAGLKQGDLIVGT
-1929 DIIIGVE
+1929 E
-1936 ATKYTTVKTI
+1936 AADYTNSKYI
-1946 QLGQDIIE
+1946 QLGQDIIK

-1965 EKFNIYSGSLTW
+1965 EKWSIYSASLTW

-1992 YLRKIPYTVWA
+1992 YLVKIPYTVFA
-2003 GKMATPIDKNDT
+2003 GDKKTTRDT

-2030 IGTRENQ
+2030 LNSREKEL
-2037 VFQKLN
+2037 FKKLN
-2043 SIGNNEEILLYQA
+2043 KIGNNERILLQQA

-2068 QQRVQTTGVIL
+2068 QQRIYATGQIL
-2079 DKELDYLRDEWR
+2079 DKEFDYLRDEWK

-2098 KIKVFG
+2098 KMKIFG
-2104 TNGEYKTDTAGV
+2104 TKGEYKTDTAGV
-2116 IDYKNHAYGVAY
+2116 IDYKNEAYGMAY

-2133 DIKLGRGI
+2133 DIKLGKGI

-2148 HNTFKFKDIGKSKEH
+2148 DNTFKFKDIGRSKEEQI
-2163 MLQAKVGLLKSVPFD
+2163 QAKVGLLKSIPFD

-2191 FVGRNRMH
+2191 FVGYNKMH
-2199 RKYLVVDEIFNAKAR
+2199 RKYLVVNEIFNARSK
-2214 YYTYGIGVKNE
+2214 YYTYGVGIKNK
-2225 IGKEFRLSESFTLRP
+2225 ISKDFRLSEDFSLVP
-2240 YAALKLEYGR
+2240 YGSLNLEYGR
-2250 VSKIREK
+2250 VNKIKEK
-2257 SGEVKLEVKQNQ
+2257 VGEIRLEVKEN
-2269 YFSVKPEIG
+2269 YYVSVNPEIG
-2278 AELGFKHYFG
+2278 AELTYKHLL
-2288 MKALKTT
+2288 ASRKTFRMG
-2295 LGVAYENELGR
+2295 LGIAYENELGK
-2306 VANGKNKARVVD
+2306 VANGKNKARVAY
-2318 TTADWFNIRGEK
+2318 TNADWFNIRGEK
-2330 EDRRGNVK
+2330 EDRKGNIK
-2338 FDLNVGIDNTRVG
+2338 FDLNIGLDNQRVG
-2351 VTANVGYDT
+2351 VTANAGYDT
-2360 KGENLRGGLGLRVI
+2360 KGHNVRGGLGPRVI

>member
-17 RKYKTV
+17 RRFKTV

-59 AKIETLKV
+59 SKIETLKV

-72 LEGLRLELVQLMEQ
+72 LKGLRLELVQLMEQ

-117 DKKEKYPY
+117 DKNEKYPY

-214 ITVNP
+214 ITVSP

-228 PSEPTAPTIDIK
+228 PSEPTAPTIGINE
-240 GFDPAAPDVEAPDL
+240 FDPAAPDVTAPDL

-266 YRNYMT
+266 YRNYME
-272 QNFLGDPDGGRFSGD
+272 QNVDPQDGGKHSGN
-287 GKSYDTSE
+287 GKSYDSSYDTNVDGS
-295 NKTVNEADL
+295 TLSV
-304 GTTPTVIYAWATPS
+304 TTIYAWKSPS
-318 NYVNGAKFDSALLK
+318 RYVGGSGFDSALLK
-332 AYFDYTRR
+332 AYFDYTNKS
-340 SGNGGGTLTVKGNL
+340 SGNGGGTATVTGNI
-354 TIDSINPL
+354 TIDSVRGSITDP
-362 DDKQKQD
+362 
-369 EVNAGR
+369 NATTR
-375 PHNAQPFLV
+375 WWNNQRFLV
-384 GGSRIATLDNARG
+384 GGSRVATLDNASG
-397 GATIRNKAT
+397 GGTIRNKAT
-406 VNMVGPLVVGY
+406 INMVGPLVVGY
-417 EVQNDNNL
+417 EIQNDNA
-425 GSGKREVINEGTLT
+425 GSGKREIVNEGILT
-439 DDKEKDLE
+439 DDKEKDLD
-447 EIGGLKKGQV
+447 EIGGLKKGV
-457 GGGKD
+457 PYKLKRSPHLGGD
-462 TPSDTIELRRSQNL
+462 EID
-476 GNDKI
+476 
-481 TVTRTRD
+481 VTRTKD
-488 ILNNDGTMKEKGGY
+488 KVVNGQVIKGGY

-512 QELDTPNP
+512 QEFDDPDP
-520 GNDYYRLI
+520 GNNYYRLI
-528 NDGKIS
+528 NDGTIS
-534 FIGRN
+534 FMGRN

-549 NSTPNTII
+549 NNKASTII
-557 DVINKENS
+557 DVINKENK
-565 NGTGE
+565 NGAGE

-621 VLEDTTMMGNNFAI
+621 VLEDTTMMGNFAI

-642 VNKGTINVS
+642 VNKGTIDVS
-651 GGKGNTGMILKVDA
+651 GGKGNTGMILKVNA
-665 EDDITNDTNGI
+665 GDDITNDTSGT

-688 VDKGAVP
+688 VDKGAVNTDEP
-695 TGASGTP
+695 GDP

-712 SGSATKAKD
+712 SGSATEAKN

-726 VAHKQAK
+726 VAHNQAK

-757 GAKIENKGGNAKI
+757 GAKIENNGANAKI

-780 MSALQGTTGL
+780 MSTLKDTTSS
-790 NSGTIDLSGNRVTGV
+790 NSGTIDLNGNRVTGV
-805 YNEGTFNMTGGL
+805 YNEGTFNMTGGF
-817 LKASGNQSISLYSKS
+817 LKASGEQSISLYSKGS
-832 SSSTTNITG
+832 SSITNITG
-841 GTIAAGDKAVGLYAD
+841 GTIVAGNKAVGLYAD
-856 GSTIGISNP
+856 GSTIGIKNP
-865 TKLEAHNGGLMFYNY
+865 TKLEAHNEGLMFYNY
-880 ASNDPTNPSGRFNL
+880 ASNNPTNPSGRFNL
-894 TGNVEGDIK
+894 TGDVEGDIK

-927 KGQASSTGKLKLKL
+927 KGQASSPGKLKLKL

-1006 DNFYKMDF
+1006 DNFYKMNF

-1020 INENISVTGSKAG
+1020 INENISVTGSKAD
-1033 KVIIAQANYNGATN
+1033 KVIMAQANYNGATS

-1112 AGVGIWGANNLS
+1112 AGVGIWGANDLS

-1155 NSHAGATSNI
+1155 NSHVGATSNI
-1165 SHSGNIDLSQAKK
+1165 SHSGSIDLSQAKK

-1226 FNLKGNSSLLANSG
+1226 FNLKGNSSKLLANSG
-1240 NISITGIGSAAYLFD
+1240 NISITGKGSVAYLFEG
-1255 NVNLTSGT
+1255 VNLASGT
-1263 NFKDNLA
+1263 NFKDNLT

-1278 YINIS
+1278 YINLT
-1283 NNSILNYKNMRT
+1283 NSTLNYKNQKT
-1295 INNDESIFVNAKN
+1295 INNDETIFVNSKN
-1308 STINLL
+1308 STVNLL
-1314 SGTTVTSTKK
+1314 EGNDISSTKNK
-1324 KITGVYSENS
+1324 VVGVYSEGGAS
-1334 AISNA
+1334 SNA
-1339 GTLTLT
+1339 GKITLM
-1345 GDGSSALYGKAGSD
+1345 GDRSSALYSKSGATVNGAP
-1359 LINSGKITIG
+1359 GKITIG
-1369 KNGSGIYSINS
+1369 TNGSGIYVVNAGS
-1380 TGKNNGEITI
+1380 TGSNYGEITI
-1390 GEGSV
+1390 GAGSV
-1395 GMRAENAI
+1395 GMRAENGRI
-1403 IENETTGKITSTGT
+1403 KNNSTGKISSTAEKAT
-1417 SVLGMSQSGG
+1417 GMSQSGNENLENEG
-1427 TQNIINKGA
+1427 T
-1436 ITLTGDK
+1436 ITLTGNQ
-1443 SIALHSEGINSPN
+1443 SVGMHSEGVTAAGHQMIN
-1456 HKVINT
+1456 KGIV
-1462 GNITVGDSSNIL
+1462 TVGHSATAT
-1474 SPSIGIYSANATNST
+1474 SPSIGM
-1489 VENSGKVVAG
+1489 
-1499 TKSTA
+1499 
-1504 IYAGNVDLTGTS
+1504 YAGNTDKTTIVNNGKVIAGNKSTGIYGGNVTLNNNS
-1516 ETTAGDGG
+1516 ETSAGNGG

-1530 EGTVKISENSKIT
+1530 GGTVDIKENAKIS
-1543 VGATLGSG
+1543 VGDTLGDK

-1569 TDKLS
+1569 TDNLT
-1574 IKKGSFGYVMTGQGN
+1574 IGKGSFGYVMTGQGN
-1589 TVRTGKVGTTGIVS
+1589 TVRTGKAGTTRKITLTHNS
-1603 LSNDS
+1603 I
-1608 VFMYSGDRTGTIRNY
+1608 FMYSADRTGTAVNY
-1623 NNLKSTGNENYGIYA
+1623 NNLKSTGDLNYGIYA
-1638 LGAVSNYGNIDF
+1638 SGRVDNRGTIDF
-1650 SQGVGNV
+1650 SQGIGNI
-1657 GAYSYVEGATATPN
+1657 GAYSYTKGATTTPN
-1671 AIKNYGIIQV
+1671 SIRNYGTINV
-1681 SKSDLLTNPDDKK
+1681 SKSDLQTNPDDRK
-1694 YGIGMAAGFS
+1694 YGIGMAAGYS
-1704 EEVPVGSGTYVTRG
+1704 EESPAGSGRKVTRG
-1718 LGNIEN
+1718 IGSIEN
-1724 HGTIK
+1724 HGLIR
-1729 VTDPDSIGMY
+1729 VTTPDSIGMY
-1739 ATGSGSKIL
+1739 ATGKGSRIY
-1748 NAGRIELSGPKRN
+1748 NGPTGRIELSGRKRN

-1767 NGAEVINTGT
+1767 NGAEVVNEGT

-1791 AIRKGAILDNR
+1791 GITSGATLINR
-1802 GTINIDASKGYG
+1802 GNIHVNAARGYG
-1814 LLIAGGIVK
+1814 LFVAGGIVK
-1823 NYGEANITVGSGAT
+1823 NYGNITVAGGAQKT
-1837 KIKEVS
+1837 KEVS

-1849 EIEDLRGNKVKI
+1849 ALGDEGLDRVGIK
-1861 HSPAGAANGVI
+1861 SPAGASKGTITSNGKVKRPTI
-1872 TENGVVRKPKIVHVQ
+1872 VR

-1893 PNDIP
+1893 PSEIP
-1898 TSSVG
+1898 KSSIG
-1903 MYMDT
+1903 MYLDT
-1908 SGINYTRP
+1908 SGINYTKP
-1916 INNIGALRGLTQS
+1916 INNVGALAGLKQGDLIVGT
-1929 DIIIGVE
+1929 E
-1936 ATKYTTVKTI
+1936 AADYTNSKYI
-1946 QLGQDIIE
+1946 QLGQDIIK

-1965 EKFNIYSGSLTW
+1965 EKWSIYSASLTW

-1992 YLRKIPYTVWA
+1992 YLVKIPYTVFA
-2003 GKMATPIDKNDT
+2003 GDKKTTRDT

-2030 IGTRENQ
+2030 LNSREKEL
-2037 VFQKLN
+2037 FKKLN
-2043 SIGNNEEILLYQA
+2043 KIGNNERILLQQA

-2068 QQRVQTTGVIL
+2068 QQRIYATGQIL
-2079 DKELDYLRDEWR
+2079 DKEFDYLRDEWK

-2098 KIKVFG
+2098 KMKIFG
-2104 TNGEYKTDTAGV
+2104 TKGEYKTDTAGV
-2116 IDYKNHAYGVAY
+2116 IDYKNEAYGMAY

-2133 DIKLGRGI
+2133 DIKLGKGI

-2148 HNTFKFKDIGKSKEH
+2148 DNTFKFKDIGRSKEEQI
-2163 MLQAKVGLLKSVPFD
+2163 QAKVGLLKSIPFD

-2191 FVGRNRMH
+2191 FVGYNKMH
-2199 RKYLVVDEIFNAKAR
+2199 RKYLVVNEIFNARSK
-2214 YYTYGIGVKNE
+2214 YYTYGIGIKNK
-2225 IGKEFRLSESFTLRP
+2225 ISKDFRLSEDFSLVP
-2240 YAALKLEYGR
+2240 YGSLNLEYGR
-2250 VSKIREK
+2250 VNKIKEK
-2257 SGEVKLEVKQNQ
+2257 VGEIRLEVKEN
-2269 YFSVKPEIG
+2269 YYVSVNPEIG
-2278 AELGFKHYFG
+2278 AELTYKHLL
-2288 MKALKTT
+2288 ASRKTFRMG
-2295 LGVAYENELGR
+2295 LGIAYENELGK
-2306 VANGKNKARVVD
+2306 VANGKNKARVAY
-2318 TTADWFNIRGEK
+2318 TNADWFNIRGEK
-2330 EDRRGNVK
+2330 EDRKGNIK
-2338 FDLNVGIDNTRVG
+2338 FDLNIGLDNQRVG
-2351 VTANVGYDT
+2351 VTANAGYDT
-2360 KGENLRGGLGLRVI
+2360 KGHNVRGGLGLRVI

>member
-17 RKYKTV
+17 RRFKTV

-59 AKIETLKV
+59 SKIETLKV

-214 ITVNP
+214 ITVSP

-228 PSEPTAPTIDIK
+228 PSEPTAPTIGINE
-240 GFDPAAPDVEAPDL
+240 FDPAAPDVTAPDL

-266 YRNYMT
+266 YRNYME
-272 QNFLGDPDGGRFSGD
+272 QNVDPQDGGKHSGN
-287 GKSYDTSE
+287 GKSYDSSYDTNVDGS
-295 NKTVNEADL
+295 TLSV
-304 GTTPTVIYAWATPS
+304 TTIYAWKSPS
-318 NYVNGAKFDSALLK
+318 RYVGGPGFDSALLK
-332 AYFDYTRR
+332 AYFDYTNKS
-340 SGNGGGTLTVKGNL
+340 SGNGGGTATVTGNI
-354 TIDSINPL
+354 TIDSVRGSITDP
-362 DDKQKQD
+362 
-369 EVNAGR
+369 NATTR
-375 PHNAQPFLV
+375 WWNNQRFLV
-384 GGSRIATLDNARG
+384 GGSRVATLDNASG
-397 GATIRNKAT
+397 GGTIRNKAT
-406 VNMVGPLVVGY
+406 INMVGPLVVGY
-417 EVQNDNNL
+417 EIQNDNA
-425 GSGKREVINEGTLT
+425 GSGKREIVNEGILT
-439 DDKEKDLE
+439 DDKEKDLD
-447 EIGGLKKGQV
+447 EIGGLKKGV
-457 GGGKD
+457 PYKLKRSPHLGGD
-462 TPSDTIELRRSQNL
+462 EID
-476 GNDKI
+476 
-481 TVTRTRD
+481 VTRTKD
-488 ILNNDGTMKEKGGY
+488 KVVNGQVIKGGY

-512 QELDTPNP
+512 QEFDDPDP
-520 GNDYYRLI
+520 GNNYYRLI
-528 NDGKIS
+528 NDGTIS
-534 FIGRN
+534 FMGRN

-549 NSTPNTII
+549 NNKASTII
-557 DVINKENS
+557 DVINKENK
-565 NGTGE
+565 NGAGE

-621 VLEDTTMMGNNFAI
+621 VLEDTTMMGNFAI

-642 VNKGTINVS
+642 VNKGTIDVS
-651 GGKGNTGMILKVDA
+651 GGKGNTGMILKVNA
-665 EDDITNDTNGI
+665 GDDITNDTSGT

-688 VDKGAVP
+688 VDKGAVNTDEP
-695 TGASGTP
+695 GDP

-712 SGSATKAKD
+712 SGSATEAKN

-726 VAHKQAK
+726 VAHNQAK

-757 GAKIENKGGNAKI
+757 GAKIENNGANAKI

-780 MSALQGTTGL
+780 MSTLKDTTGS
-790 NSGTIDLSGNRVTGV
+790 NSGTIDLNGNRVTGV
-805 YNEGTFNMTGGL
+805 YNEGTFNMTGGF
-817 LKASGNQSISLYSKS
+817 LKASGEQSISLYSKGS
-832 SSSTTNITG
+832 SSITNITG
-841 GTIAAGDKAVGLYAD
+841 GTIVAGNKAVGLYAD
-856 GSTIGISNP
+856 GSTIGIKNP
-865 TKLEAHNGGLMFYNY
+865 TKLEAHNEGLMFYNY
-880 ASNDPTNPSGRFNL
+880 ASNNPTNPSGRFNL
-894 TGNVEGDIK
+894 TGDVEGDIK

-927 KGQASSTGKLKLKL
+927 KGQASSPGKLKLKL

-1006 DNFYKMDF
+1006 DNFYKMNF

-1020 INENISVTGSKAG
+1020 INENISVTGSKAD
-1033 KVIIAQANYNGATN
+1033 KVIMAQANYNGATS

-1112 AGVGIWGANNLS
+1112 AGVGIWGANDLS

-1147 GVFGIYAK
+1147 GIFGIYAK
-1155 NSHAGATSNI
+1155 NSHVGATSNI
-1165 SHSGNIDLSQAKK
+1165 SHSGSIDLSQAKK

-1226 FNLKGNSSLLANSG
+1226 FNLKGNSSKLLANSG
-1240 NISITGIGSAAYLFD
+1240 NISITGKGSVAYLFEG
-1255 NVNLTSGT
+1255 VNLASGT
-1263 NFKDNLA
+1263 NFKDNLT

-1278 YINIS
+1278 YINLT
-1283 NNSILNYKNMRT
+1283 NSTLNYKNQKT
-1295 INNDESIFVNAKN
+1295 INNDETIFVNSKN
-1308 STINLL
+1308 STVNLL
-1314 SGTTVTSTKK
+1314 EGNDISSTKNK
-1324 KITGVYSENS
+1324 VVGVYSEGGAS
-1334 AISNA
+1334 SNA
-1339 GTLTLT
+1339 GKITLM
-1345 GDGSSALYGKAGSD
+1345 GDRSSALYSKSGATVNGAP
-1359 LINSGKITIG
+1359 GKITIG
-1369 KNGSGIYSINS
+1369 TNGSGIYVVNAGS
-1380 TGKNNGEITI
+1380 TGSNYGEITI
-1390 GEGSV
+1390 GAGSV
-1395 GMRAENAI
+1395 GMRAENGRI
-1403 IENETTGKITSTGT
+1403 KNNSTGKISSTAEKAT
-1417 SVLGMSQSGG
+1417 GMSQSGNENLENEG
-1427 TQNIINKGA
+1427 T
-1436 ITLTGDK
+1436 ITLTGNQ
-1443 SIALHSEGINSPN
+1443 SVGMHSEGVTAAGHQMIN
-1456 HKVINT
+1456 KGIV
-1462 GNITVGDSSNIL
+1462 TVGHSATAT
-1474 SPSIGIYSANATNST
+1474 SPSIGMYAANTDKTTIIN
-1489 VENSGKVVAG
+1489 NGKVIAG
-1499 TKSTA
+1499 NKSTG
-1504 IYAGNVDLTGTS
+1504 IYGGNVTLNNNSETSAGN
-1516 ETTAGDGG
+1516 GG

-1530 EGTVKISENSKIT
+1530 GGTVDIKENAKIS
-1543 VGATLGSG
+1543 VGDTLGDK

-1569 TDKLS
+1569 TDNLT
-1574 IKKGSFGYVMTGQGN
+1574 IGKGSFGYVMTGQGN
-1589 TVRTGKVGTTGIVS
+1589 TVRTGKAGTTRKITLTHNS
-1603 LSNDS
+1603 I
-1608 VFMYSGDRTGTIRNY
+1608 FMYSADRTGTAVNY
-1623 NNLKSTGNENYGIYA
+1623 NNLKSTGDLNYGIYA
-1638 LGAVSNYGNIDF
+1638 SGRVDNRGTIDF
-1650 SQGVGNV
+1650 SQGIGNI
-1657 GAYSYVEGATATPN
+1657 GAYSYTKGATTTPN
-1671 AIKNYGIIQV
+1671 SIRNYGTINV
-1681 SKSDLLTNPDDKK
+1681 SKSDLQTNPDDRK
-1694 YGIGMAAGFS
+1694 YGIGMAAGYS
-1704 EEVPVGSGTYVTRG
+1704 EESPAGSGRKVTRG
-1718 LGNIEN
+1718 IGSIEN
-1724 HGTIK
+1724 HGLIR
-1729 VTDPDSIGMY
+1729 VTTPDSIGMY
-1739 ATGSGSKIL
+1739 ATGKGSRIY
-1748 NAGRIELSGPKRN
+1748 NGPTGRIELSGRKRN

-1767 NGAEVINTGT
+1767 NGAEVVNEGT

-1791 AIRKGAILDNR
+1791 GITSGATLINR
-1802 GTINIDASKGYG
+1802 GNIHVNAARGYG
-1814 LLIAGGIVK
+1814 LFVAGGIVK
-1823 NYGEANITVGSGAT
+1823 NYGNITVAGGAQKT
-1837 KIKEVS
+1837 KEVS

-1849 EIEDLRGNKVKI
+1849 ALGDEGLDRVGIK
-1861 HSPAGAANGVI
+1861 SPAGASKGTITSNGKVKRPTI
-1872 TENGVVRKPKIVHVQ
+1872 VR

-1893 PNDIP
+1893 PSEIP
-1898 TSSVG
+1898 KSSIG
-1903 MYMDT
+1903 MYLDT
-1908 SGINYTRP
+1908 SGINYTKP
-1916 INNIGALRGLTQS
+1916 INNVGALAGLKQGDLIVGT
-1929 DIIIGVE
+1929 E
-1936 ATKYTTVKTI
+1936 AADYTNSKYI
-1946 QLGQDIIE
+1946 QLGQDIIK

-1965 EKFNIYSGSLTW
+1965 EKWSIYSASLTW

-1992 YLRKIPYTVWA
+1992 YLVKIPYTVFA
-2003 GKMATPIDKNDT
+2003 GDKKTTRDT

-2030 IGTRENQ
+2030 LNSREKEL
-2037 VFQKLN
+2037 FKKLN
-2043 SIGNNEEILLYQA
+2043 KIGNNERILLQQA

-2068 QQRVQTTGVIL
+2068 QQRIYATGQIL
-2079 DKELDYLRDEWR
+2079 DKEFDYLRDEWK

-2098 KIKVFG
+2098 KMKIFG
-2104 TNGEYKTDTAGV
+2104 TKGEYKTDTAGV
-2116 IDYKNHAYGVAY
+2116 IDYKNEAYGMAY

-2133 DIKLGRGI
+2133 DIKLGKGI

-2148 HNTFKFKDIGKSKEH
+2148 DNTFKFKDIGRSKEEQI
-2163 MLQAKVGLLKSVPFD
+2163 QAKVGLLKSIPFD

-2191 FVGRNRMH
+2191 FVGYNKMH
-2199 RKYLVVDEIFNAKAR
+2199 RKYLVVNEIFNARSK
-2214 YYTYGIGVKNE
+2214 YYTYGIGIKNK
-2225 IGKEFRLSESFTLRP
+2225 ISKDFRLSEDFSLVP
-2240 YAALKLEYGR
+2240 YGSLNLEYGR
-2250 VSKIREK
+2250 VNKIKEK
-2257 SGEVKLEVKQNQ
+2257 VGEIRLEVKEN
-2269 YFSVKPEIG
+2269 YYVSVNPEIG
-2278 AELGFKHYFG
+2278 AELTYKHLL
-2288 MKALKTT
+2288 ASRKTFRMG
-2295 LGVAYENELGR
+2295 LGIAYENELGK
-2306 VANGKNKARVVD
+2306 VANGKNKARVAY
-2318 TTADWFNIRGEK
+2318 TNADWFNIRGEK
-2330 EDRRGNVK
+2330 EDRKGNIK
-2338 FDLNVGIDNTRVG
+2338 FDLNIGLDNQRVG
-2351 VTANVGYDT
+2351 VTANAGYDT
-2360 KGENLRGGLGLRVI
+2360 KGHNVRGGLGLRVI

>member
-17 RKYKTV
+17 RRFKTV

-59 AKIETLKV
+59 SKIETLKV

-214 ITVNP
+214 ITVSP

-240 GFDPAAPDVEAPDL
+240 GFDPAAPDVTAPDL
-254 PVAPTFNIQLGS
+254 PIAPTFNIQLGS
-266 YRNYMT
+266 YRNYME
-272 QNFLGDPDGGRFSGD
+272 QNVDPQDGGKHSGN
-287 GKSYDTSE
+287 GKSYDSSYDTNVDGS
-295 NKTVNEADL
+295 TLSV
-304 GTTPTVIYAWATPS
+304 TTIYAWKSPS
-318 NYVNGAKFDSALLK
+318 RYVGGPGFDSALLK
-332 AYFDYTRR
+332 AYFDYTNKS
-340 SGNGGGTLTVKGNL
+340 SGNGGGTATVTGNI
-354 TIDSINPL
+354 TIDSVRGSITDP
-362 DDKQKQD
+362 
-369 EVNAGR
+369 NAATR
-375 PHNAQPFLV
+375 WWNDQRFLV
-384 GGSRIATLDNARG
+384 GGSRVATLDNASG
-397 GATIRNKAT
+397 GGTIRNKAT
-406 VNMVGPLVVGY
+406 INMVGPLVVGY
-417 EVQNDNNL
+417 EIQNDNA
-425 GSGKREVINEGTLT
+425 GSGKREIVNEGILT
-439 DDKEKDLE
+439 DDKEKDLD
-447 EIGGLKKGQV
+447 EIGGLKKGV
-457 GGGKD
+457 PYKLKRSPHLGGD
-462 TPSDTIELRRSQNL
+462 EID
-476 GNDKI
+476 
-481 TVTRTRD
+481 VTRTKD
-488 ILNNDGTMKEKGGY
+488 KVVNGQVIKGGY

-512 QELDTPNP
+512 QEFDDPDP
-520 GNDYYRLI
+520 GNNYYRLI
-528 NDGKIS
+528 NDGTIS
-534 FIGRN
+534 FMGRN

-549 NSTPNTII
+549 NNKASTII
-557 DVINKENS
+557 DVINKENK
-565 NGTGE
+565 NGAGE

-621 VLEDTTMMGNNFAI
+621 VLEDTTMMGNFAI

-642 VNKGTINVS
+642 VNKGTIDVS
-651 GGKGNTGMILKVDA
+651 GGKGNTGMILKVNA
-665 EDDITNDTNGI
+665 GDDITNDTNGI

-688 VDKGAVP
+688 VDKGAVNTDEP
-695 TGASGTP
+695 GDP

-726 VAHKQAK
+726 VAHNQAK

-757 GAKIENKGGNAKI
+757 GAKIENNGANAKI

-780 MSALQGTTGL
+780 MSTLKDTTGS
-790 NSGTIDLSGNRVTGV
+790 NSGTIDLNGNRVTGV

-817 LKASGNQSISLYSKS
+817 LKAAGNQSISLYSKGS
-832 SSSTTNITG
+832 SSITNIMG
-841 GTIAAGDKAVGLYAD
+841 GKIVAGDKAVGLYAD
-856 GSTIGISNP
+856 GSTIGIKNP

-880 ASNDPTNPSGRFNL
+880 ASNNPTDPSGRFNL
-894 TGNVEGDIK
+894 TGDVEGDIK

-1020 INENISVTGSKAG
+1020 INENINVTGSKAG
-1033 KVIIAQANYNGATN
+1033 KVIIAQANYNGATS

-1147 GVFGIYAK
+1147 GIFGIYAK

-1226 FNLKGNSSLLANSG
+1226 FNLKGNSSKLLANSG
-1240 NISITGIGSAAYLFD
+1240 NISITGKGSVAYLFEG
-1255 NVNLTSGT
+1255 VNLTSGT
-1263 NFKDNLA
+1263 NFKDNLT

-1278 YINIS
+1278 YINLT
-1283 NNSILNYKNMRT
+1283 NSVLNYKNQKT
-1295 INNDESIFVNAKN
+1295 INNDDTIFIN
-1308 STINLL
+1308 SKDSTVNLL
-1314 SGTTVTSTKK
+1314 EGNDISSTKNK
-1324 KITGVYSENS
+1324 VVGVYSEGG

-1339 GTLTLT
+1339 GKITLM
-1345 GDGSSALYGKAGSD
+1345 GNGSSALYGKGSGT
-1359 LINSGKITIG
+1359 INGAPGKITIG
-1369 KNGSGIYSINS
+1369 ANGSGIYVVNAGS
-1380 TGKNNGEITI
+1380 TGSNYGEITI
-1390 GEGSV
+1390 GAGSV
-1395 GMRAENAI
+1395 GMRAENGRI
-1403 IENETTGKITSTGT
+1403 KNYSTGKISSTAEKAT
-1417 SVLGMSQSGG
+1417 GMSQSGNENLENEG
-1427 TQNIINKGA
+1427 T
-1436 ITLTGDK
+1436 ITLTGNQ
-1443 SIALHSEGINSPN
+1443 SVGMHSEGVTAAGHQMIN
-1456 HKVINT
+1456 KGIV
-1462 GNITVGDSSNIL
+1462 TVGHSATAT
-1474 SPSIGIYSANATNST
+1474 SPSIGMYAANTDKTTIIN
-1489 VENSGKVVAG
+1489 NGKVIAG
-1499 TKSTA
+1499 NKSTG
-1504 IYAGNVDLTGTS
+1504 IYGGNVTLNNNSETSAGN
-1516 ETTAGDGG
+1516 GG

-1530 EGTVKISENSKIT
+1530 GGTVDIKENAKIS
-1543 VGATLGSG
+1543 VGDTLGDK

-1569 TDKLS
+1569 TDNLT
-1574 IKKGSFGYVMTGQGN
+1574 IGKGSFGYVMTGQGN
-1589 TVRTGKVGTTGIVS
+1589 TVRTGKAGTTRMITLTHNS
-1603 LSNDS
+1603 I
-1608 VFMYSGDRTGTIRNY
+1608 FMYSADRTGTAVNY
-1623 NNLKSTGNENYGIYA
+1623 NNLKSTGDLNYGIYA
-1638 LGAVSNYGNIDF
+1638 SGRVDNRGTIDF
-1650 SQGVGNV
+1650 SQGVGNI
-1657 GAYSYVEGATATPN
+1657 GAYSYTKGATTTPN
-1671 AIKNYGIIQV
+1671 SIRNYGTINV
-1681 SKSDLLTNPDDKK
+1681 SKSDLQTNPDDRK
-1694 YGIGMAAGFS
+1694 YGIGMAAGYS
-1704 EEVPVGSGTYVTRG
+1704 EESPAGSGRKVTRG
-1718 LGNIEN
+1718 IGSIEN
-1724 HGTIK
+1724 HGLIR
-1729 VTDPDSIGMY
+1729 VTTPDSIGMY
-1739 ATGSGSKIL
+1739 ATGKGSRIY
-1748 NAGRIELSGPKRN
+1748 NGPTGRIELSGRKRN

-1767 NGAEVINTGT
+1767 NGAEVVNEGT

-1791 AIRKGAILDNR
+1791 GITSGATLINR
-1802 GTINIDASKGYG
+1802 GNIHVNAARGYG
-1814 LLIAGGIVK
+1814 LFVAGGIVK
-1823 NYGEANITVGSGAT
+1823 NYGNITVAGGAQKT
-1837 KIKEVS
+1837 KEVS

-1849 EIEDLRGNKVKI
+1849 ALGDEGLDRVGIK
-1861 HSPAGAANGVI
+1861 SPAGASKGTITSNGKVKRPTI
-1872 TENGVVRKPKIVHVQ
+1872 VR

-1893 PNDIP
+1893 PSEIP
-1898 TSSVG
+1898 KSSIG
-1903 MYMDT
+1903 MYLDT
-1908 SGINYTRP
+1908 SGINYTKP
-1916 INNIGALRGLTQS
+1916 INNVGALAGLKQGDLIVGT
-1929 DIIIGVE
+1929 E
-1936 ATKYTTVKTI
+1936 AADYTNSKYI
-1946 QLGQDIIE
+1946 QLGQDIIK

-1965 EKFNIYSGSLTW
+1965 EKWSIYSASLTW

-1992 YLRKIPYTVWA
+1992 YLVKIPYTVFA
-2003 GKMATPIDKNDT
+2003 GDKKTTRDT

-2030 IGTRENQ
+2030 LNSREKEL
-2037 VFQKLN
+2037 FKKLN
-2043 SIGNNEEILLYQA
+2043 KIGNNERILLQQA

-2068 QQRVQTTGVIL
+2068 QQRIYATGQIL
-2079 DKELDYLRDEWR
+2079 DKEFDYLRDEWK

-2098 KIKVFG
+2098 KMKIFG
-2104 TNGEYKTDTAGV
+2104 TKGEYKTDTAGV
-2116 IDYKNHAYGVAY
+2116 IDYKNEAYGMAY

-2133 DIKLGRGI
+2133 DIKLGKGI

-2148 HNTFKFKDIGKSKEH
+2148 DNTFKFKDIGRSKEEQI
-2163 MLQAKVGLLKSVPFD
+2163 QAKVGLLKSIPFD

-2191 FVGRNRMH
+2191 FVGYNKMH
-2199 RKYLVVDEIFNAKAR
+2199 RKYLVVNEIFNARSK
-2214 YYTYGIGVKNE
+2214 YYTYGVGIKNK
-2225 IGKEFRLSESFTLRP
+2225 ISKDFRLSEDFSLVP
-2240 YAALKLEYGR
+2240 YGSLNLEYGR
-2250 VSKIREK
+2250 VNKIKEK
-2257 SGEVKLEVKQNQ
+2257 VGEIRLEVKEN
-2269 YFSVKPEIG
+2269 YYVSVNPEIG
-2278 AELGFKHYFG
+2278 AELTYKHLL
-2288 MKALKTT
+2288 ASRKTFRMG
-2295 LGVAYENELGR
+2295 LGIAYENELGK
-2306 VANGKNKARVVD
+2306 VANGKNKARVAY
-2318 TTADWFNIRGEK
+2318 TNADWFNIRGEK
-2330 EDRRGNVK
+2330 EDRKGNIK
-2338 FDLNVGIDNTRVG
+2338 FDLNIGLDNQRVG
-2351 VTANVGYDT
+2351 VTANAGYDT
-2360 KGENLRGGLGLRVI
+2360 KGHNVRGGLGLRVI

>member
-17 RKYKTV
+17 RRFKTV

-59 AKIETLKV
+59 SKIETLKV

-214 ITVNP
+214 ITVSP

-240 GFDPAAPDVEAPDL
+240 GFDPAAPDVTAPDL
-254 PVAPTFNIQLGS
+254 PIAPTFNIQLGS
-266 YRNYMT
+266 YRNYME
-272 QNFLGDPDGGRFSGD
+272 QDYEGDSDGGRHSGR
-287 GKSYDTSE
+287 GKSYDSSYDTNVDGS
-295 NKTVNEADL
+295 TLSV
-304 GTTPTVIYAWATPS
+304 TTIYAWKSPS
-318 NYVNGAKFDSALLK
+318 SYVGGPGFDSALLK
-332 AYFDYTRR
+332 AYFDYTNR
-340 SGNGGGTLTVKGNL
+340 SRGNGGGTATVTGDI
-354 TIDSINPL
+354 TIDSIRGNITDP
-362 DDKQKQD
+362 
-369 EVNAGR
+369 NAATR
-375 PHNAQPFLV
+375 WWNNQRFLV
-384 GGSRIATLDNARG
+384 GGSRVATLDNASG
-397 GATIRNKAT
+397 GGRILNKAT

-417 EVQNDNNL
+417 EIQNDNNA
-425 GSGKREVINEGTLT
+425 GSGKREVVNEGILT

-447 EIGGLKKGQV
+447 DIGGLKKGASEKLKRSPHL
-457 GGGKD
+457 GGDEINVARTKD
-462 TPSDTIELRRSQNL
+462 KVVNGQLI
-476 GNDKI
+476 
-481 TVTRTRD
+481 
-488 ILNNDGTMKEKGGY
+488 KGGY

-512 QELDTPNP
+512 HEWDTPDPEHN
-520 GNDYYRLI
+520 YYSLI
-528 NDGKIS
+528 NNGIIS
-534 FIGRN
+534 FMGRN
-539 SIGIQVYAKP
+539 SIGIQVYAP
-549 NSTPNTII
+549 PQGNPNTII
-557 DVINKENS
+557 HVINKEN
-565 NGTGE
+565 GK

-589 EANGRKSVFENR
+589 NAGSNNSEFENR
-601 GKINIKGGDGS
+601 GEININGGDGS

-621 VLEDTTMMGNNFAI
+621 VLEDTNMSGNKAI

-651 GGKGNTGMILKVDA
+651 GGKGNTGMVLKVNAADN
-665 EDDITNDTNGI
+665 ITNDTSGT

-688 VDKGAVP
+688 VDKGAVNTDEP
-695 TGASGTP
+695 GDP

-712 SGSATKAKD
+712 SGSATEAKN

-726 VAHKQAK
+726 VAHNQAK
-733 AINNKHI
+733 AINNKNI

-757 GAKIENKGGNAKI
+757 GAKIENKGNNAKI
-770 TGSGLERTIG
+770 IGSGLERTIG
-780 MSALQGTTGL
+780 MSTLKDTTGS
-790 NSGTIDLSGNRVTGV
+790 NSGTIDLNGNRVTGV

-817 LKASGNQSISLYSKS
+817 LKAAGNQSISLYSKGS
-832 SSSTTNITG
+832 SSITNIMG
-841 GTIAAGDKAVGLYAD
+841 GKIVAGDKAVGLYAD
-856 GSTIGISNP
+856 SSTIGIKNP

-880 ASNDPTNPSGRFNL
+880 ASNNPTDPSGRFNL
-894 TGNVEGDIK
+894 TGDVEGDIK

-927 KGQASSTGKLKLKL
+927 KGQASSPGKLKLKL

-1020 INENISVTGSKAG
+1020 INENINVTGSKEG

-1112 AGVGIWGANNLS
+1112 AGVGIWGANKLS
-1124 NKYANR
+1124 DKYANR

-1147 GVFGIYAK
+1147 GIFGIYAK

-1226 FNLKGNSSLLANSG
+1226 FNLKGNSSKLLANSG
-1240 NISITGIGSAAYLFD
+1240 NISITGKGSVAYLFEG
-1255 NVNLTSGT
+1255 VNLTSGT
-1263 NFKDNLA
+1263 NFKDNLT

-1278 YINIS
+1278 YINLT
-1283 NNSILNYKNMRT
+1283 NSVLNYKNQKT
-1295 INNDESIFVNAKN
+1295 INNDDTIFIN
-1308 STINLL
+1308 SKDSTVNLL
-1314 SGTTVTSTKK
+1314 EGNDISSTKNK
-1324 KITGVYSENS
+1324 VVGVYSEGG

-1339 GTLTLT
+1339 GKITLM
-1345 GDGSSALYGKAGSD
+1345 GNGSSALYSKGSGT
-1359 LINSGKITIG
+1359 INGAPGKITIG
-1369 KNGSGIYSINS
+1369 ANGSGIYVVNAGS
-1380 TGKNNGEITI
+1380 TGSNYGEITI
-1390 GEGSV
+1390 GAGSV
-1395 GMRAENAI
+1395 GMRAENGRI
-1403 IENETTGKITSTGT
+1403 KNNSTGKISSTAEKAT
-1417 SVLGMSQSGG
+1417 GMSQSGNENLENEG
-1427 TQNIINKGA
+1427 T
-1436 ITLTGDK
+1436 ITLTGNQ
-1443 SIALHSEGINSPN
+1443 SVGMHSEGVTAAGHQMINRGI
-1456 HKVINT
+1456 V
-1462 GNITVGDSSNIL
+1462 TVGHSATAT
-1474 SPSIGIYSANATNST
+1474 SPSIGMYAANTDKTTIIN
-1489 VENSGKVVAG
+1489 NGKVIAG
-1499 TKSTA
+1499 NKSTG
-1504 IYAGNVDLTGTS
+1504 IYGGNVTLNNNSETSAGN
-1516 ETTAGDGG
+1516 GG

-1530 EGTVKISENSKIT
+1530 GGTVDIKENAKIS
-1543 VGATLGSG
+1543 VGDTLGDK

-1569 TDKLS
+1569 TDNLT
-1574 IKKGSFGYVMTGQGN
+1574 IGKGSFGYVMTGQGN
-1589 TVRTGKVGTTGIVS
+1589 TVRTGKAGTTRKITLTHNS
-1603 LSNDS
+1603 I
-1608 VFMYSGDRTGTIRNY
+1608 FMYSADRTGTAVNY
-1623 NNLKSTGNENYGIYA
+1623 NNLRSTGDLNYGIYA
-1638 LGAVSNYGNIDF
+1638 SGRVDNRGTIDF
-1650 SQGVGNV
+1650 SQGIGNI
-1657 GAYSYVEGATATPN
+1657 GAYSYTKGATTTPN
-1671 AIKNYGIIQV
+1671 SIRNYGTINV
-1681 SKSDLLTNPDDKK
+1681 SKSDLQTNPDDRK
-1694 YGIGMAAGFS
+1694 YGIGMAAGYS
-1704 EEVPVGSGTYVTRG
+1704 EESPAGSGRKVTRG
-1718 LGNIEN
+1718 IGSIEN
-1724 HGTIK
+1724 HGLIR
-1729 VTDPDSIGMY
+1729 VTTPDSIGMY
-1739 ATGSGSKIL
+1739 ATGKGSRIY
-1748 NAGRIELSGPKRN
+1748 NGPTGRIELSGRKRN

-1767 NGAEVINTGT
+1767 NGAEVVNEGT

-1791 AIRKGAILDNR
+1791 GITSGATLINR
-1802 GTINIDASKGYG
+1802 GNIHINAARGYG
-1814 LLIAGGIVK
+1814 LFVAGGIVK
-1823 NYGEANITVGSGAT
+1823 NYGNITVAGGAQKT
-1837 KIKEVS
+1837 KEVS

-1849 EIEDLRGNKVKI
+1849 ALGDEGLDRVGIK
-1861 HSPAGAANGVI
+1861 SPAGASKGTITSNGKVKRPTI
-1872 TENGVVRKPKIVHVQ
+1872 VR

-1893 PNDIP
+1893 PSEIP
-1898 TSSVG
+1898 KSSIG
-1903 MYMDT
+1903 MYLDT
-1908 SGINYTRP
+1908 SGINYTKP
-1916 INNIGALRGLTQS
+1916 INNVGALAGLKQGDLIVGT
-1929 DIIIGVE
+1929 E
-1936 ATKYTTVKTI
+1936 AADYTNSKYI
-1946 QLGQDIIE
+1946 QLGQDIIK

-1965 EKFNIYSGSLTW
+1965 EKWSIYSASLTW

-1992 YLRKIPYTVWA
+1992 YLVKIPYTVFA
-2003 GKMATPIDKNDT
+2003 GDKKTTRDT

-2030 IGTRENQ
+2030 LNSREKEL
-2037 VFQKLN
+2037 FKKLN
-2043 SIGNNEEILLYQA
+2043 KIGNNERILLQQA

-2068 QQRVQTTGVIL
+2068 QQRIYATGQIL
-2079 DKELDYLRDEWR
+2079 DKEFDYLRDEWK

-2098 KIKVFG
+2098 KMKIFG
-2104 TNGEYKTDTAGV
+2104 TKGEYKTDTAGV
-2116 IDYKNHAYGVAY
+2116 IDYKNEAYGMAY

-2133 DIKLGRGI
+2133 DIKLGKGI

-2148 HNTFKFKDIGKSKEH
+2148 DNTFKFKDIGRSKEEQI
-2163 MLQAKVGLLKSVPFD
+2163 QAKVGLLKSIPFD

-2191 FVGRNRMH
+2191 FVGYNKMH
-2199 RKYLVVDEIFNAKAR
+2199 RKYLVVNEIFNARSK
-2214 YYTYGIGVKNE
+2214 YYTYGIGIKNK
-2225 IGKEFRLSESFTLRP
+2225 ISKDFRLSEDFSLVP
-2240 YAALKLEYGR
+2240 YGSLNLEYGR
-2250 VSKIREK
+2250 VNKIKEK
-2257 SGEVKLEVKQNQ
+2257 VGEIRLEVKEN
-2269 YFSVKPEIG
+2269 YYVSVNPEIG
-2278 AELGFKHYFG
+2278 AELTYKHLL
-2288 MKALKTT
+2288 ASRKTFRMG
-2295 LGVAYENELGR
+2295 LGIAYENELGK
-2306 VANGKNKARVVD
+2306 VANGKNKARVAY
-2318 TTADWFNIRGEK
+2318 TNADWFNIRGEK
-2330 EDRRGNVK
+2330 EDRKGNIK
-2338 FDLNVGIDNTRVG
+2338 FDLNIGLDNQRVG
-2351 VTANVGYDT
+2351 VTANAGYDT
-2360 KGENLRGGLGLRVI
+2360 KGHNVRGGLGLRVI

>member
-17 RKYKTV
+17 RRFKTV

-59 AKIETLKV
+59 SKIEALKV

-214 ITVNP
+214 ITVSP

-228 PSEPTAPTIDIK
+228 PSEPTAPTIGINE
-240 GFDPAAPDVEAPDL
+240 FDPAAPDVTAPDL

-266 YRNYMT
+266 YRNYME
-272 QNFLGDPDGGRFSGD
+272 QNVDPQDGGKHSGN
-287 GKSYDTSE
+287 GKSYDSSYDTNVDGS
-295 NKTVNEADL
+295 TLSV
-304 GTTPTVIYAWATPS
+304 TTIYAWKSPS
-318 NYVNGAKFDSALLK
+318 RYVGGPGFDSALLK
-332 AYFDYTRR
+332 AYFDYTNKS
-340 SGNGGGTLTVKGNL
+340 SGNGGGTATVTGNI
-354 TIDSINPL
+354 TIDSVRGSITDP
-362 DDKQKQD
+362 
-369 EVNAGR
+369 NATTR
-375 PHNAQPFLV
+375 WWNNQRFLV
-384 GGSRIATLDNARG
+384 GGSRVATLDNASG
-397 GATIRNKAT
+397 GGTIRNKAT
-406 VNMVGPLVVGY
+406 INMVGPLVVGY
-417 EVQNDNNL
+417 EIQNDNA
-425 GSGKREVINEGTLT
+425 GSGKREIVNEGILT
-439 DDKEKDLE
+439 DDKEKDLD
-447 EIGGLKKGQV
+447 EIGGLKKGV
-457 GGGKD
+457 PYKLKRSPHLGGD
-462 TPSDTIELRRSQNL
+462 EID
-476 GNDKI
+476 
-481 TVTRTRD
+481 VTRTKD
-488 ILNNDGTMKEKGGY
+488 KVVNGQVIKGGY

-512 QELDTPNP
+512 QEFDDPDP
-520 GNDYYRLI
+520 GNNYYRLI
-528 NDGKIS
+528 NDGTIS
-534 FIGRN
+534 FMGRN

-549 NSTPNTII
+549 NNKASTII
-557 DVINKENS
+557 DVINKENK
-565 NGTGE
+565 NGAGE

-621 VLEDTTMMGNNFAI
+621 VLEDTTMMGNFAI

-642 VNKGTINVS
+642 VNKGTIDVS
-651 GGKGNTGMILKVDA
+651 GGKGNTGMILKVNA
-665 EDDITNDTNGI
+665 GDDITNDTSGT

-688 VDKGAVP
+688 VDKGAVNTDEP
-695 TGASGTP
+695 GDP

-712 SGSATKAKD
+712 SGSATEAKN

-726 VAHKQAK
+726 VAHNQAK

-757 GAKIENKGGNAKI
+757 GAKIENNGANAKI

-780 MSALQGTTGL
+780 MSTLKDTTGS
-790 NSGTIDLSGNRVTGV
+790 NSGTIDLNGNRVTGV
-805 YNEGTFNMTGGL
+805 YNEGTFNMTGGF
-817 LKASGNQSISLYSKS
+817 LKASGEQSISLYSKGS
-832 SSSTTNITG
+832 SSITNITG
-841 GTIAAGDKAVGLYAD
+841 GTIVAGNKAVGLYAD
-856 GSTIGISNP
+856 GSTIGIKNP
-865 TKLEAHNGGLMFYNY
+865 TKLEAHNEGLMFYNY
-880 ASNDPTNPSGRFNL
+880 ASNNPTNPSGRFNL
-894 TGNVEGDIK
+894 TGDVEGDIK

-927 KGQASSTGKLKLKL
+927 KGQASSPGKLKLKL

-1006 DNFYKMDF
+1006 DNFYKMNF

-1020 INENISVTGSKAG
+1020 INENISVTGSKAD
-1033 KVIIAQANYNGATN
+1033 KVIMAQANYNGATS

-1112 AGVGIWGANNLS
+1112 AGVGIWGANDLS

-1155 NSHAGATSNI
+1155 NSHVGATSNI
-1165 SHSGNIDLSQAKK
+1165 SHSGSIDLSQAKK

-1226 FNLKGNSSLLANSG
+1226 FNLKGNSSKLLANSG
-1240 NISITGIGSAAYLFD
+1240 NISITGKGSVAYLFEG
-1255 NVNLTSGT
+1255 VNLASGT
-1263 NFKDNLA
+1263 NFKDNLT

-1278 YINIS
+1278 YINLT
-1283 NNSILNYKNMRT
+1283 NSTLNYKNQKT
-1295 INNDESIFVNAKN
+1295 INNDETIFVNSKN
-1308 STINLL
+1308 STVNLL
-1314 SGTTVTSTKK
+1314 EGNDISSTKNK
-1324 KITGVYSENS
+1324 VVGVYSEGGAS
-1334 AISNA
+1334 SNA
-1339 GTLTLT
+1339 GKITLM
-1345 GDGSSALYGKAGSD
+1345 GDRSSALYSKSGATVNGAP
-1359 LINSGKITIG
+1359 GKITIG
-1369 KNGSGIYSINS
+1369 TNGSGIYVVNAGS
-1380 TGKNNGEITI
+1380 TGSNYGEITI
-1390 GEGSV
+1390 GAGSV
-1395 GMRAENAI
+1395 GMRAENGRI
-1403 IENETTGKITSTGT
+1403 KNNSTGKISSTAEKAT
-1417 SVLGMSQSGG
+1417 GMSQSGNENLENEG
-1427 TQNIINKGA
+1427 T
-1436 ITLTGDK
+1436 ITLTGNQ
-1443 SIALHSEGINSPN
+1443 SVGMHSEGVTAAGHQMIN
-1456 HKVINT
+1456 KGIV
-1462 GNITVGDSSNIL
+1462 TVGHSATAT
-1474 SPSIGIYSANATNST
+1474 SPSIGMYAANTDKTTIVN
-1489 VENSGKVVAG
+1489 NGKVIAG
-1499 TKSTA
+1499 NKSTG
-1504 IYAGNVDLTGTS
+1504 IYGGNVTLNNNSETSAGN
-1516 ETTAGDGG
+1516 GG

-1530 EGTVKISENSKIT
+1530 GGTVDIKENAKIS
-1543 VGATLGSG
+1543 VGDTLGDK

-1569 TDKLS
+1569 TDNLT
-1574 IKKGSFGYVMTGQGN
+1574 IGKGSFGYVMTGQGN
-1589 TVRTGKVGTTGIVS
+1589 TVRTGKAGTTRKITLTHNS
-1603 LSNDS
+1603 I
-1608 VFMYSGDRTGTIRNY
+1608 FMYSADRTGTAVNY
-1623 NNLKSTGNENYGIYA
+1623 NNLKSTGDLNYGIYA
-1638 LGAVSNYGNIDF
+1638 SGRVDNRGTIDF
-1650 SQGVGNV
+1650 SQGIGNI
-1657 GAYSYVEGATATPN
+1657 GAYSYTKGATTTPN
-1671 AIKNYGIIQV
+1671 SIRNYGTINV
-1681 SKSDLLTNPDDKK
+1681 SKSDLQTNPDDRK
-1694 YGIGMAAGFS
+1694 YGIGMAAGYS
-1704 EEVPVGSGTYVTRG
+1704 EESPAGSGRKVTRG
-1718 LGNIEN
+1718 IGSIEN
-1724 HGTIK
+1724 HGLIR
-1729 VTDPDSIGMY
+1729 VTTPDSIGMY
-1739 ATGSGSKIL
+1739 ATGKGSRIY
-1748 NAGRIELSGPKRN
+1748 NGPTGRIELSGRKRN

-1767 NGAEVINTGT
+1767 NGAEVVNEGT

-1791 AIRKGAILDNR
+1791 GITSGATLINR
-1802 GTINIDASKGYG
+1802 GNIHVNAARGYG
-1814 LLIAGGIVK
+1814 LFVAGGIVK
-1823 NYGEANITVGSGAT
+1823 NYGNITVAGGAQKT
-1837 KIKEVS
+1837 KEVS

-1849 EIEDLRGNKVKI
+1849 ALGDEGLDRVGIK
-1861 HSPAGAANGVI
+1861 SPAGASKGTITSNGKVKRPTI
-1872 TENGVVRKPKIVHVQ
+1872 VR

-1893 PNDIP
+1893 PSEIP
-1898 TSSVG
+1898 KSSIG
-1903 MYMDT
+1903 MYLDT
-1908 SGINYTRP
+1908 SGINYTKP
-1916 INNIGALRGLTQS
+1916 INNVGALAGLKQGDLIVGT
-1929 DIIIGVE
+1929 E
-1936 ATKYTTVKTI
+1936 AADYTNSKYI
-1946 QLGQDIIE
+1946 QLGQDIIK

-1965 EKFNIYSGSLTW
+1965 EKWSIYSASLTW

-1992 YLRKIPYTVWA
+1992 YLVKIPYTVFA
-2003 GKMATPIDKNDT
+2003 GDKKTTRDT

-2030 IGTRENQ
+2030 LNSREKEL
-2037 VFQKLN
+2037 FKKLN
-2043 SIGNNEEILLYQA
+2043 KIGNNERILLQQA

-2068 QQRVQTTGVIL
+2068 QQRIYATGQIL
-2079 DKELDYLRDEWR
+2079 DKEFDYLRDEWK

-2098 KIKVFG
+2098 KMKIFG
-2104 TNGEYKTDTAGV
+2104 TKGEYKTDTAGV
-2116 IDYKNHAYGVAY
+2116 IDYKNEAYGMAY

-2133 DIKLGRGI
+2133 DIKLGKGI

-2148 HNTFKFKDIGKSKEH
+2148 DNTFKFKDIGRSKEEQI
-2163 MLQAKVGLLKSVPFD
+2163 QAKVGLLKSIPFD

-2191 FVGRNRMH
+2191 FVGYNKMH
-2199 RKYLVVDEIFNAKAR
+2199 RKYLVVNEIFNAKSK
-2214 YYTYGIGVKNE
+2214 YYTYGIGIKNK
-2225 IGKEFRLSESFTLRP
+2225 ISKDFRLSEDFSLVP
-2240 YAALKLEYGR
+2240 YGSLNLEYGR
-2250 VSKIREK
+2250 VNKIKEK
-2257 SGEVKLEVKQNQ
+2257 VGEIRLEVKEN
-2269 YFSVKPEIG
+2269 YYVSVNPEIG
-2278 AELGFKHYFG
+2278 AELTYKHLL
-2288 MKALKTT
+2288 ASRKTFRMG
-2295 LGVAYENELGR
+2295 LGIAYENELGK
-2306 VANGKNKARVVD
+2306 VANGKNKARVAY
-2318 TTADWFNIRGEK
+2318 TNADWFNIRGEK
-2330 EDRRGNVK
+2330 EDRKGNIK
-2338 FDLNVGIDNTRVG
+2338 FDLNIGLDNQRVG
-2351 VTANVGYDT
+2351 VTANAGYDT
-2360 KGENLRGGLGLRVI
+2360 KGHNVRGGLGLRVI

>member
-17 RKYKTV
+17 RRFKTV

-59 AKIETLKV
+59 SKIETLKV

-214 ITVNP
+214 ITVSP

-240 GFDPAAPDVEAPDL
+240 GFDPAAPDVTAPDL
-254 PVAPTFNIQLGS
+254 PIAPTFNIQLGS
-266 YRNYMT
+266 YRNYME
-272 QNFLGDPDGGRFSGD
+272 QNVDPQDGGKHSGN
-287 GKSYDTSE
+287 GKSYDSSYDTNVDGS
-295 NKTVNEADL
+295 TLSV
-304 GTTPTVIYAWATPS
+304 TTIYAWKSPS
-318 NYVNGAKFDSALLK
+318 RYVGGPGFDSALLK
-332 AYFDYTRR
+332 AYFDYTNKS
-340 SGNGGGTLTVKGNL
+340 SGNGGGTATVTGNI
-354 TIDSINPL
+354 TIDSVRGSITDP
-362 DDKQKQD
+362 
-369 EVNAGR
+369 NAATR
-375 PHNAQPFLV
+375 WWNDQRFLV
-384 GGSRIATLDNARG
+384 GGSRVATLDNASG
-397 GATIRNKAT
+397 GGTIRNKAT
-406 VNMVGPLVVGY
+406 INMVGPLVVGY
-417 EVQNDNNL
+417 EIQNDNA
-425 GSGKREVINEGTLT
+425 GSGKREIVNEGILT
-439 DDKEKDLE
+439 DDKEKDLD
-447 EIGGLKKGQV
+447 EIGGLKKGV
-457 GGGKD
+457 PYKLKRSPHLGGD
-462 TPSDTIELRRSQNL
+462 EID
-476 GNDKI
+476 
-481 TVTRTRD
+481 VTRTKD
-488 ILNNDGTMKEKGGY
+488 KVVNGQVIKGGY

-512 QELDTPNP
+512 QEFDDPDP
-520 GNDYYRLI
+520 GNNYYRLI
-528 NDGKIS
+528 NDGTIS
-534 FIGRN
+534 FMGRN

-549 NSTPNTII
+549 NNKASTII
-557 DVINKENS
+557 DVINKENK
-565 NGTGE
+565 NGAGE

-621 VLEDTTMMGNNFAI
+621 VLEDTTMMGNFAI

-642 VNKGTINVS
+642 VNKGTIDVS
-651 GGKGNTGMILKVDA
+651 GGKGNTGMILKVNA
-665 EDDITNDTNGI
+665 GDDITNDTNGI

-688 VDKGAVP
+688 VDKGAVNTDEP
-695 TGASGTP
+695 GDP

-726 VAHKQAK
+726 VAHNQAK

-757 GAKIENKGGNAKI
+757 GAKIENNGANAKI

-780 MSALQGTTGL
+780 MSTLKDTTGS
-790 NSGTIDLSGNRVTGV
+790 NSGTIDLNGNRVTGV

-817 LKASGNQSISLYSKS
+817 LKAAGNQSISLYSKGS
-832 SSSTTNITG
+832 SSITNIMG
-841 GTIAAGDKAVGLYAD
+841 GKIVAGDKAVGLYAD
-856 GSTIGISNP
+856 GSTIGIKNP

-880 ASNDPTNPSGRFNL
+880 ASNNPTDPSGRFNL
-894 TGNVEGDIK
+894 TGDVEGDIK

-1020 INENISVTGSKAG
+1020 INENINVTGSKAG
-1033 KVIIAQANYNGATN
+1033 KVIIAQANYNGATS

-1130 NINIVNS
+1130 DINIVNS

-1226 FNLKGNSSLLANSG
+1226 FNLKGNSSKLLANSG
-1240 NISITGIGSAAYLFD
+1240 NISITGKGSVAYLFEG
-1255 NVNLTSGT
+1255 VNLTSGT
-1263 NFKDNLA
+1263 NFKDNLT

-1278 YINIS
+1278 YINLT
-1283 NNSILNYKNMRT
+1283 NSVLNYKNQKT
-1295 INNDESIFVNAKN
+1295 INNDDTIFIN
-1308 STINLL
+1308 SKDSTVNLL
-1314 SGTTVTSTKK
+1314 EGNDISSTKNK
-1324 KITGVYSENS
+1324 VVGVYSEGG

-1339 GTLTLT
+1339 GKITLM
-1345 GDGSSALYGKAGSD
+1345 GNGSSALYGKGSGT
-1359 LINSGKITIG
+1359 INGAPGKITIG
-1369 KNGSGIYSINS
+1369 ANGSGIYVVNAGS
-1380 TGKNNGEITI
+1380 TGSNYGEITI
-1390 GEGSV
+1390 GAGSV
-1395 GMRAENAI
+1395 GMRAENGRI
-1403 IENETTGKITSTGT
+1403 KNYSTGKISSTAEKAT
-1417 SVLGMSQSGG
+1417 GMSQSGNENLENEG
-1427 TQNIINKGA
+1427 T
-1436 ITLTGDK
+1436 ITLTGNQ
-1443 SIALHSEGINSPN
+1443 SVGMHSEGVTAAGHQMIN
-1456 HKVINT
+1456 KGIV
-1462 GNITVGDSSNIL
+1462 TVGHSATAT
-1474 SPSIGIYSANATNST
+1474 SPSIGMYAANTDKTTIIN
-1489 VENSGKVVAG
+1489 NGKVIAG
-1499 TKSTA
+1499 NKSTG
-1504 IYAGNVDLTGTS
+1504 IYGGNVTLNNNSETSAGN
-1516 ETTAGDGG
+1516 GG

-1530 EGTVKISENSKIT
+1530 GGTVDIKENAKIS
-1543 VGATLGSG
+1543 VGDTLGDK

-1569 TDKLS
+1569 TDNLT
-1574 IKKGSFGYVMTGQGN
+1574 IGKGSFGYVMTGQGN
-1589 TVRTGKVGTTGIVS
+1589 TVRTGKAGTTRMITLTHNS
-1603 LSNDS
+1603 I
-1608 VFMYSGDRTGTIRNY
+1608 FMYSADRTGTAVNY
-1623 NNLKSTGNENYGIYA
+1623 NNLKSTGDLNYGIYA
-1638 LGAVSNYGNIDF
+1638 SGRVDNRGTIDF
-1650 SQGVGNV
+1650 SQGVGNI
-1657 GAYSYVEGATATPN
+1657 GAYSYTKGATTTPN
-1671 AIKNYGIIQV
+1671 SIRNYGTINV
-1681 SKSDLLTNPDDKK
+1681 SKSDLQTNPDDRK
-1694 YGIGMAAGFS
+1694 YGIGMAAGYS
-1704 EEVPVGSGTYVTRG
+1704 EESPAGSGRKVTRG
-1718 LGNIEN
+1718 IGSIEN
-1724 HGTIK
+1724 HGLIR
-1729 VTDPDSIGMY
+1729 VTTPDSIGMY
-1739 ATGSGSKIL
+1739 ATGKGSRIY
-1748 NAGRIELSGPKRN
+1748 NGPTGRIELSGRKRN

-1767 NGAEVINTGT
+1767 NGAEVVNEGT

-1791 AIRKGAILDNR
+1791 GITSGATLINR
-1802 GTINIDASKGYG
+1802 GNIHVNAARGYG
-1814 LLIAGGIVK
+1814 LFVAGGIVK
-1823 NYGEANITVGSGAT
+1823 NYGNITVAGGAQKT
-1837 KIKEVS
+1837 KEVS

-1849 EIEDLRGNKVKI
+1849 ALGDEGLDRVGIK
-1861 HSPAGAANGVI
+1861 SPAGASKGTITSNGKVKRPTI
-1872 TENGVVRKPKIVHVQ
+1872 VR

-1893 PNDIP
+1893 PSEIP
-1898 TSSVG
+1898 KSSIG
-1903 MYMDT
+1903 MYLDT
-1908 SGINYTRP
+1908 SGINYTKP
-1916 INNIGALRGLTQS
+1916 INNVGALAGLKQGDLIVGT
-1929 DIIIGVE
+1929 E
-1936 ATKYTTVKTI
+1936 AADYTNSKYI
-1946 QLGQDIIE
+1946 QLGQDIIK

-1965 EKFNIYSGSLTW
+1965 EKWSIYSASLTW

-1992 YLRKIPYTVWA
+1992 YLVKIPYTVFA
-2003 GKMATPIDKNDT
+2003 GDKKTTRDT

-2030 IGTRENQ
+2030 LNSREKEL
-2037 VFQKLN
+2037 FKKLN
-2043 SIGNNEEILLYQA
+2043 KIGNNERILLQQA

-2068 QQRVQTTGVIL
+2068 QQRIYATGQIL
-2079 DKELDYLRDEWR
+2079 DKEFDYLRDEWK

-2098 KIKVFG
+2098 KMKIFG
-2104 TNGEYKTDTAGV
+2104 TKGEYKTDTAGV
-2116 IDYKNHAYGVAY
+2116 IDYKNEAYGMAY

-2133 DIKLGRGI
+2133 DIKLGKGI

-2148 HNTFKFKDIGKSKEH
+2148 DNTFKFKDIGRSKEEQI
-2163 MLQAKVGLLKSVPFD
+2163 QAKVGLLKSIPFD

-2191 FVGRNRMH
+2191 FVGYNKMH
-2199 RKYLVVDEIFNAKAR
+2199 RKYLVVNEIFNARSK
-2214 YYTYGIGVKNE
+2214 YYTYGVGIKNK
-2225 IGKEFRLSESFTLRP
+2225 ISKDFRLSEDFSLVP
-2240 YAALKLEYGR
+2240 YGSLNLEYGR
-2250 VSKIREK
+2250 VNKIKEK
-2257 SGEVKLEVKQNQ
+2257 VGEIRLEVKEN
-2269 YFSVKPEIG
+2269 YYVSVNPEIG
-2278 AELGFKHYFG
+2278 AELTYKHLL
-2288 MKALKTT
+2288 ASRKTFRMG
-2295 LGVAYENELGR
+2295 LGIAYENELGK
-2306 VANGKNKARVVD
+2306 VANGKNKARVAY
-2318 TTADWFNIRGEK
+2318 TNADWFNIRGEK
-2330 EDRRGNVK
+2330 EDRKGNIK
-2338 FDLNVGIDNTRVG
+2338 FDLNIGLDNQRVG
-2351 VTANVGYDT
+2351 VTANAGYDT
-2360 KGENLRGGLGLRVI
+2360 KGHNVRGGLGLRVI

>member
-17 RKYKTV
+17 RRFKTV

-59 AKIETLKV
+59 SKIETLKV

-214 ITVNP
+214 ITVSP

-240 GFDPAAPDVEAPDL
+240 GFDPAAPDVTAPDL
-254 PVAPTFNIQLGS
+254 PIAPTFNIQLGS

-272 QNFLGDPDGGRFSGD
+272 QKTLGQTSGGRFSGD
-287 GKSYDTSE
+287 GISYSTSE
-295 NKTVNEADL
+295 DKTVSEADL
-304 GTTPTVIYAWATPS
+304 GTKPTVIYAWA
-318 NYVNGAKFDSALLK
+318 NGSGIGNFDSALLK
-332 AYFDYTRR
+332 AYFDYTNYLGG
-340 SGNGGGTLTVKGNL
+340 SGGRTLTVNGNL

-362 DDKQKQD
+362 TDRQK
-369 EVNAGR
+369 ENETNAGR

-384 GGSRIATLDNARG
+384 GGARIATLDNARG
-397 GATIRNKAT
+397 GATIRNRAT

-417 EVQNDNNL
+417 EIQNDD
-425 GSGKREVINEGTLT
+425 GSGTGKREVINEGTLT

-447 EIGGLKKGQV
+447 DIGGLKKGKI

-462 TPSDTIELRRSQNL
+462 TPSDSLELRRSQNL

-488 ILNNDGTMKEKGGY
+488 ILNNDGTIKEKGGY

-512 QELDTPNP
+512 QEFDTPNP
-520 GNDYYRLI
+520 GNNYYRLI

-534 FIGRN
+534 FMGRN

-549 NSTPNTII
+549 DNTPSTII
-557 DVINKENS
+557 DVINKENG
-565 NGTGE
+565 NGAGE

-621 VLEDTTMMGNNFAI
+621 VLEDTTMMGSNFAI

-726 VAHKQAK
+726 VAHNQAK
-733 AINNKHI
+733 ATNNKHI

-757 GAKIENKGGNAKI
+757 GAKIENKGNNAKI
-770 TGSGLERTIG
+770 IGSGLERTIG
-780 MSALQGTTGL
+780 MSALQGTTGS
-790 NSGTIDLSGNRVTGV
+790 NSGTIDLNGNRVTGV

-817 LKASGNQSISLYSKS
+817 LKAAGNQSISLYSKG

-841 GTIAAGDKAVGLYAD
+841 GTIVAGNKAVGLYAD
-856 GSTIGISNP
+856 GSTIGIKNP
-865 TKLEAHNGGLMFYNY
+865 TKLEAHNEGLMFYNY
-880 ASNDPTNPSGRFNL
+880 ASNNPTNPSGRFNL
-894 TGNVEGDIK
+894 TGDVEGDIK

-1020 INENISVTGSKAG
+1020 INENINVTGSKAG
-1033 KVIIAQANYNGATN
+1033 KVIIAQANYNGATS

-1112 AGVGIWGANNLS
+1112 AGVGIWGANKLS
-1124 NKYANR
+1124 DKYANR

-1147 GVFGIYAK
+1147 GIFGIYAK

-1226 FNLKGNSSLLANSG
+1226 FNLKGNSSKLLANSG
-1240 NISITGIGSAAYLFD
+1240 NISITGKGSVAYLFEG
-1255 NVNLTSGT
+1255 VNLTSGT
-1263 NFKDNLA
+1263 NFKDNL
-1270 LTATNGYT
+1270 
-1278 YINIS
+1278 
-1283 NNSILNYKNMRT
+1283 
-1295 INNDESIFVNAKN
+1295 
-1308 STINLL
+1308 
-1314 SGTTVTSTKK
+1314 
-1324 KITGVYSENS
+1324 
-1334 AISNA
+1334 
-1339 GTLTLT
+1339 TLTEQM
-1345 GDGSSALYGKAGSD
+1345 D
-1359 LINSGKITIG
+1359 
-1369 KNGSGIYSINS
+1369 
-1380 TGKNNGEITI
+1380 
-1390 GEGSV
+1390 
-1395 GMRAENAI
+1395 
-1403 IENETTGKITSTGT
+1403 
-1417 SVLGMSQSGG
+1417 
-1427 TQNIINKGA
+1427 
-1436 ITLTGDK
+1436 
-1443 SIALHSEGINSPN
+1443 
-1456 HKVINT
+1456 
-1462 GNITVGDSSNIL
+1462 
-1474 SPSIGIYSANATNST
+1474 
-1489 VENSGKVVAG
+1489 
-1499 TKSTA
+1499 
-1504 IYAGNVDLTGTS
+1504 
-1516 ETTAGDGG
+1516 
-1524 IGVYSK
+1524 
-1530 EGTVKISENSKIT
+1530 
-1543 VGATLGSG
+1543 
-1551 QEGVGVYLAG
+1551 
-1561 NNQTLNSD
+1561 
-1569 TDKLS
+1569 
-1574 IKKGSFGYVMTGQGN
+1574 
-1589 TVRTGKVGTTGIVS
+1589 
-1603 LSNDS
+1603 
-1608 VFMYSGDRTGTIRNY
+1608 
-1623 NNLKSTGNENYGIYA
+1623 
-1638 LGAVSNYGNIDF
+1638 
-1650 SQGVGNV
+1650 
-1657 GAYSYVEGATATPN
+1657 
-1671 AIKNYGIIQV
+1671 
-1681 SKSDLLTNPDDKK
+1681 
-1694 YGIGMAAGFS
+1694 
-1704 EEVPVGSGTYVTRG
+1704 
-1718 LGNIEN
+1718 
-1724 HGTIK
+1724 
-1729 VTDPDSIGMY
+1729 
-1739 ATGSGSKIL
+1739 
-1748 NAGRIELSGPKRN
+1748 
-1761 IGIFAE
+1761 
-1767 NGAEVINTGT
+1767 
-1777 ITTVGSGNVGQIGI
+1777 
-1791 AIRKGAILDNR
+1791 
-1802 GTINIDASKGYG
+1802 
-1814 LLIAGGIVK
+1814 
-1823 NYGEANITVGSGAT
+1823 
-1837 KIKEVS
+1837 
-1843 AADTSK
+1843 
-1849 EIEDLRGNKVKI
+1849 I
-1861 HSPAGAANGVI
+1861 HI
-1872 TENGVVRKPKIVHVQ
+1872 
-1887 AIPNRK
+1887 
-1893 PNDIP
+1893 
-1898 TSSVG
+1898 
-1903 MYMDT
+1903 
-1908 SGINYTRP
+1908 
-1916 INNIGALRGLTQS
+1916 
-1929 DIIIGVE
+1929 
-1936 ATKYTTVKTI
+1936 
-1946 QLGQDIIE
+1946 
-1954 PYNEM
+1954 
-1959 IRKSGI
+1959 
-1965 EKFNIYSGSLTW
+1965 
-1977 MASITQLP
+1977 
-1985 DYTIRNA
+1985 
-1992 YLRKIPYTVWA
+1992 
-2003 GKMATPIDKNDT
+2003 
-2015 YNFTDGLEQRYGVEG
+2015 
-2030 IGTRENQ
+2030 
-2037 VFQKLN
+2037 
-2043 SIGNNEEILLYQA
+2043 
-2056 FDEMMG
+2056 
-2062 HQYANV
+2062 
-2068 QQRVQTTGVIL
+2068 
-2079 DKELDYLRDEWR
+2079 
-2091 TASKDSN
+2091 
-2098 KIKVFG
+2098 
-2104 TNGEYKTDTAGV
+2104 
-2116 IDYKNHAYGVAY
+2116 
-2128 VHENE
+2128 
-2133 DIKLGRGI
+2133 
-2141 GWYTGIV
+2141 
-2148 HNTFKFKDIGKSKEH
+2148 
-2163 MLQAKVGLLKSVPFD
+2163 
-2178 DNNSLNWTISGDI
+2178 
-2191 FVGRNRMH
+2191 
-2199 RKYLVVDEIFNAKAR
+2199 
-2214 YYTYGIGVKNE
+2214 
-2225 IGKEFRLSESFTLRP
+2225 
-2240 YAALKLEYGR
+2240 
-2250 VSKIREK
+2250 
-2257 SGEVKLEVKQNQ
+2257 
-2269 YFSVKPEIG
+2269 
-2278 AELGFKHYFG
+2278 
-2288 MKALKTT
+2288 
-2295 LGVAYENELGR
+2295 
-2306 VANGKNKARVVD
+2306 
-2318 TTADWFNIRGEK
+2318 
-2330 EDRRGNVK
+2330 
-2338 FDLNVGIDNTRVG
+2338 
-2351 VTANVGYDT
+2351 
-2360 KGENLRGGLGLRVI
+2360 
-2374 F
+2374 

>member
-17 RKYKTV
+17 RRFKTV

-59 AKIETLKV
+59 SKIETLKV

-214 ITVNP
+214 ITVSP

-228 PSEPTAPTIDIK
+228 PSEPTAPTIGINE
-240 GFDPAAPDVEAPDL
+240 FDPAAPDVTAPDL

-266 YRNYMT
+266 YRNYME
-272 QNFLGDPDGGRFSGD
+272 QNVDPQDGGKHSGN
-287 GKSYDTSE
+287 GKSYDSSYDTNVDGS
-295 NKTVNEADL
+295 TLSV
-304 GTTPTVIYAWATPS
+304 TTIYAWKSPS
-318 NYVNGAKFDSALLK
+318 RYVGGPGFDSALLK
-332 AYFDYTRR
+332 AYFDYTNKS
-340 SGNGGGTLTVKGNL
+340 SGNGGGTATVTGNI
-354 TIDSINPL
+354 TIDSVRGSITDP
-362 DDKQKQD
+362 
-369 EVNAGR
+369 NATTR
-375 PHNAQPFLV
+375 WWNNQRFLV
-384 GGSRIATLDNARG
+384 GGSRVATLDNASG
-397 GATIRNKAT
+397 GGTIRNKAT
-406 VNMVGPLVVGY
+406 INMVGPLVVGY
-417 EVQNDNNL
+417 EIQNDNA
-425 GSGKREVINEGTLT
+425 GSGKREIVNEGILT
-439 DDKEKDLE
+439 DDKEKDLD
-447 EIGGLKKGQV
+447 EIGGLKKGV
-457 GGGKD
+457 PYKLKRSPHLGGD
-462 TPSDTIELRRSQNL
+462 EID
-476 GNDKI
+476 
-481 TVTRTRD
+481 VTRTKD
-488 ILNNDGTMKEKGGY
+488 KVVNGQVIKGGY

-512 QELDTPNP
+512 QEFDDPDP
-520 GNDYYRLI
+520 GNNYYRLI
-528 NDGKIS
+528 NDGTIS
-534 FIGRN
+534 FMGRN

-549 NSTPNTII
+549 NNKASTII
-557 DVINKENS
+557 DVINKENK
-565 NGTGE
+565 NGAGE

-621 VLEDTTMMGNNFAI
+621 VLEDANMNGNKAI

-642 VNKGTINVS
+642 VNKGTIDVS
-651 GGKGNTGMILKVDA
+651 GGKGNTGMILKVNA
-665 EDDITNDTNGI
+665 GDDITNDTSGT

-688 VDKGAVP
+688 VDKGAVNTDEP
-695 TGASGTP
+695 GDP

-712 SGSATKAKD
+712 SGSATEAKN

-726 VAHKQAK
+726 VAHNQAK

-757 GAKIENKGGNAKI
+757 GAKIENNGANAKI

-780 MSALQGTTGL
+780 MSTLKDTTGS
-790 NSGTIDLSGNRVTGV
+790 NSGTIDLNGNRVTGV
-805 YNEGTFNMTGGL
+805 YNEGTFNMTGGF
-817 LKASGNQSISLYSKS
+817 LKASGEQSISLYSKGS
-832 SSSTTNITG
+832 SSITNITG
-841 GTIAAGDKAVGLYAD
+841 GTIVAGNKAVGLYAD
-856 GSTIGISNP
+856 GSTIGIKNP
-865 TKLEAHNGGLMFYNY
+865 TKLEAHNEGLMFYNY
-880 ASNDPTNPSGRFNL
+880 ASNNPTNPSGRFNL
-894 TGNVEGDIK
+894 TGDVEGDIK

-927 KGQASSTGKLKLKL
+927 KGQASSPGKLKLKL

-1006 DNFYKMDF
+1006 DNFYKMNF

-1020 INENISVTGSKAG
+1020 INENISVTGSKAD
-1033 KVIIAQANYNGATN
+1033 KVIMAQANYNGATS

-1112 AGVGIWGANNLS
+1112 AGVGIWGANDLS

-1155 NSHAGATSNI
+1155 NSHVGATSNI
-1165 SHSGNIDLSQAKK
+1165 SHSGSIDLSQAKK

-1226 FNLKGNSSLLANSG
+1226 FNLKGNSSKLLANSG
-1240 NISITGIGSAAYLFD
+1240 NISITGKGSVAYLFEG
-1255 NVNLTSGT
+1255 VNLASGT
-1263 NFKDNLA
+1263 NFKDNLT

-1278 YINIS
+1278 YINLT
-1283 NNSILNYKNMRT
+1283 NSTLNYKNQKT
-1295 INNDESIFVNAKN
+1295 INNDETIFVNSKN
-1308 STINLL
+1308 STVNLL
-1314 SGTTVTSTKK
+1314 EGNDISSTKNK
-1324 KITGVYSENS
+1324 VVGVYSEGGAS
-1334 AISNA
+1334 SNA
-1339 GTLTLT
+1339 GKITLM
-1345 GDGSSALYGKAGSD
+1345 GDRSSALYSKSGATVNGAP
-1359 LINSGKITIG
+1359 GKITIG
-1369 KNGSGIYSINS
+1369 TNGSGIYVVNAGS
-1380 TGKNNGEITI
+1380 TGSNYGEITI
-1390 GEGSV
+1390 GAGSV
-1395 GMRAENAI
+1395 GMRAENGRI
-1403 IENETTGKITSTGT
+1403 KNNSTGKISSTAEKAT
-1417 SVLGMSQSGG
+1417 GMSQSGNENLENEG
-1427 TQNIINKGA
+1427 T
-1436 ITLTGDK
+1436 ITLTGNQ
-1443 SIALHSEGINSPN
+1443 SVGMHSEGVTAAGHQMIN
-1456 HKVINT
+1456 KGIV
-1462 GNITVGDSSNIL
+1462 TVGHSATAT
-1474 SPSIGIYSANATNST
+1474 SPSIGMYAANTDKTTIVN
-1489 VENSGKVVAG
+1489 NGKVIAG
-1499 TKSTA
+1499 NKSTG
-1504 IYAGNVDLTGTS
+1504 IYGGNVTLNNNSETSAGN
-1516 ETTAGDGG
+1516 GG

-1530 EGTVKISENSKIT
+1530 GGTVDIKENAKIS
-1543 VGATLGSG
+1543 VGDTLGDK

-1569 TDKLS
+1569 TDNLT
-1574 IKKGSFGYVMTGQGN
+1574 IGKGSFGYVMTGQGN
-1589 TVRTGKVGTTGIVS
+1589 TVRTGKAGTTRKITLTHNS
-1603 LSNDS
+1603 I
-1608 VFMYSGDRTGTIRNY
+1608 FMYSADRTGTAVNY
-1623 NNLKSTGNENYGIYA
+1623 NNLKSTGDLNYGIYA
-1638 LGAVSNYGNIDF
+1638 SGRVDNRGTIDF
-1650 SQGVGNV
+1650 SQGIGNI
-1657 GAYSYVEGATATPN
+1657 GAYSYTKGATTTPN
-1671 AIKNYGIIQV
+1671 SIRNYGTINV
-1681 SKSDLLTNPDDKK
+1681 SKSDLQTNPDDRK
-1694 YGIGMAAGFS
+1694 YGIGMAAGYS
-1704 EEVPVGSGTYVTRG
+1704 EESPAGSGRKVTRG
-1718 LGNIEN
+1718 IGSIEN
-1724 HGTIK
+1724 HGLIR
-1729 VTDPDSIGMY
+1729 VTTPDSIGMY
-1739 ATGSGSKIL
+1739 ATGKGSRIY
-1748 NAGRIELSGPKRN
+1748 NGPTGRIELSGRKRN

-1767 NGAEVINTGT
+1767 NGAEVVNEGT

-1791 AIRKGAILDNR
+1791 GITSGATLINR
-1802 GTINIDASKGYG
+1802 GNIHINAARGYG
-1814 LLIAGGIVK
+1814 LFVAGGIVK
-1823 NYGEANITVGSGAT
+1823 NYGNITVAGGAQKT
-1837 KIKEVS
+1837 KEVS

-1849 EIEDLRGNKVKI
+1849 ALGDEGLDRVGIK
-1861 HSPAGAANGVI
+1861 SPAGASKGTITSNGKVKRPTI
-1872 TENGVVRKPKIVHVQ
+1872 VR

-1893 PNDIP
+1893 PSEIP
-1898 TSSVG
+1898 KSSIG
-1903 MYMDT
+1903 MYLDT
-1908 SGINYTRP
+1908 SGINYTKP
-1916 INNIGALRGLTQS
+1916 INNVGALAGLKQGDLIVGT
-1929 DIIIGVE
+1929 E
-1936 ATKYTTVKTI
+1936 AADYTNSKYI
-1946 QLGQDIIE
+1946 QLGQDIIK

-1965 EKFNIYSGSLTW
+1965 EKWSIYSASLTW

-1992 YLRKIPYTVWA
+1992 YLVKIPYTVFA
-2003 GKMATPIDKNDT
+2003 GDKKTTRDT

-2030 IGTRENQ
+2030 LNSREKEL
-2037 VFQKLN
+2037 FKKLN
-2043 SIGNNEEILLYQA
+2043 KIGNNERILLQQA

-2068 QQRVQTTGVIL
+2068 QQRIYATGQIL
-2079 DKELDYLRDEWR
+2079 DKEFDYLRDEWK

-2098 KIKVFG
+2098 KMKIFG
-2104 TNGEYKTDTAGV
+2104 TKGEYKTDTAGV
-2116 IDYKNHAYGVAY
+2116 IDYKNEAYGMAY

-2133 DIKLGRGI
+2133 DIKLGKGI

-2148 HNTFKFKDIGKSKEH
+2148 DNTFKFKDIGRSKEEQI
-2163 MLQAKVGLLKSVPFD
+2163 QAKVGLLKSIPFD

-2191 FVGRNRMH
+2191 FVGYNKMH
-2199 RKYLVVDEIFNAKAR
+2199 RKYLVVNEIFNARSK
-2214 YYTYGIGVKNE
+2214 YYTYGIGIKNK
-2225 IGKEFRLSESFTLRP
+2225 ISKDFRLSEDFSLVP
-2240 YAALKLEYGR
+2240 YGSLNLEYGR
-2250 VSKIREK
+2250 VNKIKEK
-2257 SGEVKLEVKQNQ
+2257 VGEIRLEVKEN
-2269 YFSVKPEIG
+2269 YYVSVNPEIG
-2278 AELGFKHYFG
+2278 AELTYKHLL
-2288 MKALKTT
+2288 ASRKTFRMG
-2295 LGVAYENELGR
+2295 LGIAYENELGK
-2306 VANGKNKARVVD
+2306 VANGKNKARVAY
-2318 TTADWFNIRGEK
+2318 TNADWFNIRGEK
-2330 EDRRGNVK
+2330 EDRKGNIK
-2338 FDLNVGIDNTRVG
+2338 FDLNIGLDNQRVG
-2351 VTANVGYDT
+2351 VTANAGYDT
-2360 KGENLRGGLGLRVI
+2360 KGHNVRGGLGLRVI

>member
-17 RKYKTV
+17 RRFKTV

-59 AKIETLKV
+59 SKIETLKV

-171 LRGSNYGLENTLN
+171 LRDSSYGLENTLN

-214 ITVNP
+214 ITVSP

-240 GFDPAAPDVEAPDL
+240 GFDPAAPDVTAPDL
-254 PVAPTFNIQLGS
+254 PIAPTFNIQLGS
-266 YRNYMT
+266 YRNYME
-272 QNFLGDPDGGRFSGD
+272 QNVDPQDGGKHSGN
-287 GKSYDTSE
+287 GKSYDSSYDTNVDGS
-295 NKTVNEADL
+295 TLSV
-304 GTTPTVIYAWATPS
+304 TTIYAWKSPS
-318 NYVNGAKFDSALLK
+318 RYVGGPGFDSALLK
-332 AYFDYTRR
+332 AYFDYTNKS
-340 SGNGGGTLTVKGNL
+340 SGNGGGTATVTGNI
-354 TIDSINPL
+354 TIDSVRGNITDP
-362 DDKQKQD
+362 
-369 EVNAGR
+369 NATTR
-375 PHNAQPFLV
+375 WWNNQRFLV
-384 GGSRIATLDNARG
+384 GGSRVATLDNASG
-397 GATIRNKAT
+397 GGTIRNKAT
-406 VNMVGPLVVGY
+406 INMVGPLVVGY
-417 EVQNDNNL
+417 EIQNDNA
-425 GSGKREVINEGTLT
+425 GSGKREIVNEGILT
-439 DDKEKDLE
+439 DDKEKDLD
-447 EIGGLKKGQV
+447 EIGGLKKGV
-457 GGGKD
+457 PYKLKRSPHLGGD
-462 TPSDTIELRRSQNL
+462 EID
-476 GNDKI
+476 
-481 TVTRTRD
+481 VTRTKD
-488 ILNNDGTMKEKGGY
+488 KVVNGQVIKGGY

-512 QELDTPNP
+512 QEFDDPNP
-520 GNDYYRLI
+520 GNNYYRLI
-528 NDGKIS
+528 NDGTIS
-534 FIGRN
+534 FMGRN

-549 NSTPNTII
+549 NNKASTII
-557 DVINKENS
+557 DVINKENK
-565 NGTGE
+565 NGAGE

-621 VLEDTTMMGNNFAI
+621 VLEDTTMMGNFAI

-642 VNKGTINVS
+642 VNKGTIDVS
-651 GGKGNTGMILKVDA
+651 GGKGNTGMILKVNA
-665 EDDITNDTNGI
+665 GDDITNDTNGI

-688 VDKGAVP
+688 VDKGAVNTDEP
-695 TGASGTP
+695 GDP

-712 SGSATKAKD
+712 SGSATEAKN

-726 VAHKQAK
+726 VAHNQAK
-733 AINNKHI
+733 ATNNKHI

-757 GAKIENKGGNAKI
+757 GAKIENNGANAKI

-780 MSALQGTTGL
+780 MSALQGTTGS

-817 LKASGNQSISLYSKS
+817 LKAAGNQSISLYSKG

-841 GTIAAGDKAVGLYAD
+841 GTIVAGNKAVGLYAD
-856 GSTIGISNP
+856 GSTIGIKNP
-865 TKLEAHNGGLMFYNY
+865 TKLEAHNEGLMFYNY
-880 ASNDPTNPSGRFNL
+880 ASNNPTNPSGRFNL
-894 TGNVEGDIK
+894 TGDVEGDIK

-1020 INENISVTGSKAG
+1020 INENINVTGSKAG

-1098 NSIVTNKGTIEMGK
+1098 NSIVTNKGIIEMGK
-1112 AGVGIWGANNLS
+1112 AGVGIWGANKLS
-1124 NKYANR
+1124 DKYANR

-1147 GVFGIYAK
+1147 GIFGIYAK

-1226 FNLKGNSSLLANSG
+1226 FNLKGNSSKLLANSG
-1240 NISITGIGSAAYLFD
+1240 NISITGKGSVAYLFEG
-1255 NVNLTSGT
+1255 VNLTSGT
-1263 NFKDNLA
+1263 NFKDNLT

-1278 YINIS
+1278 YINLT
-1283 NNSILNYKNMRT
+1283 NSVLNYKNQKT
-1295 INNDESIFVNAKN
+1295 INNDDTIFIN
-1308 STINLL
+1308 SKDSTVNLL
-1314 SGTTVTSTKK
+1314 EGNDISSTKNK
-1324 KITGVYSENS
+1324 VVGVYSEGG

-1339 GTLTLT
+1339 GKITLM
-1345 GDGSSALYGKAGSD
+1345 GNGSSALYSKGSGT
-1359 LINSGKITIG
+1359 INGAPGKITIG
-1369 KNGSGIYSINS
+1369 ANGSGIYVVNAGS
-1380 TGKNNGEITI
+1380 TGSNYGEITI
-1390 GEGSV
+1390 GAGSV
-1395 GMRAENAI
+1395 GMRAENGRI
-1403 IENETTGKITSTGT
+1403 KNYSTGKISSTAEKAT
-1417 SVLGMSQSGG
+1417 GMSQSGNENLENEG
-1427 TQNIINKGA
+1427 T
-1436 ITLTGDK
+1436 ITLTGNQ
-1443 SIALHSEGINSPN
+1443 SVGMHSEGVTAAGHQMIN
-1456 HKVINT
+1456 KGIV
-1462 GNITVGDSSNIL
+1462 TVGHSATAT
-1474 SPSIGIYSANATNST
+1474 SPSIGMYAANTDKTTIIN
-1489 VENSGKVVAG
+1489 NGKVIAG
-1499 TKSTA
+1499 NKSTG
-1504 IYAGNVDLTGTS
+1504 IYGGNVTLNNNSETSAGN
-1516 ETTAGDGG
+1516 GG

-1530 EGTVKISENSKIT
+1530 GGTVDIKENAKIS
-1543 VGATLGSG
+1543 VGDTLGDK

-1569 TDKLS
+1569 TDNLT
-1574 IKKGSFGYVMTGQGN
+1574 IGKGSFGYVMTGQGN
-1589 TVRTGKVGTTGIVS
+1589 TVRTGKAGTTRMITLTHNS
-1603 LSNDS
+1603 I
-1608 VFMYSGDRTGTIRNY
+1608 FMYSADRTGTAVNY
-1623 NNLKSTGNENYGIYA
+1623 NNLRSTGDLNYGIYA
-1638 LGAVSNYGNIDF
+1638 SGRVDNRGTIDF
-1650 SQGVGNV
+1650 SQGIGNI
-1657 GAYSYVEGATATPN
+1657 GAYSYTKGATTTPN
-1671 AIKNYGIIQV
+1671 SIRNYGTINV
-1681 SKSDLLTNPDDKK
+1681 SKSDLQTNPDDRK
-1694 YGIGMAAGFS
+1694 YGIGMAAGYS
-1704 EEVPVGSGTYVTRG
+1704 EESPAGSGRKVTRG
-1718 LGNIEN
+1718 IGSIEN
-1724 HGTIK
+1724 HGLIR
-1729 VTDPDSIGMY
+1729 VTTPDSIGMY
-1739 ATGSGSKIL
+1739 ATGKGSRIY
-1748 NAGRIELSGPKRN
+1748 NGPTGRIELSGRKRN

-1767 NGAEVINTGT
+1767 NGAEVVNEGT

-1791 AIRKGAILDNR
+1791 GITSGATLINR
-1802 GTINIDASKGYG
+1802 GNIHVNAARGYG
-1814 LLIAGGIVK
+1814 LFVAGGIVK
-1823 NYGEANITVGSGAT
+1823 NYGNITVAGGAQKT
-1837 KIKEVS
+1837 KEVS

-1849 EIEDLRGNKVKI
+1849 ALGDEGLDRVGIK
-1861 HSPAGAANGVI
+1861 SPAGASKGTITSNGKVKRPTI
-1872 TENGVVRKPKIVHVQ
+1872 VR

-1893 PNDIP
+1893 PSEIP
-1898 TSSVG
+1898 KSSIG
-1903 MYMDT
+1903 MYLDT
-1908 SGINYTRP
+1908 SGINYTKP
-1916 INNIGALRGLTQS
+1916 INNVGALAGLKQGDLIVGT
-1929 DIIIGVE
+1929 E
-1936 ATKYTTVKTI
+1936 AADYTNSKYI
-1946 QLGQDIIE
+1946 QLGQDIIK

-1965 EKFNIYSGSLTW
+1965 EKWSIYSASLTW

-1992 YLRKIPYTVWA
+1992 YLVKIPYTVFA
-2003 GKMATPIDKNDT
+2003 GDKKTTRDT

-2030 IGTRENQ
+2030 LNSREKEL
-2037 VFQKLN
+2037 FKKLN
-2043 SIGNNEEILLYQA
+2043 KIGNNERILLQQA

-2068 QQRVQTTGVIL
+2068 QQRIYATGQIL
-2079 DKELDYLRDEWR
+2079 DKEFDYLRDEWK

-2098 KIKVFG
+2098 KMKIFG
-2104 TNGEYKTDTAGV
+2104 TKGEYKTDTAGV
-2116 IDYKNHAYGVAY
+2116 IDYKNEAYGMAY

-2133 DIKLGRGI
+2133 DIKLGKGI

-2148 HNTFKFKDIGKSKEH
+2148 DNTFKFKDIGRSKEEQI
-2163 MLQAKVGLLKSVPFD
+2163 QAKVGLLKSIPFD

-2191 FVGRNRMH
+2191 FVGYNKMH
-2199 RKYLVVDEIFNAKAR
+2199 RKYLVVNEIFNARSK
-2214 YYTYGIGVKNE
+2214 YYTYGIGIKNK
-2225 IGKEFRLSESFTLRP
+2225 ISKDFRLSEDFSLVP
-2240 YAALKLEYGR
+2240 YGSLNLEYGR
-2250 VSKIREK
+2250 VNKIKEK
-2257 SGEVKLEVKQNQ
+2257 VGEIRLEVKEN
-2269 YFSVKPEIG
+2269 YYVSVNPEIG
-2278 AELGFKHYFG
+2278 AELTYKHLL
-2288 MKALKTT
+2288 ASRKTFRMG
-2295 LGVAYENELGR
+2295 LGIAYENELGK
-2306 VANGKNKARVVD
+2306 VANGKNKARVAY
-2318 TTADWFNIRGEK
+2318 TNADWFNIRGEK
-2330 EDRRGNVK
+2330 EDRKGNIK
-2338 FDLNVGIDNTRVG
+2338 FDLNIGLDNQRVG
-2351 VTANVGYDT
+2351 VTANAGYDT
-2360 KGENLRGGLGLRVI
+2360 KGHNVRGGLGLRVI

>member
-17 RKYKTV
+17 RRFKTV

-59 AKIETLKV
+59 SKIETLKV

-214 ITVNP
+214 ITVSP

-240 GFDPAAPDVEAPDL
+240 GFDPAAPDVTAPDL
-254 PVAPTFNIQLGS
+254 PIAPTFNIQLGS
-266 YRNYMT
+266 YRNYME
-272 QNFLGDPDGGRFSGD
+272 QDINPQDGGKHSGS
-287 GKSYDTSE
+287 GKSYNTSD
-295 NKTVNEADL
+295 NPLIDGKTL
-304 GTTPTVIYAWATPS
+304 TPTVIYAWASPS
-318 NYVNGAKFDSALLK
+318 SAIDGPGFDSALLK

-340 SGNGGGTLTVKGNL
+340 SGGGGGTATVTGDI
-354 TIDSINPL
+354 TIDSVRGSITDP
-362 DDKQKQD
+362 
-369 EVNAGR
+369 NAATR
-375 PHNAQPFLV
+375 WWNNQRFLV
-384 GGSRIATLDNARG
+384 GGSRVATLDNASG
-397 GATIRNKAT
+397 GGTIRNKAT
-406 VNMVGPLVVGY
+406 INMVGPLVVGY
-417 EVQNDNNL
+417 EIQNDNA
-425 GSGKREVINEGTLT
+425 GSGKREIVNEGILT
-439 DDKEKDLE
+439 DDKEKDLD
-447 EIGGLKKGQV
+447 EIGGLKKGATYKLKRSPHL
-457 GGGKD
+457 GGD
-462 TPSDTIELRRSQNL
+462 EID
-476 GNDKI
+476 
-481 TVTRTRD
+481 VTRTKD
-488 ILNNDGTMKEKGGY
+488 KVVNGQVIKGGY

-512 QELDTPNP
+512 QEFDDPDP
-520 GNDYYRLI
+520 GNNYYRLI
-528 NDGKIS
+528 NDGTIS
-534 FIGRN
+534 FMGRN

-549 NSTPNTII
+549 NNKASTII
-557 DVINKENS
+557 DVINKENK
-565 NGTGE
+565 NGAGE
-570 ITLGGIES
+570 ITLGGMES

-621 VLEDTTMMGNNFAI
+621 VLEDTTMMGNFAI

-642 VNKGTINVS
+642 VNKGTIDVS
-651 GGKGNTGMILKVDA
+651 GGKGNTGMILKVNA
-665 EDDITNDTNGI
+665 GDDITNDTNGI

-688 VDKGAVP
+688 VDKGAVNTDEP
-695 TGASGTP
+695 GDP

-712 SGSATKAKD
+712 SGSATEAKN

-726 VAHKQAK
+726 VAHNQAK

-757 GAKIENKGGNAKI
+757 GAKIENKGNNAKI
-770 TGSGLERTIG
+770 IGSGLERTIG
-780 MSALQGTTGL
+780 MSALQGTTGS
-790 NSGTIDLSGNRVTGV
+790 NSGTIDLNGNRVTGV

-817 LKASGNQSISLYSKS
+817 LKAAGNQSISLYSKG

-841 GTIAAGDKAVGLYAD
+841 GTIVAGNKAVGLYAD
-856 GSTIGISNP
+856 SSTIGIKNP
-865 TKLEAHNGGLMFYNY
+865 TKLEAHNEGLMFYNY
-880 ASNDPTNPSGRFNL
+880 ASNNPTNPSGRFNL
-894 TGNVEGDIK
+894 TGDVEGDIK

-1020 INENISVTGSKAG
+1020 INENISITGSKAG
-1033 KVIIAQANYNGATN
+1033 KVIIAQANYNGAPN

-1112 AGVGIWGANNLS
+1112 AGVGIWGANKLS
-1124 NKYANR
+1124 DKYANR

-1147 GVFGIYAK
+1147 GIFGIYAK

-1193 NISVNEGS
+1193 NVSVNEGS

-1226 FNLKGNSSLLANSG
+1226 FNLKGNSSKLLANSG
-1240 NISITGIGSAAYLFD
+1240 NISITGKGSVAYLFEG
-1255 NVNLTSGT
+1255 VNLTSGT
-1263 NFKDNLA
+1263 NFKDNLT

-1278 YINIS
+1278 YINLT
-1283 NNSILNYKNMRT
+1283 NSTLNYKNQKT
-1295 INNDESIFVNAKN
+1295 INNDETIFVNSKN
-1308 STINLL
+1308 STVNLL
-1314 SGTTVTSTKK
+1314 EGNDISSTKNK
-1324 KITGVYSENS
+1324 VVGVYSEGGAS
-1334 AISNA
+1334 SNA
-1339 GTLTLT
+1339 GKITLM
-1345 GDGSSALYGKAGSD
+1345 GDKSSALYSKSGATVNGAP
-1359 LINSGKITIG
+1359 GKITIG
-1369 KNGSGIYSINS
+1369 TNGSGIYVVNAGS
-1380 TGKNNGEITI
+1380 TGSNYGEITI
-1390 GEGSV
+1390 GAGSV
-1395 GMRAENAI
+1395 GMRAENGRI
-1403 IENETTGKITSTGT
+1403 KNYSTGKISSTAEKAT
-1417 SVLGMSQSGG
+1417 GMSQSGNENLENEG
-1427 TQNIINKGA
+1427 T
-1436 ITLTGDK
+1436 ITLTGNQ
-1443 SIALHSEGINSPN
+1443 SVGMHSEGVTAAGHQMIN
-1456 HKVINT
+1456 KGIV
-1462 GNITVGDSSNIL
+1462 TVGHSATAT
-1474 SPSIGIYSANATNST
+1474 SPSIGMYAANTDKTTIIN
-1489 VENSGKVVAG
+1489 NGKVIAG
-1499 TKSTA
+1499 NKSTG
-1504 IYAGNVDLTGTS
+1504 IYGGNVTLNNNSETSAGN
-1516 ETTAGDGG
+1516 GG

-1530 EGTVKISENSKIT
+1530 GGTVDIKENAKIS
-1543 VGATLGSG
+1543 VGDTLGDK

-1569 TDKLS
+1569 TDNLT
-1574 IKKGSFGYVMTGQGN
+1574 IGKGSFGYVMTGQGN
-1589 TVRTGKVGTTGIVS
+1589 TVRTGKAGTTRKITLTHNS
-1603 LSNDS
+1603 I
-1608 VFMYSGDRTGTIRNY
+1608 FMYSADRTGTAVNY
-1623 NNLKSTGNENYGIYA
+1623 NNLRSTGDLNYGIYA
-1638 LGAVSNYGNIDF
+1638 SGRVDNRGTIDF
-1650 SQGVGNV
+1650 SQGIGNI
-1657 GAYSYVEGATATPN
+1657 GAYSYTKGATTTPN
-1671 AIKNYGIIQV
+1671 SIRNYGTINV
-1681 SKSDLLTNPDDKK
+1681 SKSDLQTNPDDRK
-1694 YGIGMAAGFS
+1694 YGIGMAAGYS
-1704 EEVPVGSGTYVTRG
+1704 EESPAGSGRKVTRG
-1718 LGNIEN
+1718 IGSIEN
-1724 HGTIK
+1724 HGLIR
-1729 VTDPDSIGMY
+1729 VTTPDSIGMY
-1739 ATGSGSKIL
+1739 ATGKGSRIY
-1748 NAGRIELSGPKRN
+1748 NGPTGRIELSGRKRN

-1767 NGAEVINTGT
+1767 NGAEVVNEGT

-1791 AIRKGAILDNR
+1791 GITSGATLINKGNIH
-1802 GTINIDASKGYG
+1802 INAARGYG
-1814 LLIAGGIVK
+1814 LFVAGGIVK
-1823 NYGEANITVGSGAT
+1823 NYGNITVAGGAQKT
-1837 KIKEVS
+1837 KEVS

-1849 EIEDLRGNKVKI
+1849 ALGDEGLDRVGIK
-1861 HSPAGAANGVI
+1861 SPAGASKGTITSNGKVKRPTI
-1872 TENGVVRKPKIVHVQ
+1872 VR

-1893 PNDIP
+1893 PSEIP
-1898 TSSVG
+1898 KSSIG
-1903 MYMDT
+1903 MYLDT
-1908 SGINYTRP
+1908 SGINYTKP
-1916 INNIGALRGLTQS
+1916 INNVGALAGLKQGDLIVGT
-1929 DIIIGVE
+1929 E
-1936 ATKYTTVKTI
+1936 AADYTNSKYI
-1946 QLGQDIIE
+1946 QLGQDIIK

-1965 EKFNIYSGSLTW
+1965 EKWSIYSASLTW

-1992 YLRKIPYTVWA
+1992 YLVKIPYTVFA
-2003 GKMATPIDKNDT
+2003 GDKKTTRDT

-2030 IGTRENQ
+2030 LNSREKEL
-2037 VFQKLN
+2037 FKKLN
-2043 SIGNNEEILLYQA
+2043 KIGNNERILLQQA

-2068 QQRVQTTGVIL
+2068 QQRIYATGQIL
-2079 DKELDYLRDEWR
+2079 DKEFDYLRDEWK

-2098 KIKVFG
+2098 KMKIFG
-2104 TNGEYKTDTAGV
+2104 TKGEYKTDTAGV
-2116 IDYKNHAYGVAY
+2116 IDYKNEAYGMAY

-2133 DIKLGRGI
+2133 DIKLGKGI

-2148 HNTFKFKDIGKSKEH
+2148 DNTFKFKDIGRSKEEQI
-2163 MLQAKVGLLKSVPFD
+2163 QAKVGLLKSIPFD

-2191 FVGRNRMH
+2191 FVGYNKMH
-2199 RKYLVVDEIFNAKAR
+2199 RKYLVVNEIFNARSK
-2214 YYTYGIGVKNE
+2214 YYTYGIGIKNK
-2225 IGKEFRLSESFTLRP
+2225 ISKDFRLSEDFSLVP
-2240 YAALKLEYGR
+2240 YGSLNLEYGR
-2250 VSKIREK
+2250 VNKIKEK
-2257 SGEVKLEVKQNQ
+2257 VGEIRLEVKEN
-2269 YFSVKPEIG
+2269 YYVSVNPEIG
-2278 AELGFKHYFG
+2278 AELTYKHLL
-2288 MKALKTT
+2288 ASRKTFRMG
-2295 LGVAYENELGR
+2295 LGIAYENELGK
-2306 VANGKNKARVVD
+2306 VANGKNKARVAY
-2318 TTADWFNIRGEK
+2318 TNADWFNIRGEK
-2330 EDRRGNVK
+2330 EDRKGNIK
-2338 FDLNVGIDNTRVG
+2338 FDLNIGLDNQRVG
-2351 VTANVGYDT
+2351 VTANAGYDT
-2360 KGENLRGGLGLRVI
+2360 KGHNVRGGLGLRVI

>member
-17 RKYKTV
+17 KRYKSI

-59 AKIETLKV
+59 SKIETLKV

-72 LEGLRLELVQLMEQ
+72 LEGLRLELVQLIEQ

-107 RWGGAYKGRG
+107 HWGGAYKGKG

-125 EGIFARSNDL
+125 EGIFARSNDI

-142 DSDFYEK
+142 DSDFYAK

-171 LRGSNYGLENTLN
+171 LRDSDYGLESTLN

-214 ITVNP
+214 ITVSP

-272 QNFLGDPDGGRFSGD
+272 QNVPPTTSGGRLIGG
-287 GKSYDTSE
+287 GKSYNTSE
-295 NKTVNEADL
+295 NKTISEADL
-304 GTTPTVIYAWATPS
+304 GANPTTIYAWA
-318 NYVNGAKFDSALLK
+318 NGSGIGNFDSALLK
-332 AYFDYTRR
+332 AYFDYTRLNG
-340 SGNGGGTLTVKGNL
+340 SGGGQLTVNGNL
-354 TIDSINPL
+354 TIDSISTL
-362 DDKQKQD
+362 TTQQKED
-369 EVNAGR
+369 EKNANR
-375 PHNAQPFLV
+375 KYNAQPFLV
-384 GGSRIATLDNARG
+384 GGARIATLDNANG
-397 GATIRNKAT
+397 GGTIRNKAT
-406 VNMVGPLVVGY
+406 INMVGPLVVGY
-417 EVQNDNNL
+417 EIQNDNA
-425 GSGKREVINEGTLT
+425 GSGKREVVNEGTLT
-439 DDKEKDLE
+439 DDKEKDLVD
-447 EIGGLKKGQV
+447 IGGLKKGDSLKLKRSPHL
-457 GGGKD
+457 GGDEIDVARTKD
-462 TPSDTIELRRSQNL
+462 KVVNGQLI
-476 GNDKI
+476 
-481 TVTRTRD
+481 
-488 ILNNDGTMKEKGGY
+488 KGGY

-512 QELDTPNP
+512 QEFDDPNP
-520 GNDYYRLI
+520 GSNYYRLI

-534 FIGRN
+534 FMGRN

-549 NSTPNTII
+549 DNKASTII
-557 DVINKENS
+557 DVINKENK
-565 NGTGE
+565 NGAGE

-601 GKINIKGGDGS
+601 GKININGGDGS
-612 ENSLSSGMA
+612 GNSLSSGMA
-621 VLEDTTMMGNNFAI
+621 VLEDTTMMGNFAI

-651 GGKGNTGMILKVDA
+651 GGKGNTGMILKVNA
-665 EDDITNDTNGI
+665 GDDITNDTNGI

-688 VDKGAVP
+688 VDKGAVNTDEP
-695 TGASGTP
+695 GDP

-712 SGSATKAKD
+712 SGSATEAKN

-726 VAHKQAK
+726 VAHNQAK

-740 TFASG
+740 TFANE
-745 TKYGTGLLAKGA
+745 TKYGTGLLAKGT
-757 GAKIENKGGNAKI
+757 GAKVENRGNNAKI
-770 TGSGLERTIG
+770 TGSKLERTIG

-790 NSGTIDLSGNRVTGV
+790 NSGTIDLSGKRVTGV
-805 YNEGTFNMTGGL
+805 YNEGTFNMTDGL
-817 LKASGNQSISLYSKS
+817 LKAAGEQSISLYSKGS
-832 SSSTTNITG
+832 SSITNITG
-841 GTIAAGDKAVGLYAD
+841 GKIVAGKKAVGLYAD
-856 GSTIGISNP
+856 SSTIGIKNP
-865 TKLEAHNGGLMFYNY
+865 TKLEAHDGGLMFYNY
-880 ASNDPTNPSGRFNL
+880 ASNAPTNPSGRFNL
-894 TGNVEGDIK
+894 TGDVEGDIK

-927 KGQASSTGKLKLKL
+927 NGQTSSPGKLKLKL

-965 LGTALGD
+965 LGTALGN

-1020 INENISVTGSKAG
+1020 INENISITGSKAG
-1033 KVIIAQANYNGATN
+1033 KVIIAQANYNGAPN

-1112 AGVGIWGANNLS
+1112 AGVGIWGANKLS
-1124 NKYANR
+1124 SKYTNR

-1147 GVFGIYAK
+1147 GIFGIYAK

-1240 NISITGIGSAAYLFD
+1240 NISITGKGSVAYLFEG
-1255 NVNLTSGT
+1255 VNLTSGT
-1263 NFKDNLA
+1263 NFKDNLT

-1278 YINIS
+1278 YINLT
-1283 NNSILNYKNMRT
+1283 NSTLNYKNQKT
-1295 INNDESIFVNAKN
+1295 INNDDTIFVNSKD
-1308 STINLL
+1308 STVNLL
-1314 SGTTVTSTKK
+1314 EGNDISSTKNK
-1324 KITGVYSENS
+1324 VVGVYSEGG

-1339 GTLTLT
+1339 GKITLM
-1345 GDGSSALYGKAGSD
+1345 GNGSSALYSKGSAT
-1359 LINSGKITIG
+1359 INGAPGKITIG
-1369 KNGSGIYSINS
+1369 TNGSGIYVVNTGS
-1380 TGKNNGEITI
+1380 TGSNYGEITI
-1390 GEGSV
+1390 GAGSV
-1395 GMRAENAI
+1395 GMRAENGRI
-1403 IENETTGKITSTGT
+1403 KNYSTGKISSTAEKAT
-1417 SVLGMSQSGG
+1417 GMSQSGNENLENEG
-1427 TQNIINKGA
+1427 T
-1436 ITLTGDK
+1436 ITLTGNQ
-1443 SIALHSEGINSPN
+1443 SVGMHSEGVTAAGHQMIN
-1456 HKVINT
+1456 KGIV
-1462 GNITVGDSSNIL
+1462 TVGHSATAT
-1474 SPSIGIYSANATNST
+1474 SPSIGMYAADTDKTTIVNN
-1489 VENSGKVVAG
+1489 GKVIAG
-1499 TKSTA
+1499 NKSTG
-1504 IYAGNVDLTGTS
+1504 IYGGNVTLNNTS
-1516 ETTAGDGG
+1516 ETSAGNGG

-1530 EGTVKISENSKIT
+1530 GGTVDIKENAKIS
-1543 VGATLGSG
+1543 VGDTLGDK

-1569 TDKLS
+1569 TDDLT
-1574 IKKGSFGYVMTGQGN
+1574 IGKGSFGYVMTGQGN
-1589 TVRTGKVGTTGIVS
+1589 TVRTGKAGTTRKITLTHNS
-1603 LSNDS
+1603 I
-1608 VFMYSGDRTGTIRNY
+1608 FMYSADRTGTAVNY
-1623 NNLKSTGNENYGIYA
+1623 NNLRSTGDLNYGIYA
-1638 LGAVSNYGNIDF
+1638 SGRVDNRGTIDF
-1650 SQGVGNV
+1650 SQGIGNI
-1657 GAYSYVEGATATPN
+1657 GAYSYTKGATTTPN
-1671 AIKNYGIIQV
+1671 SIRNYGTINV
-1681 SKSDLLTNPDDKK
+1681 SKSDLQTNPDDRK
-1694 YGIGMAAGFS
+1694 YGIGMAAGYS
-1704 EEVPVGSGTYVTRG
+1704 EESPAGSGRKVTRG
-1718 LGNIEN
+1718 LGSIEN
-1724 HGTIK
+1724 HGLIR
-1729 VTDPDSIGMY
+1729 VTTPDSIGMY
-1739 ATGSGSKIL
+1739 ATGKGSRIY
-1748 NAGRIELSGPKRN
+1748 NGPTGRIELSGRKRN

-1767 NGAEVINTGT
+1767 NGAEVVNEGT
-1777 ITTVGSGNVGQIGI
+1777 ITTVGSGNIGQIGI
-1791 AIRKGAILDNR
+1791 GITSGATLVNR
-1802 GTINIDASKGYG
+1802 GNIHINAARGYG
-1814 LLIAGGIVK
+1814 LFVAGGIVK
-1823 NYGEANITVGSGAT
+1823 NYGNITVAGGAQKT
-1837 KIKEVS
+1837 KEVS

-1849 EIEDLRGNKVKI
+1849 ALGDEGLDKVGIK
-1861 HSPAGAANGVI
+1861 SPAGASKGTITSNGKVK
-1872 TENGVVRKPKIVHVQ
+1872 KPTIVK

-1893 PNDIP
+1893 PSEIP
-1898 TSSVG
+1898 KSSIG
-1903 MYMDT
+1903 MYLDT
-1908 SGINYTRP
+1908 SGINYTKP
-1916 INNIGALRGLTQS
+1916 INNIGALAGLKQGDLIVGT
-1929 DIIIGVE
+1929 E
-1936 ATKYTTVKTI
+1936 AADYTNSKYI
-1946 QLGQDIIE
+1946 QLGQDIIK

-1965 EKFNIYSGSLTW
+1965 EKWSIYSASLTW

-1992 YLRKIPYTVWA
+1992 YLVKIPYTVFA
-2003 GKMATPIDKNDT
+2003 GDKKTTRNT

-2030 IGTRENQ
+2030 LNSREKEL
-2037 VFQKLN
+2037 FKKLN
-2043 SIGNNEEILLYQA
+2043 KIGNNERILLQQA

-2068 QQRVQTTGVIL
+2068 QQRIYATGQIL
-2079 DKELDYLRDEWR
+2079 DKEFDYLRDEWK

-2098 KIKVFG
+2098 KMKIFG
-2104 TNGEYKTDTAGV
+2104 TKGEYKTDTAGV
-2116 IDYKNHAYGVAY
+2116 IDYKNEAYGMAY

-2133 DIKLGRGI
+2133 DIKLGKGI

-2148 HNTFKFKDIGKSKEH
+2148 DNTFKFKDIGRSKEEQI
-2163 MLQAKVGLLKSVPFD
+2163 QAKVGLLKSVPFD

-2191 FVGRNRMH
+2191 FVGYNKMH
-2199 RKYLVVDEIFNAKAR
+2199 RKYLVVNEIFNAKSK
-2214 YYTYGIGVKNE
+2214 YYTYGIGIKNK
-2225 IGKEFRLSESFTLRP
+2225 ISKDFRLSEDFSLAP
-2240 YAALKLEYGR
+2240 YGSLNLEYGR
-2250 VSKIREK
+2250 VNKIKEK
-2257 SGEVKLEVKQNQ
+2257 VGEIRLEVKENH
-2269 YFSVKPEIG
+2269 YVSVNPEIG
-2278 AELGFKHYFG
+2278 AELTYKHLL
-2288 MKALKTT
+2288 ASRKTFRMG
-2295 LGVAYENELGR
+2295 LGIAYENELGK
-2306 VANGKNKARVVD
+2306 VANGKNKARVAY
-2318 TTADWFNIRGEK
+2318 TNADWFNIRGEK
-2330 EDRRGNVK
+2330 EDRKGNIK
-2338 FDLNVGIDNTRVG
+2338 FDLNIGLDNQRVG
-2351 VTANVGYDT
+2351 VTANAGYDT
-2360 KGENLRGGLGLRVI
+2360 KGHNVRGGLGLRVI

>member
-17 RKYKTV
+17 RRFKTV

-59 AKIETLKV
+59 SKIETLKV

-214 ITVNP
+214 ITVSP

-228 PSEPTAPTIDIK
+228 PSEPTAPTIDIR
-240 GFDPAAPDVEAPDL
+240 GFNPAAPDVTAPDL

-266 YRNYMT
+266 YRNYMEQSVPPIT
-272 QNFLGDPDGGRFSGD
+272 SGGRLIGG

-295 NKTVNEADL
+295 NKTVRDTDL
-304 GTTPTVIYAWATPS
+304 GTKPTVIYAWE
-318 NYVNGAKFDSALLK
+318 NGSGIGDFDSALLK
-332 AYFDYTRR
+332 AYFDYTNKNH
-340 SGNGGGTLTVKGNL
+340 GNGRGTLTVEGNL

-362 DDKQKQD
+362 DDKQKQA

-375 PHNAQPFLV
+375 AHNAQRFLV
-384 GGSRIATLDNARG
+384 GGARIATLDNARG

-417 EVQNDNNL
+417 EIQNDNA

-447 EIGGLKKGQV
+447 EIGRLKKGDSDKLKRSPHL
-457 GGGKD
+457 GGDEINVARTKD
-462 TPSDTIELRRSQNL
+462 KVVNGQLI
-476 GNDKI
+476 
-481 TVTRTRD
+481 
-488 ILNNDGTMKEKGGY
+488 KGGY

-512 QELDTPNP
+512 QEFDDPDP
-520 GNDYYRLI
+520 GNNYYRLI
-528 NDGKIS
+528 NDGRIS
-534 FIGRN
+534 FMGRN

-549 NSTPNTII
+549 DSAPNTII

-565 NGTGE
+565 NGAGE

-621 VLEDTTMMGNNFAI
+621 VLEDTTMMGSNFAI

-726 VAHKQAK
+726 VAHNQAK
-733 AINNKHI
+733 ATNNKHI

-757 GAKIENKGGNAKI
+757 GAKIENKGNNAKI
-770 TGSGLERTIG
+770 IGSGLERTIG
-780 MSALQGTTGL
+780 MSALQGTTGS
-790 NSGTIDLSGNRVTGV
+790 NSGTIDLNGNRVTGV

-817 LKASGNQSISLYSKS
+817 LKAAGNQSISLYSKG

-841 GTIAAGDKAVGLYAD
+841 GTIVAGNKAVGLYAD
-856 GSTIGISNP
+856 GSTIGIKNP
-865 TKLEAHNGGLMFYNY
+865 TKLEAHNEGLMFYNY
-880 ASNDPTNPSGRFNL
+880 ASNNPTNPSGRFNL
-894 TGNVEGDIK
+894 TGDVEGDIK

-1020 INENISVTGSKAG
+1020 INENINVTGSKAG
-1033 KVIIAQANYNGATN
+1033 KVIIAQANYNGATS

-1112 AGVGIWGANNLS
+1112 AGVGIWGANKLS
-1124 NKYANR
+1124 DKYANR

-1147 GVFGIYAK
+1147 GIFGIYAK

-1226 FNLKGNSSLLANSG
+1226 FNLKGNSSKLLANSG
-1240 NISITGIGSAAYLFD
+1240 NISITGKGSVAYLFEG
-1255 NVNLTSGT
+1255 VNLTSGT
-1263 NFKDNLA
+1263 NFKDNLT

-1278 YINIS
+1278 YINLT
-1283 NNSILNYKNMRT
+1283 NSVLNYKNQKT
-1295 INNDESIFVNAKN
+1295 INNDDTIFIN
-1308 STINLL
+1308 SKDSTVNLL
-1314 SGTTVTSTKK
+1314 EGNDISSTKNK
-1324 KITGVYSENS
+1324 VVGVYSEGG

-1339 GTLTLT
+1339 GKITLM
-1345 GDGSSALYGKAGSD
+1345 GNGSSALY
-1359 LINSGKITIG
+1359 
-1369 KNGSGIYSINS
+1369 
-1380 TGKNNGEITI
+1380 
-1390 GEGSV
+1390 
-1395 GMRAENAI
+1395 
-1403 IENETTGKITSTGT
+1403 
-1417 SVLGMSQSGG
+1417 
-1427 TQNIINKGA
+1427 
-1436 ITLTGDK
+1436 
-1443 SIALHSEGINSPN
+1443 
-1456 HKVINT
+1456 
-1462 GNITVGDSSNIL
+1462 
-1474 SPSIGIYSANATNST
+1474 
-1489 VENSGKVVAG
+1489 
-1499 TKSTA
+1499 
-1504 IYAGNVDLTGTS
+1504 
-1516 ETTAGDGG
+1516 
-1524 IGVYSK
+1524 SK
-1530 EGTVKISENSKIT
+1530 
-1543 VGATLGSG
+1543 
-1551 QEGVGVYLAG
+1551 
-1561 NNQTLNSD
+1561 
-1569 TDKLS
+1569 
-1574 IKKGSFGYVMTGQGN
+1574 
-1589 TVRTGKVGTTGIVS
+1589 
-1603 LSNDS
+1603 
-1608 VFMYSGDRTGTIRNY
+1608 
-1623 NNLKSTGNENYGIYA
+1623 
-1638 LGAVSNYGNIDF
+1638 
-1650 SQGVGNV
+1650 
-1657 GAYSYVEGATATPN
+1657 
-1671 AIKNYGIIQV
+1671 
-1681 SKSDLLTNPDDKK
+1681 
-1694 YGIGMAAGFS
+1694 
-1704 EEVPVGSGTYVTRG
+1704 GSGT
-1718 LGNIEN
+1718 I
-1724 HGTIK
+1724 
-1729 VTDPDSIGMY
+1729 
-1739 ATGSGSKIL
+1739 
-1748 NAGRIELSGPKRN
+1748 
-1761 IGIFAE
+1761 
-1767 NGAEVINTGT
+1767 NGA
-1777 ITTVGSGNVGQIGI
+1777 
-1791 AIRKGAILDNR
+1791 
-1802 GTINIDASKGYG
+1802 
-1814 LLIAGGIVK
+1814 
-1823 NYGEANITVGSGAT
+1823 
-1837 KIKEVS
+1837 
-1843 AADTSK
+1843 
-1849 EIEDLRGNKVKI
+1849 
-1861 HSPAGAANGVI
+1861 P
-1872 TENGVVRKPKIVHVQ
+1872 
-1887 AIPNRK
+1887 
-1893 PNDIP
+1893 
-1898 TSSVG
+1898 
-1903 MYMDT
+1903 
-1908 SGINYTRP
+1908 
-1916 INNIGALRGLTQS
+1916 
-1929 DIIIGVE
+1929 
-1936 ATKYTTVKTI
+1936 
-1946 QLGQDIIE
+1946 
-1954 PYNEM
+1954 
-1959 IRKSGI
+1959 
-1965 EKFNIYSGSLTW
+1965 
-1977 MASITQLP
+1977 
-1985 DYTIRNA
+1985 
-1992 YLRKIPYTVWA
+1992 
-2003 GKMATPIDKNDT
+2003 
-2015 YNFTDGLEQRYGVEG
+2015 
-2030 IGTRENQ
+2030 
-2037 VFQKLN
+2037 
-2043 SIGNNEEILLYQA
+2043 
-2056 FDEMMG
+2056 
-2062 HQYANV
+2062 
-2068 QQRVQTTGVIL
+2068 
-2079 DKELDYLRDEWR
+2079 
-2091 TASKDSN
+2091 
-2098 KIKVFG
+2098 
-2104 TNGEYKTDTAGV
+2104 
-2116 IDYKNHAYGVAY
+2116 
-2128 VHENE
+2128 
-2133 DIKLGRGI
+2133 
-2141 GWYTGIV
+2141 
-2148 HNTFKFKDIGKSKEH
+2148 
-2163 MLQAKVGLLKSVPFD
+2163 
-2178 DNNSLNWTISGDI
+2178 
-2191 FVGRNRMH
+2191 
-2199 RKYLVVDEIFNAKAR
+2199 
-2214 YYTYGIGVKNE
+2214 
-2225 IGKEFRLSESFTLRP
+2225 
-2240 YAALKLEYGR
+2240 
-2250 VSKIREK
+2250 
-2257 SGEVKLEVKQNQ
+2257 VKL
-2269 YFSVKPEIG
+2269 
-2278 AELGFKHYFG
+2278 L
-2288 MKALKTT
+2288 
-2295 LGVAYENELGR
+2295 
-2306 VANGKNKARVVD
+2306 
-2318 TTADWFNIRGEK
+2318 
-2330 EDRRGNVK
+2330 
-2338 FDLNVGIDNTRVG
+2338 
-2351 VTANVGYDT
+2351 
-2360 KGENLRGGLGLRVI
+2360 
-2374 F
+2374 

>member
-17 RKYKTV
+17 RRFKTV

-59 AKIETLKV
+59 SKIETLKV

-214 ITVNP
+214 ITVSP

-240 GFDPAAPDVEAPDL
+240 GFDPAAPDVTAPDL
-254 PVAPTFNIQLGS
+254 PIAPTFNIQLGS
-266 YRNYMT
+266 YRNYME
-272 QNFLGDPDGGRFSGD
+272 QDINPQDGGKHSGS
-287 GKSYDTSE
+287 GKSYNTSD
-295 NKTVNEADL
+295 NPLIDGKTL
-304 GTTPTVIYAWATPS
+304 TPTVIYAWASPS
-318 NYVNGAKFDSALLK
+318 SAIDGPGFDSALLK

-340 SGNGGGTLTVKGNL
+340 SGGGGGTATVTGDI
-354 TIDSINPL
+354 TIDSVRGSITDP
-362 DDKQKQD
+362 
-369 EVNAGR
+369 NAVTR
-375 PHNAQPFLV
+375 WWNNQRFLV
-384 GGSRIATLDNARG
+384 GGSRVATLDNASG
-397 GATIRNKAT
+397 GGTIRNKAT
-406 VNMVGPLVVGY
+406 INMVGPLVVGY
-417 EVQNDNNL
+417 EIQNDNA
-425 GSGKREVINEGTLT
+425 GSGKREIVNEGILT
-439 DDKEKDLE
+439 DDKEKDLD
-447 EIGGLKKGQV
+447 EIGGLKKGATYKLKRSPHL
-457 GGGKD
+457 GGD
-462 TPSDTIELRRSQNL
+462 EID
-476 GNDKI
+476 
-481 TVTRTRD
+481 VTRTKD
-488 ILNNDGTMKEKGGY
+488 KVVNGQVIKGGY

-512 QELDTPNP
+512 QEFDDPDP
-520 GNDYYRLI
+520 GNNYYRLI
-528 NDGKIS
+528 NDGTIS
-534 FIGRN
+534 FMGRN

-549 NSTPNTII
+549 NNKASTII
-557 DVINKENS
+557 DVINKENK
-565 NGTGE
+565 NGAGE
-570 ITLGGIES
+570 ITLGGMES

-621 VLEDTTMMGNNFAI
+621 VLEDTTMMGNFAI

-642 VNKGTINVS
+642 VNKGTIDVS
-651 GGKGNTGMILKVDA
+651 GGKGNTGMILKVNA
-665 EDDITNDTNGI
+665 GDDITNDTNGI

-688 VDKGAVP
+688 VDKGAVNTDEP
-695 TGASGTP
+695 GDP

-712 SGSATKAKD
+712 SGSATEAKN

-726 VAHKQAK
+726 VAHNQAK

-757 GAKIENKGGNAKI
+757 GAKIENKGNNAKI
-770 TGSGLERTIG
+770 IGSGLERTIG
-780 MSALQGTTGL
+780 MSALQGTTGS
-790 NSGTIDLSGNRVTGV
+790 NSGTIDLNGNRVTGV

-817 LKASGNQSISLYSKS
+817 LKAAGNQSISLYSKG

-841 GTIAAGDKAVGLYAD
+841 GTIVAGNKAVGLYAD
-856 GSTIGISNP
+856 GSTIGIKNP
-865 TKLEAHNGGLMFYNY
+865 TKLEAHNEGLMFYNY
-880 ASNDPTNPSGRFNL
+880 ASNNPTNPSGRFNL
-894 TGNVEGDIK
+894 TGDVEGDIK

-927 KGQASSTGKLKLKL
+927 KGQASSPGKLKLKL

-1020 INENISVTGSKAG
+1020 INENINVTGSKEG

-1112 AGVGIWGANNLS
+1112 AGVGIWGANKLS
-1124 NKYANR
+1124 DKYANR

-1147 GVFGIYAK
+1147 GIFGIYAK

-1226 FNLKGNSSLLANSG
+1226 FNLKGNSSKLLANSG
-1240 NISITGIGSAAYLFD
+1240 NISITGKGSVAYLFEG
-1255 NVNLTSGT
+1255 VNLTSGT
-1263 NFKDNLA
+1263 NFKDNLT

-1278 YINIS
+1278 YINLT
-1283 NNSILNYKNMRT
+1283 NSVLNYKNQKT
-1295 INNDESIFVNAKN
+1295 INNDDTIFIN
-1308 STINLL
+1308 SKDSTVNLL
-1314 SGTTVTSTKK
+1314 EGNDISSTKNK
-1324 KITGVYSENS
+1324 VVGVYSEGG

-1339 GTLTLT
+1339 GKITLM
-1345 GDGSSALYGKAGSD
+1345 GNGSSALYSKGSGT
-1359 LINSGKITIG
+1359 INGAPGKITIG
-1369 KNGSGIYSINS
+1369 ANGSGIYVVNAGS
-1380 TGKNNGEITI
+1380 TGSNYGEITI
-1390 GEGSV
+1390 GAGSV
-1395 GMRAENAI
+1395 GMRAENGRI
-1403 IENETTGKITSTGT
+1403 KNNSTGKISSTAEKAT
-1417 SVLGMSQSGG
+1417 GMSQSGNENLENEG
-1427 TQNIINKGA
+1427 T
-1436 ITLTGDK
+1436 ITLTGNQ
-1443 SIALHSEGINSPN
+1443 SVGMHSEGVTAAGHQMINRGI
-1456 HKVINT
+1456 V
-1462 GNITVGDSSNIL
+1462 TVGHSATAT
-1474 SPSIGIYSANATNST
+1474 SPSIGMYAANTDKTTIIN
-1489 VENSGKVVAG
+1489 NGKVIAG
-1499 TKSTA
+1499 NKSTG
-1504 IYAGNVDLTGTS
+1504 IYGGNVTLNNNSETSAGN
-1516 ETTAGDGG
+1516 GG

-1530 EGTVKISENSKIT
+1530 GGTVDIKENAKIS
-1543 VGATLGSG
+1543 VGDTLGDK

-1569 TDKLS
+1569 TDNLT
-1574 IKKGSFGYVMTGQGN
+1574 IGKGSFGYVMTGQGN
-1589 TVRTGKVGTTGIVS
+1589 TVRTGKAGTTRKITLTHNS
-1603 LSNDS
+1603 I
-1608 VFMYSGDRTGTIRNY
+1608 FMYSADRTGTAVNY
-1623 NNLKSTGNENYGIYA
+1623 NNLRSTGDLNYGIYA
-1638 LGAVSNYGNIDF
+1638 SGRVDNRGTIDF
-1650 SQGVGNV
+1650 SQGIGNI
-1657 GAYSYVEGATATPN
+1657 GAYSYTKGATTTPN
-1671 AIKNYGIIQV
+1671 SIRNYGTINV
-1681 SKSDLLTNPDDKK
+1681 SKSDLQTNPDDRK
-1694 YGIGMAAGFS
+1694 YGIGMAAGYS
-1704 EEVPVGSGTYVTRG
+1704 EESPAGSGRKVTRG
-1718 LGNIEN
+1718 IGSIEN
-1724 HGTIK
+1724 HGLIR
-1729 VTDPDSIGMY
+1729 VTTPDSIGMY
-1739 ATGSGSKIL
+1739 ATGKGSRIY
-1748 NAGRIELSGPKRN
+1748 NGPTGRIELSGRKRN

-1767 NGAEVINTGT
+1767 NGAEVVNEGT

-1791 AIRKGAILDNR
+1791 GITSGATLINR
-1802 GTINIDASKGYG
+1802 GNIHVNAARGYG
-1814 LLIAGGIVK
+1814 LFVAGGIVK
-1823 NYGEANITVGSGAT
+1823 NYGNITVAGGAQKT
-1837 KIKEVS
+1837 KEVS

-1849 EIEDLRGNKVKI
+1849 ALGDEGLDRVGIK
-1861 HSPAGAANGVI
+1861 SPAGASKGTITSNGKVKRPTI
-1872 TENGVVRKPKIVHVQ
+1872 VR

-1893 PNDIP
+1893 PSEIP
-1898 TSSVG
+1898 KSSIG
-1903 MYMDT
+1903 MYLDT
-1908 SGINYTRP
+1908 SGINYTKP
-1916 INNIGALRGLTQS
+1916 INNVGALAGLKQGDLIVGT
-1929 DIIIGVE
+1929 E
-1936 ATKYTTVKTI
+1936 AADYTNSKYI
-1946 QLGQDIIE
+1946 QLGQDIIK

-1965 EKFNIYSGSLTW
+1965 EKWSIYSASLTW

-1992 YLRKIPYTVWA
+1992 YLVKIPYTVFA
-2003 GKMATPIDKNDT
+2003 GDKKTTRDT

-2030 IGTRENQ
+2030 LNSREKEL
-2037 VFQKLN
+2037 FKKLN
-2043 SIGNNEEILLYQA
+2043 KIGNNERILLQQA

-2068 QQRVQTTGVIL
+2068 QQRIYATGQIL
-2079 DKELDYLRDEWR
+2079 DKEFDYLRDEWK

-2098 KIKVFG
+2098 KMKIFG
-2104 TNGEYKTDTAGV
+2104 TKGEYKTDTAGV
-2116 IDYKNHAYGVAY
+2116 IDYKNEAYGMAY

-2133 DIKLGRGI
+2133 DIKLGKGI

-2148 HNTFKFKDIGKSKEH
+2148 DNTFKFKDIGRSKEEQI
-2163 MLQAKVGLLKSVPFD
+2163 QAKVGLLKSIPFD

-2191 FVGRNRMH
+2191 FVGYNKMH
-2199 RKYLVVDEIFNAKAR
+2199 RKYLVVNEIFNARSK
-2214 YYTYGIGVKNE
+2214 YYTYGIGIKNK
-2225 IGKEFRLSESFTLRP
+2225 ISKDFRLSEDFSLVP
-2240 YAALKLEYGR
+2240 YGSLNLEYGR
-2250 VSKIREK
+2250 VNKIKEK
-2257 SGEVKLEVKQNQ
+2257 VGEIRLEVKEN
-2269 YFSVKPEIG
+2269 YYVSVNPEIG
-2278 AELGFKHYFG
+2278 AELTYKHLL
-2288 MKALKTT
+2288 ASRKTFRMG
-2295 LGVAYENELGR
+2295 LGIAYENELGK
-2306 VANGKNKARVVD
+2306 VANGKNKARVAY
-2318 TTADWFNIRGEK
+2318 TNADWFNIRGEK
-2330 EDRRGNVK
+2330 EDRKGNIK
-2338 FDLNVGIDNTRVG
+2338 FDLNIGLDNQRVG
-2351 VTANVGYDT
+2351 VTANAGYDT
-2360 KGENLRGGLGLRVI
+2360 KGHNVRGGLGLRVI

>member
-17 RKYKTV
+17 RRFKTV
-23 RYSIGLAVLFLM
+23 RYSVGLAVLFLM

-59 AKIETLKV
+59 SKIETLKV

-200 REIVKSPVNVTAPR
+200 REIVKSPVNVIAPR
-214 ITVNP
+214 ITVSP

-240 GFDPAAPDVEAPDL
+240 GFDPAAPDVTAPDL
-254 PVAPTFNIQLGS
+254 PIAPTFNIQLGS
-266 YRNYMT
+266 YRNYME
-272 QNFLGDPDGGRFSGD
+272 QNVDPQDGGKHSGN
-287 GKSYDTSE
+287 GKSYDSSYDTNVDGS
-295 NKTVNEADL
+295 TLSV
-304 GTTPTVIYAWATPS
+304 TTIYAWKSPS
-318 NYVNGAKFDSALLK
+318 RYVGGPGFDSALLK
-332 AYFDYTRR
+332 AYFDYTNKS
-340 SGNGGGTLTVKGNL
+340 SGNGGGTATVTGNI
-354 TIDSINPL
+354 TIDSVRGSITDP
-362 DDKQKQD
+362 
-369 EVNAGR
+369 NATTR
-375 PHNAQPFLV
+375 WWNNQRFLV
-384 GGSRIATLDNARG
+384 GGSRVATLDNASG
-397 GATIRNKAT
+397 GGTIRNKAT
-406 VNMVGPLVVGY
+406 INMVGPLVVGY
-417 EVQNDNNL
+417 EIQNDNA
-425 GSGKREVINEGTLT
+425 GSGKREIVNEGILT
-439 DDKEKDLE
+439 DDKEKDLD
-447 EIGGLKKGQV
+447 EIGGLKKGV
-457 GGGKD
+457 PYKLKRSPHLGGD
-462 TPSDTIELRRSQNL
+462 EID
-476 GNDKI
+476 
-481 TVTRTRD
+481 VTRTKD
-488 ILNNDGTMKEKGGY
+488 KVVNGQVIKGGY

-512 QELDTPNP
+512 QEFDDPNP
-520 GNDYYRLI
+520 GNNYYRLI
-528 NDGKIS
+528 NDGTIS
-534 FIGRN
+534 FMGRN

-549 NSTPNTII
+549 NNKASTII
-557 DVINKENS
+557 DVINKENK
-565 NGTGE
+565 NGAGE

-621 VLEDTTMMGNNFAI
+621 VLEDTTMMGNFAI

-642 VNKGTINVS
+642 VNKGTIDVS
-651 GGKGNTGMILKVDA
+651 GGKGNTGMILKVNA
-665 EDDITNDTNGI
+665 GDDITNDTNGI

-688 VDKGAVP
+688 VDKGAVNTDEP
-695 TGASGTP
+695 GDP

-726 VAHKQAK
+726 VAHNQAK
-733 AINNKHI
+733 ATNNKHI

-757 GAKIENKGGNAKI
+757 GAKIENNGANAKI

-780 MSALQGTTGL
+780 MSTLKDTTGS
-790 NSGTIDLSGNRVTGV
+790 NSGTIDLNGNRVTGV

-817 LKASGNQSISLYSKS
+817 LKAAGNQSISLYSKGS
-832 SSSTTNITG
+832 SSITNIMG
-841 GTIAAGDKAVGLYAD
+841 GKIVAGDKAVGLYAD
-856 GSTIGISNP
+856 GSTIGIKNP

-880 ASNDPTNPSGRFNL
+880 ASNNPTDPSGRFNL
-894 TGNVEGDIK
+894 TGDVEGDIK

-1020 INENISVTGSKAG
+1020 INENISVTGSKEG

-1098 NSIVTNKGTIEMGK
+1098 NSIVTNKGIIEMGK
-1112 AGVGIWGANNLS
+1112 AGVGIWGANKLS
-1124 NKYANR
+1124 DKYANR

-1147 GVFGIYAK
+1147 GIFGIYAK

-1226 FNLKGNSSLLANSG
+1226 FNLKGNSSKLLANSG
-1240 NISITGIGSAAYLFD
+1240 NISITGKGSVAYLFEG
-1255 NVNLTSGT
+1255 VNLTSGT
-1263 NFKDNLA
+1263 NFKDNLT

-1278 YINIS
+1278 YINLT
-1283 NNSILNYKNMRT
+1283 NSVLNYKNQKT
-1295 INNDESIFVNAKN
+1295 INNDDTIFIN
-1308 STINLL
+1308 SKDSTVNLL
-1314 SGTTVTSTKK
+1314 EGNDISSTKNK
-1324 KITGVYSENS
+1324 VVGVYSEGG

-1339 GTLTLT
+1339 GKITLM
-1345 GDGSSALYGKAGSD
+1345 GNGSSALYSKGSGT
-1359 LINSGKITIG
+1359 INGAPGKITIG
-1369 KNGSGIYSINS
+1369 ANGSGIYVVNAGS
-1380 TGKNNGEITI
+1380 TGSNYGEITI
-1390 GEGSV
+1390 GAGSV
-1395 GMRAENAI
+1395 GMRAENGRI
-1403 IENETTGKITSTGT
+1403 KNYSTGKISSTAEKAT
-1417 SVLGMSQSGG
+1417 GMSQSGNENLENEG
-1427 TQNIINKGA
+1427 T
-1436 ITLTGDK
+1436 ITLTGNQ
-1443 SIALHSEGINSPN
+1443 SVGMHSEGVTAAGHQMIN
-1456 HKVINT
+1456 KGIV
-1462 GNITVGDSSNIL
+1462 TVGHSATAT
-1474 SPSIGIYSANATNST
+1474 SPSIGMYAANTDKTTIIN
-1489 VENSGKVVAG
+1489 NGKVIAG
-1499 TKSTA
+1499 NKSTG
-1504 IYAGNVDLTGTS
+1504 IYGGNVTLNNNSETSAGN
-1516 ETTAGDGG
+1516 GG

-1530 EGTVKISENSKIT
+1530 GGTVDIKENAKIS
-1543 VGATLGSG
+1543 VGDTLGDK

-1569 TDKLS
+1569 TDNLT
-1574 IKKGSFGYVMTGQGN
+1574 IGKGSFGYVMTGQGN
-1589 TVRTGKVGTTGIVS
+1589 TVRTGKAGTTRMITLTHNS
-1603 LSNDS
+1603 I
-1608 VFMYSGDRTGTIRNY
+1608 FMYSADRTGTAVNY
-1623 NNLKSTGNENYGIYA
+1623 NNLRSTGDLNYGIYA
-1638 LGAVSNYGNIDF
+1638 SGRVDNRGTIDF
-1650 SQGVGNV
+1650 SQGIGNI
-1657 GAYSYVEGATATPN
+1657 GAYSYTKGATTTPN
-1671 AIKNYGIIQV
+1671 SIRNYGTINV
-1681 SKSDLLTNPDDKK
+1681 SKSDLQTNPDDRK
-1694 YGIGMAAGFS
+1694 YGIGMAAGYS
-1704 EEVPVGSGTYVTRG
+1704 EESPAGSGRKVTRG
-1718 LGNIEN
+1718 IGSIEN
-1724 HGTIK
+1724 HGLIR
-1729 VTDPDSIGMY
+1729 VTTPDSIGMY
-1739 ATGSGSKIL
+1739 ATGKGSRIY
-1748 NAGRIELSGPKRN
+1748 NGPTGRIELSGRKRN

-1767 NGAEVINTGT
+1767 NGAEVVNEGT

-1791 AIRKGAILDNR
+1791 GITSGATLINR
-1802 GTINIDASKGYG
+1802 GNIHVNAARGYG
-1814 LLIAGGIVK
+1814 LFVAGGIVK
-1823 NYGEANITVGSGAT
+1823 NYGNITVAGGAQKT
-1837 KIKEVS
+1837 KEVS

-1849 EIEDLRGNKVKI
+1849 ALGDEGLDRVGIK
-1861 HSPAGAANGVI
+1861 SPAGASKGTITSNGKVKRPTI
-1872 TENGVVRKPKIVHVQ
+1872 VR

-1893 PNDIP
+1893 PSEIP
-1898 TSSVG
+1898 KSSIG
-1903 MYMDT
+1903 MYLDT
-1908 SGINYTRP
+1908 SGINYTKP
-1916 INNIGALRGLTQS
+1916 INNVGALAGLKQGDLIVGT
-1929 DIIIGVE
+1929 E
-1936 ATKYTTVKTI
+1936 AADYTNSKYI
-1946 QLGQDIIE
+1946 QLGQDIIK

-1965 EKFNIYSGSLTW
+1965 EKWSIYSASLTW

-1992 YLRKIPYTVWA
+1992 YLVKIPYTVFA
-2003 GKMATPIDKNDT
+2003 GDKKTTRDT

-2030 IGTRENQ
+2030 LNSREKEL
-2037 VFQKLN
+2037 FKKLN
-2043 SIGNNEEILLYQA
+2043 KIGNNERILLQQA

-2068 QQRVQTTGVIL
+2068 QQRIYATGQIL
-2079 DKELDYLRDEWR
+2079 DKEFDYLRDEWK

-2098 KIKVFG
+2098 KMKIFG
-2104 TNGEYKTDTAGV
+2104 TKGEYKTDTAGV
-2116 IDYKNHAYGVAY
+2116 IDYKNEAYGMAY

-2133 DIKLGRGI
+2133 DIKLGKGI

-2148 HNTFKFKDIGKSKEH
+2148 DNTFKFKDIGRSKEEQI
-2163 MLQAKVGLLKSVPFD
+2163 QAKVGLLKSIPFD

-2191 FVGRNRMH
+2191 FVGYNKMH
-2199 RKYLVVDEIFNAKAR
+2199 RKYLVVNEIFNARSK
-2214 YYTYGIGVKNE
+2214 YYTYGIGIKNK
-2225 IGKEFRLSESFTLRP
+2225 ISKDFRLSEDFSLVP
-2240 YAALKLEYGR
+2240 YGSLNLEYGR
-2250 VSKIREK
+2250 VNKIKEK
-2257 SGEVKLEVKQNQ
+2257 VGEIRLEVKEN
-2269 YFSVKPEIG
+2269 YYVSVNPEIG
-2278 AELGFKHYFG
+2278 AELTYKHLL
-2288 MKALKTT
+2288 ASRKTFRMG
-2295 LGVAYENELGR
+2295 LGIAYENELGK
-2306 VANGKNKARVVD
+2306 VANGKNKARVAY
-2318 TTADWFNIRGEK
+2318 TNADWFNIRGEK
-2330 EDRRGNVK
+2330 EDRKGNIK
-2338 FDLNVGIDNTRVG
+2338 FDLNIGLDNQRVG
-2351 VTANVGYDT
+2351 VTANAGYDT
-2360 KGENLRGGLGLRVI
+2360 KGHNVRGGLGLRVI

>member
-17 RKYKTV
+17 RRYKSV

-35 LGINAFSEETV
+35 LGINAFSEETI
-46 TREIIQNSVGNLQ
+46 TRETIQNSVGNLQ
-59 AKIETLKV
+59 SKIETLKV
-67 ENEKA
+67 ENEKT
-72 LEGLRLELVQLMEQ
+72 LEGLRLELVQLTEQ
-86 GNQVVKSPWSSWQ
+86 GDQVVKSPWSSWQ

-214 ITVNP
+214 ITVSP

-228 PSEPTAPTIDIK
+228 PSEPTAPTIGINE
-240 GFDPAAPDVEAPDL
+240 FDPAAPDVTAPDL

-266 YRNYMT
+266 YRNYME
-272 QNFLGDPDGGRFSGD
+272 QNVDPQDGGKHSGN
-287 GKSYDTSE
+287 GKSYDSSYDTNVDGS
-295 NKTVNEADL
+295 TLSV
-304 GTTPTVIYAWATPS
+304 TTIYAWKSPS
-318 NYVNGAKFDSALLK
+318 RYVGGPGFDSALLK
-332 AYFDYTRR
+332 AYFDYTNKS
-340 SGNGGGTLTVKGNL
+340 SGNGGGTATVTGNI
-354 TIDSINPL
+354 TIDSVRGSITDP
-362 DDKQKQD
+362 
-369 EVNAGR
+369 NAATR
-375 PHNAQPFLV
+375 WWNDQRFLV
-384 GGSRIATLDNARG
+384 GGSRVATLDNASG
-397 GATIRNKAT
+397 GGTIRNKAT
-406 VNMVGPLVVGY
+406 INMVGPLVVGY
-417 EVQNDNNL
+417 EIQNDNA
-425 GSGKREVINEGTLT
+425 GSGKREIVNEGILT

-447 EIGGLKKGQV
+447 EIGGLKKGATYKLKRSPHL
-457 GGGKD
+457 GGD
-462 TPSDTIELRRSQNL
+462 EID
-476 GNDKI
+476 
-481 TVTRTRD
+481 VTRTKD
-488 ILNNDGTMKEKGGY
+488 KVVNGQVIKGGY

-512 QELDTPNP
+512 QEFDDPDP
-520 GNDYYRLI
+520 GNNYYRLI
-528 NDGKIS
+528 NDGTIS
-534 FIGRN
+534 FMGRN

-549 NSTPNTII
+549 NNKASTII
-557 DVINKENS
+557 DVINKENK
-565 NGTGE
+565 NGAGE

-621 VLEDTTMMGNNFAI
+621 VLEDTTMMGNFAI

-642 VNKGTINVS
+642 VNKGTIDVS
-651 GGKGNTGMILKVDA
+651 GGKGNTGMILKVNA
-665 EDDITNDTNGI
+665 GDDITNDTNGI

-688 VDKGAVP
+688 VDKGAVN
-695 TGASGTP
+695 TDESGDP

-712 SGSATKAKD
+712 SGSATEAKN

-726 VAHKQAK
+726 VAHNQAK

-757 GAKIENKGGNAKI
+757 GAKIENNGANAKI

-780 MSALQGTTGL
+780 MSTLKDTTGS
-790 NSGTIDLSGNRVTGV
+790 NSGTIDLNGNRVTGV
-805 YNEGTFNMTGGL
+805 YNEGTFNMTGGF
-817 LKASGNQSISLYSKS
+817 LKASGEQSISLYSKGS
-832 SSSTTNITG
+832 SSITNITG
-841 GTIAAGDKAVGLYAD
+841 GTIVAGNKAVGLYAD
-856 GSTIGISNP
+856 GSTIGIKNP
-865 TKLEAHNGGLMFYNY
+865 TKLEAHNEGLMFYNY
-880 ASNDPTNPSGRFNL
+880 ASNNPTNPSGRFNL
-894 TGNVEGDIK
+894 TGDVEGDIK

-927 KGQASSTGKLKLKL
+927 KGQASSPGKLKLKL

-1006 DNFYKMDF
+1006 DNFYKMNF

-1020 INENISVTGSKAG
+1020 INENISVIGSKAD
-1033 KVIIAQANYNGATN
+1033 KVIMAQANYNGATS

-1112 AGVGIWGANNLS
+1112 AGVGIWGANKLS
-1124 NKYANR
+1124 DKYANR
-1130 NINIVNS
+1130 NINIVNF

-1147 GVFGIYAK
+1147 GIFGIYAK

-1165 SHSGNIDLSQAKK
+1165 SHSGNIDLLQAKK

-1226 FNLKGNSSLLANSG
+1226 FNLKGNSSKLLANSG
-1240 NISITGIGSAAYLFD
+1240 NISITGKGSVAYLFEG
-1255 NVNLTSGT
+1255 VNLTSGT
-1263 NFKDNLA
+1263 NFKDNLT

-1278 YINIS
+1278 YINLT
-1283 NNSILNYKNMRT
+1283 NSTLNYKNQKT
-1295 INNDESIFVNAKN
+1295 INNDETIFVNSKN
-1308 STINLL
+1308 STVNLL
-1314 SGTTVTSTKK
+1314 EGNDISSTKNK
-1324 KITGVYSENS
+1324 VVGVYSEGGAS
-1334 AISNA
+1334 SNA
-1339 GTLTLT
+1339 GKITLI
-1345 GDGSSALYGKAGSD
+1345 GDRSSALYSKSGATVNGAP
-1359 LINSGKITIG
+1359 GKITIG
-1369 KNGSGIYSINS
+1369 TNGSGIYVVNTGS
-1380 TGKNNGEITI
+1380 TGSNYGEITI
-1390 GEGSV
+1390 GAGSV
-1395 GMRAENAI
+1395 GMRAENGRI
-1403 IENETTGKITSTGT
+1403 KNYSTGKISSTAEKAT
-1417 SVLGMSQSGG
+1417 GMSQSGNENLENEG
-1427 TQNIINKGA
+1427 T
-1436 ITLTGDK
+1436 ITLTGNQ
-1443 SIALHSEGINSPN
+1443 SVGMHSEGVTAAGHQMIN
-1456 HKVINT
+1456 KGIV
-1462 GNITVGDSSNIL
+1462 TVGHSATAT
-1474 SPSIGIYSANATNST
+1474 SPSIGMYAANTDKTTIIN
-1489 VENSGKVVAG
+1489 NGKVIAG
-1499 TKSTA
+1499 NKSTG
-1504 IYAGNVDLTGTS
+1504 IYGGNVTLNNNSETSAGN
-1516 ETTAGDGG
+1516 GG
-1524 IGVYSK
+1524 IGIYSK
-1530 EGTVKISENSKIT
+1530 GGTVDIKENAKIS
-1543 VGATLGSG
+1543 VGDTLGDK

-1569 TDKLS
+1569 TDNLT
-1574 IKKGSFGYVMTGQGN
+1574 IGKGSFGYVMTGQGN
-1589 TVRTGKVGTTGIVS
+1589 TVRTGKVGTTRKITLTHNS
-1603 LSNDS
+1603 I
-1608 VFMYSGDRTGTIRNY
+1608 FMYSADRTGTAVNY
-1623 NNLKSTGNENYGIYA
+1623 NNLRSTGDLNYGIYA
-1638 LGAVSNYGNIDF
+1638 SGRVDNRGTIDF
-1650 SQGVGNV
+1650 SQGIGNI
-1657 GAYSYVEGATATPN
+1657 GAYSYTKGATTTPN
-1671 AIKNYGIIQV
+1671 SIRNYGIINV
-1681 SKSDLLTNPDDKK
+1681 SKSDLQTNPDDRK
-1694 YGIGMAAGFS
+1694 YGIGMAAGYS
-1704 EEVPVGSGTYVTRG
+1704 EESPAGSGRKVTRG
-1718 LGNIEN
+1718 IGSIEN
-1724 HGTIK
+1724 HGLIR
-1729 VTDPDSIGMY
+1729 VTTPDSIGMY
-1739 ATGSGSKIL
+1739 ATGKGSRIY
-1748 NAGRIELSGPKRN
+1748 NGPTGRIELSGRKRN

-1767 NGAEVINTGT
+1767 NGAEVVNEGT
-1777 ITTVGSGNVGQIGI
+1777 ITTVGSGNIGQIGI
-1791 AIRKGAILDNR
+1791 GITSGATLINR
-1802 GTINIDASKGYG
+1802 GNIHVNAARGYG
-1814 LLIAGGIVK
+1814 LFVAGGIVK
-1823 NYGEANITVGSGAT
+1823 NYGNITVAGGAQKT
-1837 KIKEVS
+1837 KEVS

-1849 EIEDLRGNKVKI
+1849 ALGDEGLDRVGIK
-1861 HSPAGAANGVI
+1861 SPAGASKGTITSNGKVKRPTI
-1872 TENGVVRKPKIVHVQ
+1872 VQ

-1893 PNDIP
+1893 PSEIP
-1898 TSSVG
+1898 KSSIG
-1903 MYMDT
+1903 MYLDT
-1908 SGINYTRP
+1908 SGINYTKP
-1916 INNIGALRGLTQS
+1916 INNVGALAGLKQGDLIVGT
-1929 DIIIGVE
+1929 E
-1936 ATKYTTVKTI
+1936 AADYTNSKYI
-1946 QLGQDIIE
+1946 QVGQDIIK

-1965 EKFNIYSGSLTW
+1965 EKWSIYSASLTW

-1992 YLRKIPYTVWA
+1992 YLVKIPYTVFA
-2003 GKMATPIDKNDT
+2003 GDKKTTRDT

-2030 IGTRENQ
+2030 LKSREKEL
-2037 VFQKLN
+2037 FKKLN
-2043 SIGNNEEILLYQA
+2043 KIGNNERILLQQA

-2068 QQRVQTTGVIL
+2068 QQRIYATGQIL
-2079 DKELDYLRDEWR
+2079 DKEFDYLRDEWK

-2098 KIKVFG
+2098 KMKIFG
-2104 TNGEYKTDTAGV
+2104 TKGEYKTDTAGV
-2116 IDYKNHAYGVAY
+2116 IDYKNEAYGMAY

-2133 DIKLGRGI
+2133 DIKLGKGI

-2148 HNTFKFKDIGKSKEH
+2148 DNTFKFKDIGRSKEE
-2163 MLQAKVGLLKSVPFD
+2163 QIQTKVGLLKSVPFD

-2191 FVGRNRMH
+2191 FVGYNKMH
-2199 RKYLVVDEIFNAKAR
+2199 RKYLVVNEIFNAKSK
-2214 YYTYGIGVKNE
+2214 YYTYGIGIKNK
-2225 IGKEFRLSESFTLRP
+2225 ISKDFRLSEDFSLVP
-2240 YAALKLEYGR
+2240 YGSLNLEYGR
-2250 VSKIREK
+2250 VNKIKEK
-2257 SGEVKLEVKQNQ
+2257 VGEIRLEVKEN
-2269 YFSVKPEIG
+2269 YYVSVNPEIG
-2278 AELGFKHYFG
+2278 AELTYKHLL
-2288 MKALKTT
+2288 ANRKTFRMG
-2295 LGVAYENELGR
+2295 LGIAYENELGK
-2306 VANGKNKARVVD
+2306 VANGKNKARVAY
-2318 TTADWFNIRGEK
+2318 TNADWFNIRGEK
-2330 EDRRGNVK
+2330 EDRKGNIK
-2338 FDLNVGIDNTRVG
+2338 FDLNIGLDNQRVG
-2351 VTANVGYDT
+2351 VTANAGYDT
-2360 KGENLRGGLGLRVI
+2360 KGHNVRGGLGLRVI

>member
-17 RKYKTV
+17 RRFKTV

-59 AKIETLKV
+59 SKIETLKV

-171 LRGSNYGLENTLN
+171 LRDSSYGLENTLN

-214 ITVNP
+214 ITVSP

-240 GFDPAAPDVEAPDL
+240 GFDPAAPDVTAPDL
-254 PVAPTFNIQLGS
+254 PIAPTFNIQLGS
-266 YRNYMT
+266 YRNYME
-272 QNFLGDPDGGRFSGD
+272 QNVDPQDGGKHSGN
-287 GKSYDTSE
+287 GKSYDSSYDTNVDGS
-295 NKTVNEADL
+295 TLSV
-304 GTTPTVIYAWATPS
+304 TTIYAWKSPS
-318 NYVNGAKFDSALLK
+318 RYVGGPGFDSALLK
-332 AYFDYTRR
+332 AYFDYTNKS
-340 SGNGGGTLTVKGNL
+340 SGNGGGTATVTGNI
-354 TIDSINPL
+354 TIDSVRGNITDP
-362 DDKQKQD
+362 
-369 EVNAGR
+369 NATTR
-375 PHNAQPFLV
+375 WWNNQRFLV
-384 GGSRIATLDNARG
+384 GGSRVATLDNASG
-397 GATIRNKAT
+397 GGTIRNKAT
-406 VNMVGPLVVGY
+406 INMVGPLVVGY
-417 EVQNDNNL
+417 EIQNDNA
-425 GSGKREVINEGTLT
+425 GSGKREIVNEGILT
-439 DDKEKDLE
+439 DDKEKDLD
-447 EIGGLKKGQV
+447 EIGGLKKGV
-457 GGGKD
+457 PYKLKRSPHLGGD
-462 TPSDTIELRRSQNL
+462 EID
-476 GNDKI
+476 
-481 TVTRTRD
+481 VTRTKD
-488 ILNNDGTMKEKGGY
+488 KVVNGQVIKGGY

-512 QELDTPNP
+512 QEFDDPNP
-520 GNDYYRLI
+520 GNNYYRLI
-528 NDGKIS
+528 NDGTIS
-534 FIGRN
+534 FMGRN

-549 NSTPNTII
+549 NNKASTII
-557 DVINKENS
+557 DVINKENK
-565 NGTGE
+565 NGAGE

-621 VLEDTTMMGNNFAI
+621 VLEDTTMMGNFAI

-642 VNKGTINVS
+642 VNKGTIDVS
-651 GGKGNTGMILKVDA
+651 GGKGNTGMILKVNA
-665 EDDITNDTNGI
+665 GDDITNDTNGI

-688 VDKGAVP
+688 VDKGAVNTDEP
-695 TGASGTP
+695 GDP

-712 SGSATKAKD
+712 SGSATEAKN

-726 VAHKQAK
+726 VAHNQAK
-733 AINNKHI
+733 ATNNKHI

-757 GAKIENKGGNAKI
+757 GAKIENNGANAKI

-780 MSALQGTTGL
+780 MSALQGTTGS

-817 LKASGNQSISLYSKS
+817 LKAAGNQSISLYSKG

-841 GTIAAGDKAVGLYAD
+841 GTIVAGNKAVGLYAD
-856 GSTIGISNP
+856 GSTIGIKNP
-865 TKLEAHNGGLMFYNY
+865 TKLEAHNEGLMFYNY
-880 ASNDPTNPSGRFNL
+880 ASNNPTNPSGRFNL
-894 TGNVEGDIK
+894 TGDVEGDIK

-1020 INENISVTGSKAG
+1020 INENINVTGSKAG
-1033 KVIIAQANYNGATN
+1033 KVIIAQANYNGATS

-1112 AGVGIWGANNLS
+1112 AGVGIWGANKLS
-1124 NKYANR
+1124 DKYANR

-1147 GVFGIYAK
+1147 GIFGIYAK

-1226 FNLKGNSSLLANSG
+1226 FNLKGNSSKLLANSG
-1240 NISITGIGSAAYLFD
+1240 NISITGKGSVAYLFEG
-1255 NVNLTSGT
+1255 VNLTSGT
-1263 NFKDNLA
+1263 NFKDNLT

-1278 YINIS
+1278 YINLT
-1283 NNSILNYKNMRT
+1283 NSVLNYKNQKT
-1295 INNDESIFVNAKN
+1295 INNDDTIFIN
-1308 STINLL
+1308 SKDSTVNLL
-1314 SGTTVTSTKK
+1314 EGNDISSTKNK
-1324 KITGVYSENS
+1324 VVGVYSEGG

-1339 GTLTLT
+1339 GKITLM
-1345 GDGSSALYGKAGSD
+1345 GNGSSALYSKGSGT
-1359 LINSGKITIG
+1359 INGAPGKITIG
-1369 KNGSGIYSINS
+1369 ANGSGIYVVNAGS
-1380 TGKNNGEITI
+1380 TGSNYGEITI
-1390 GEGSV
+1390 GAGSV
-1395 GMRAENAI
+1395 GMRAENGRI
-1403 IENETTGKITSTGT
+1403 KNYSTGKISSTAEKAT
-1417 SVLGMSQSGG
+1417 GMSQSGNENLENEG
-1427 TQNIINKGA
+1427 T
-1436 ITLTGDK
+1436 ITLTGNQ
-1443 SIALHSEGINSPN
+1443 SVGMHSEGVTAAGHQMIN
-1456 HKVINT
+1456 KGIV
-1462 GNITVGDSSNIL
+1462 TVGHSATAT
-1474 SPSIGIYSANATNST
+1474 SPSIGMYAANTDKTTIIN
-1489 VENSGKVVAG
+1489 NGKVIAG
-1499 TKSTA
+1499 NKSTG
-1504 IYAGNVDLTGTS
+1504 IYGGNVTLNNNSETSAGN
-1516 ETTAGDGG
+1516 GG

-1530 EGTVKISENSKIT
+1530 GGTVDIKENAKIS
-1543 VGATLGSG
+1543 VGDTLGDK

-1569 TDKLS
+1569 TDNLT
-1574 IKKGSFGYVMTGQGN
+1574 IGKGSFGYVMTGQGN
-1589 TVRTGKVGTTGIVS
+1589 TVRTGKAGTTRMITLTHNS
-1603 LSNDS
+1603 I
-1608 VFMYSGDRTGTIRNY
+1608 FMYSADRTGTAVNY
-1623 NNLKSTGNENYGIYA
+1623 NNLRSTGDLNYGIYA
-1638 LGAVSNYGNIDF
+1638 SGRVDNRGTIDF
-1650 SQGVGNV
+1650 SQGIGNI
-1657 GAYSYVEGATATPN
+1657 GAYSYTKGATTTPN
-1671 AIKNYGIIQV
+1671 SIRNYGTINV
-1681 SKSDLLTNPDDKK
+1681 SKSDLQTNPDDRK
-1694 YGIGMAAGFS
+1694 YGIGMAAGYS
-1704 EEVPVGSGTYVTRG
+1704 EESPAGSGRKVTRG
-1718 LGNIEN
+1718 IGSIEN
-1724 HGTIK
+1724 HGLIR
-1729 VTDPDSIGMY
+1729 VTTPDSIGMY
-1739 ATGSGSKIL
+1739 ATGKGSRIY
-1748 NAGRIELSGPKRN
+1748 NGPTGRIELSGRKRN

-1767 NGAEVINTGT
+1767 NGAEVVNEGT

-1791 AIRKGAILDNR
+1791 GITSGATLINR
-1802 GTINIDASKGYG
+1802 GNIHVNAARGYG
-1814 LLIAGGIVK
+1814 LFVAGGIVK
-1823 NYGEANITVGSGAT
+1823 NYGNITVAGGAQKT
-1837 KIKEVS
+1837 KEVS

-1849 EIEDLRGNKVKI
+1849 ALGDEGLDRVGIK
-1861 HSPAGAANGVI
+1861 SPAGASKGTITSNGKVKRPTI
-1872 TENGVVRKPKIVHVQ
+1872 VR

-1893 PNDIP
+1893 PSEIP
-1898 TSSVG
+1898 KSSIG
-1903 MYMDT
+1903 MYLDT
-1908 SGINYTRP
+1908 SGINYTKP
-1916 INNIGALRGLTQS
+1916 INNVGALAGLKQGDLIVGT
-1929 DIIIGVE
+1929 E
-1936 ATKYTTVKTI
+1936 AADYTNSKYI
-1946 QLGQDIIE
+1946 QLGQDIIK

-1965 EKFNIYSGSLTW
+1965 EKWSIYSASLTW

-1992 YLRKIPYTVWA
+1992 YLVKIPYTVFA
-2003 GKMATPIDKNDT
+2003 GDKKTTRDT

-2030 IGTRENQ
+2030 LNSREKEL
-2037 VFQKLN
+2037 FKKLN
-2043 SIGNNEEILLYQA
+2043 KIGNNERILLQQA

-2068 QQRVQTTGVIL
+2068 QQRIYATGQIL
-2079 DKELDYLRDEWR
+2079 DKEFDYLRDEWK

-2098 KIKVFG
+2098 KMKIFG
-2104 TNGEYKTDTAGV
+2104 TKGEYKTDTAGV
-2116 IDYKNHAYGVAY
+2116 IDYKNEAYGMAY

-2133 DIKLGRGI
+2133 DIKLGKGI

-2148 HNTFKFKDIGKSKEH
+2148 DNTFKFKDIGRSKEEQI
-2163 MLQAKVGLLKSVPFD
+2163 QAKVGLLKSIPFD

-2191 FVGRNRMH
+2191 FVGYNKMH
-2199 RKYLVVDEIFNAKAR
+2199 RKYLVVNEIFNARSK
-2214 YYTYGIGVKNE
+2214 YYTYGIGIKNK
-2225 IGKEFRLSESFTLRP
+2225 ISKDFRLSEDFSLVP
-2240 YAALKLEYGR
+2240 YGSLNLEYGR
-2250 VSKIREK
+2250 VNKIKEK
-2257 SGEVKLEVKQNQ
+2257 VGEIRLEVKEN
-2269 YFSVKPEIG
+2269 YYVSVNPEIG
-2278 AELGFKHYFG
+2278 AELTYKHLL
-2288 MKALKTT
+2288 ASRKTFRMG
-2295 LGVAYENELGR
+2295 LGIAYENELGK
-2306 VANGKNKARVVD
+2306 VANGKNKARVAY
-2318 TTADWFNIRGEK
+2318 TNADWFNIRGEK
-2330 EDRRGNVK
+2330 EDRKGNIK
-2338 FDLNVGIDNTRVG
+2338 FDLNIGLDNQRVG
-2351 VTANVGYDT
+2351 VTANAGYDT
-2360 KGENLRGGLGLRVI
+2360 KGHNVRGGLGLRVI